1 MPGQTKYFIS
11 NTNGFFVNWYSDIT
25 GLESHGQALK
35 ASGNSGD
42 DAVYVGQGTKVDATG
57 LTSTGGNDSIY
68 LTGTFN
74 NYEQTLDGNTYTFK
88 RTVNINGTE
97 YQEEVS
103 FTASNGDRV
112 YFADGFVKIDI
123 TGNDGLLNLNT
134 GAFKRIESTDID
146 NSESTPG
153 LGIGL
158 RITDDKSDTA
168 KVGEV
173 ITYTFTFDEAVTD
186 FDINDIT
193 VTGGTKGT
201 FTSVNGSESVY
212 TLELTPPA
220 NSKGIINL
228 TVAVDAATSKVN
240 TALKSVAASNNQSF
254 DTQAPTLI
262 ISDDKADTLTLKTG
276 DTITYTFTFSE
287 AVTGFDKS
295 VINISNG
302 AIKTGTDLIASTTPA
317 DAGKVYTLTVVPS
330 SDLDVGSNLTV
341 SVSANPAIT
350 DSAGNA
356 YSTTAANNEQA
367 IDTKAPVA
375 ELSGNMAPNENLT
388 MTFLEAVT
396 INTAGSIVIYD
407 KANSDTLI
415 TIDIANQVSLDST
428 NKIITINPGSDLIVN
443 KNYYVKIDAGTFK
456 DTAGNNYEGIDSNS
470 GWGFLVYS
478 FTTTAQWVDAS
489 GNSVSD
495 NGINASESSTLAIQG
510 TLTNS
515 GGAAGVVISAITFKA
530 ASGTTANDRVVET
543 SNLPTFASADG
554 TEWTLANSKIPA
566 LVSGET
572 YTIEINLSSTGGG
585 TSTGGN
591 TTPVL
596 IDTAA
601 PIITSWAVNS
611 PTDGQSGF
619 KVDDVIEL
627 TMTTNEALSLSNAT
641 SSKVT
646 IGNKEF
652 TLDTGKGAAKAGASV
667 DELKQLFFTYTVK
680 VDDSINK
687 ADFEITNESA
697 ITLTGVTDVAGNIVA
712 TTGTYP
718 VELDRNVDGV
728 VPTIGDITLNWGDIL
743 NAIEDNSNGT
753 VTVATTGVENNQEVS
768 LVINQKT
775 YTGTVTSNSA
785 TITVAATDLQAL
797 THGQTYSYK
806 VNIKDTAGNPAIEK
820 IGDFKVDTVAP
831 TLTITDNEDATAKA
845 GEEIIFTF
853 TFNEVV
859 TEFTKEDIVITNG
872 TIKGG
877 ADLVLVT
884 TGVNANKAYTLVVV
898 PNTDTQGNLEVS
910 VAADKFVDIAGN
922 RNMVAANDIQVI
934 DTLAPNALTATAL
947 ISAESND
954 VVVDNTAP
962 ILTTQASAE
971 LGETSDLILDF
982 NEDIQAGSTGSIVI
996 KGSDDGVIATINI
1009 TETTKFS
1016 IAGDKLTIDVSA
1028 LGLTDNK
1035 LTQGSYYITMD
1046 AGTVTDIAGNDAA
1059 AITKDTNQWAFETK
1073 ALFTT
1078 IAWIG
1083 ADDNYINDSEKDAT
1097 ALSGKVTGIGTLTIT
1112 KIEFFEGSNTVGTAI
1127 TSGLPAVAADGTW
1140 ALAHSAMPSELADGK
1155 TYTAVVTLS
1164 DGTNSAISTSTA
1176 VTYDTINPTP
1186 ITTNPW
1192 TLSDIPAGQSAFKTG
1207 DVISLTLTMSE
1218 TLKLNNTTGSKVV
1231 IAGKDFVLDKTAS
1244 TTAGDKKLV
1253 FKYSVQAGD
1262 SIAATDF
1269 DIDNPTS
1276 DITLNNIT
1284 DVAGNAPVFTADRVV
1299 LAKTKLEYIEKIGL
1313 GNNPFEGIDVGK
1325 ASAPTLADIDGDGDL
1340 DLVVGEN
1347 DGTLKYYQNTG
1358 TTSSPAYEA
1367 KTGGNNPFNGI
1378 NAGFFPK
1385 PTLADIDGDGDL
1397 DLVVGENDGTLKYYQ
1412 NTGTTSNPTY
1422 EAKTGD
1428 SNPFDGIDVRDFSSP
1443 SLADIDGDGDLDLVV
1458 GEFYGTLKYYQNTGT
1473 TSNPAYEVKTGDSN
1487 PFNGIDVGYYST
1499 PTLADIDG
1507 DGDLDLVVGESA
1519 GTLKYYQ
1526 NTGTTSNPAYEAK
1539 TGDSNPFNGIDVGY
1553 SAKPTLADID
1563 GDGDLDLVVGKY
1575 DGTLK
1580 YYYNQQPSSVD
1591 GQAPTPTATNS
1602 WTLSNI
1608 PAGQSAFK
1616 AGDVIS
1622 LTLTMSE
1629 TLKLNNTTGSKVVI
1643 AGKDF
1648 VLDKTAS
1655 TTAGDKKLV
1664 FKYSV
1669 QAGDSIAATDFDIDN
1684 PTSDITLNNIT
1695 DVAGN
1700 APVFTADRVVLT
1712 KLEYIEKIGSGN
1724 NPFEGIDVGNASAP
1738 TLADI
1743 DGDGDL
1749 DLVVGEENRTLKY
1762 YQNTG
1767 TTSNPAYEAK
1777 TGGSNPF
1784 NGINAGFFPKPT
1796 LADIDGDGD
1805 LDLVVGENDGTL
1817 KYYQNTGTTSNPAY
1831 EAKTGDDNPFNGIDV
1846 GYYSTP
1852 TLADIDGDGDLD
1864 LVMGEAYGT
1873 LKYYQNT
1880 GTTSNPAYEAKTGDD
1895 NPFNGIDVGD
1905 SSKPT
1910 LADID
1915 GDGDLD
1921 LVVGESDGT
1930 LKYYQNTG
1938 TTSNPAYEAKI
1949 GDGNPFNGIDVGRYS
1964 APVLADIDGD
1974 GDLDL
1979 VVGEQNGTLKYYYN
1993 QQPSSVDGQ
2002 APTLTTQASVILEET
2017 SDLVLDFSENIKAGT
2032 GSILIKNNSD
2042 VTVATI
2048 NIASDTNKFSIANDK
2063 LTIDV
2068 SALGLTNNKLTVG
2081 SYYLEMNS
2089 GAITDMSG
2097 NDALGIA
2104 KNSNQWAFETT
2115 VLTTDIVWAGAD
2127 DNYINNNEK
2136 DATTLSGKA
2145 TGIGTLTITKIEFFE
2160 GSNTVGTA
2168 ITSGLPAVAADGT
2181 WALAHSAMPSELADG
2196 KTYTAV
2202 VTLSDGTNSAIS
2214 TSTAVT
2220 YDTINPIP
2228 ITTNPWTLSDIPAG
2242 QSAFKAGDVISLTL
2256 TMSETLKLNNT
2267 TGSKV
2272 VIAGKDFVLDKTA
2285 STTAGDKKLVFKYSV
2300 QAGDSIAATDFDID
2314 NPTSDITLNNI
2325 TDVAGNAP
2333 VFTAD
2338 RVVLAKLEY
2347 IEKIGSG
2354 NNPFEGIDVGNVSVP
2369 TLADIDGDGDL
2380 DLVVGEGNGTLKY
2393 YQNTGTT
2400 SNPAYEVKTGGSNP
2414 FNGIDV
2420 GNAASPILVDID
2432 GDGDLDLVVGEKN
2445 GTLKYY
2451 QNTGTTSNPAYE
2463 AKTGD
2468 DNPFNGIDVGYYS
2481 TPTLADID
2489 GDGDLD
2495 LVMGEVYG
2503 TLKYY
2508 QNTGTTSNP
2517 AYEAKTGDDNPFN
2530 GIDVGLYSTPTL
2542 ADIDGDGDL
2551 DLVVGEVYGTLKYYQ
2566 NTGTTS
2572 NPAYEAK
2579 TGGSNPFNGIDVGE
2593 FFAPTLADIDGD
2605 GDLDLVVGKN
2615 DGTLKYY
2622 YNQQPSSVDGQAPTL
2637 TTQASVILEETSDL
2651 VLDFSENIKAGT
2663 GSILIKNSSDVTVA
2677 TINIASDTN
2686 KFSITNDKLT
2696 IDVSALGLT
2705 NNKLTVGSYYLEM
2718 NSGAI
2723 TDMSG
2728 NDALG
2733 IAKNSNQWAFKTTVL
2748 TTDIVWAGADDNY
2761 INNNEKDATTLS
2773 GKATGIGTLT
2783 ITKIEFFEGSN
2794 TVGTAI
2800 TSGLPVVAADGTWAL
2815 AHSAMPSELVDG
2827 KTYTAVVTL
2836 SDGTNSAISTSTAV
2850 TYDTINP
2857 TPITTNPWTLS
2868 DIPAGQS
2875 AFKVGDVISL
2885 TLTMSETLKLNNTTG
2900 SKVVIAGKDF
2910 VLDKT
2915 ASTTAGDKKLVF
2927 KYSVQA
2933 GDSIAATD
2941 FDIDNPTSDITLN
2954 NITDVAGNAPV
2965 FTADRVV
2972 LTKLE
2977 YIEKT
2982 GSGNNPFEGIDVGNA
2997 SAPTLADIDGDGDL
3011 DLVVG
3016 EGNGTLKY
3024 YQNTGTTSNPAY
3036 EVKTGGSNP
3045 FNGID
3050 VGNAASPILVD
3061 IDGDG
3066 DLDLVVGERNGTL
3079 KYYQNTGTTSNPA
3092 YEAKTGD
3099 DNPFNGIDVGY
3110 YSTPTLADIDGDGD
3124 LDLVMGEVYGTLKYY
3139 QNTGTTSNPAYEAK
3153 TGDDNPFNGIDVGLY
3168 STPTLA
3174 DIDGDGDLDLV
3185 VGEVY
3190 GTLKYY
3196 QNTGT
3201 TSNPAYEAKTGDS
3214 NPFNG
3219 IDVGEF
3225 FAPTLADIDGDGDLD
3240 LVVGKNDGT
3249 LKYYYNQQP
3258 SSVDG
3263 QAPTL
3268 TTQASVI
3275 LEETSDLVLDFSEN
3289 IKAGTGSILIKNSSD
3304 VTVATINIA
3313 SDTNK
3318 FSITNDKLTIDVSAL
3333 GLTNNKLTVGSYY
3346 LEMNSGAITD
3356 MSGNDA
3362 LGIAKNSNQWAFK
3375 TTVLTTDIVWAG
3387 ADDNYINNNEKDA
3400 TTLSGKATG
3409 IGTLT
3414 ITKIEF
3420 FEGSNTVG
3428 TAITSGLPVVAADG
3442 TWALAHSAMPSEL
3455 ADGKTYTAVVTLSDG
3470 TNSAISTSTAVTY
3483 DTINPTPIT
3492 TNPWTLSDIPA
3503 GQSAFKVGDVI
3514 SLTLTM
3520 SETLKLNNT
3529 TGSKVVIAG
3538 KDFVLDK
3545 TASTTAGDKKLVFK
3559 YSVQAGDSIAA
3570 TDFDID
3576 NPTSDITL
3584 NNITDVAGNAPV
3596 FTADRVVLAKAK
3608 LEYIEK
3614 TGSGNNPFEGI
3625 DVGYVSV
3632 PILADIDGD
3641 GDLDLV
3647 VGENDGTLKYYQN
3660 TGTTSNPAYEAKTG
3674 DDNPFNSI
3682 NVGIYS
3688 GPTLADIDG
3697 DGDLDLVMGEAY
3709 GTLKYYQ
3716 NTGTTSNPAYEVK
3729 TGGSNPF
3736 NSIDVGDFSKPTLAD
3751 IDGDGDLD
3759 LVVGEKY
3766 GTLKYYQNTGTTSN
3780 PAYEA
3785 KTGGSN
3791 PFNSIDVGD
3800 FATPTLADIDG
3811 DGDLDLVVGEYYGT
3825 LKYYQNTGTTS
3836 NPAYEV
3842 KTGGSNP
3849 FNSIDVGDFSKPTLA
3864 DIDGDGDL
3872 DLVVGENNGTLKYYY
3887 NQQSFFVDGQAPTLT
3902 TQASVILEE
3911 TSDLVLDFS
3920 ENIKAGTGSILIKNN
3935 SDVTVA
3941 TINIASDT
3949 NKFSI
3954 TNDKLTIDVSAL
3966 GLTNNKLTVGS
3977 YYLEM
3982 NPGAVTDMSGNDALG
3997 IAKDTN
4003 QWAFEIIVLT
4013 TDIVWAGADDN
4024 YINNNE
4030 KDATT
4035 LSGTVAGAG
4044 TLSITKIEFFEGSNS
4059 VATVSSL
4066 PTIADDKTWTL
4077 AHANMPSELADG
4089 KTYTAVVTLSDGTNS
4104 AISTSTAVTYD
4115 TINPTPITTNPWTLS
4130 DIPAGQSAFKT
4141 GDVISLTLTMS
4152 ETLKLNNTTGSK
4164 VVIVGKDFVL
4174 DKTASTTAGDKKL
4187 VFKYSVQAGDS
4198 IAATD
4203 FDIDNPTRD
4212 ITLNNITDVAG
4223 NAPVFTADR
4232 VVLAKLGYIEKIGL
4246 GNNPFNGI
4254 DVGNAS
4260 APTLAD
4266 IDGDGDL
4273 DLVVGEENH
4282 TLKYYQNTGTTSN
4295 PAYEAKTGG
4304 SNPFNGINA
4313 GFFPK
4318 PTLADID
4325 GDGDL
4330 DLVVGEN
4337 DGTLKYYQNTGTTSN
4352 PAYEAKTGDDN
4363 PFNGIYAGYSSS
4375 PILVDIDGDGDLDL
4389 VMGEA
4394 YGTLKYYQNT
4404 GTTSNPAYEVKTG
4417 GSNPFNSIDVG
4428 DSSKPTLA
4436 DIDGDGD
4443 LDLVVGESDGTLKY
4457 YQNTG
4462 TTSNPAYEAKIGDDN
4477 PFNGIDVGRYSAPVL
4492 ADIDGDGDLDLV
4504 VGEQNGT
4511 LKYYYNQQPSSVD
4524 GQAPTLTTQA
4534 SVTLGETSDLVL
4546 DFSENIKAGTGSI
4559 LIKNSSDV
4567 TVATINIASDTNKFS
4582 ITNDKLT
4589 IDVSALG
4596 LTNNKLTVGSYYLE
4610 MNSGAITDMSG
4621 NDALGIAKNSN
4632 QWAFKTIVLTT
4643 DIVWAGADDNYINN
4657 NEKDATTLSGTVAG
4671 AGTLSITK
4679 IEFFEGSNSV
4689 ATVSSLPTI
4698 ADDKTWTLAHANM
4711 PSELAD
4717 GKTYTAVVTLSDGT
4731 NSTISTSTAVTY
4743 DIINPTPITTN
4754 PWTLSNIPAGQSAFK
4769 VGDVISLTLT
4779 MSETLKLNNTT
4790 GSKVVIA
4797 GKDFVLDKTASTTA
4811 GDKKL
4816 VFKYSVQAGDSIAAT
4831 DFDID
4836 NPTSDITLNNI
4847 TDVAGNAPVFTAD
4860 RVVLAKFEY
4869 IEKTGLGNNPFEGID
4884 VGDRSKP
4891 TLADIDGDGDLD
4903 LVVGENN
4910 GTLKYYQNTGT
4921 TSNPAYEAKTGDSN
4935 PFNGIDVGN
4944 AASPTLA
4951 DIDGDGDLDLVV
4963 GENYGTL
4970 KYYQN
4975 TGTTSNPAYEAKT
4988 GDDNPFNGI
4997 DVGYVSVPNLADID
5011 GDGDLDLVVG
5021 ENDGTLKY
5029 FQNTGTTSSPAY
5041 EVKTGDDNPFNGID
5055 VGDYSK
5061 PTLAD
5066 IDGDGDLDLMVGK
5079 NDGTLKYYQN
5089 TGTTSNPAYEAKTG
5103 GDNPFNGIKMGYS
5116 SSPTLADIDGD
5127 GDLDL
5132 VVGKDDG
5139 TLKYYYNQQSFF
5151 VDTQAPTPIT
5161 TNPWTLSD
5169 IPAGQSAFKTGD
5181 VISLTL
5187 TMSETLKLNN
5197 TTGSKVV
5204 IAGKDF
5210 VLDKTAS
5217 TTAGD
5222 KKLVFKYS
5230 VQAGDSIAATDFD
5243 IDNPTSD
5250 ITLNN
5255 ITDVA
5260 GNAPVFTADR
5270 VVLAKTKLEY
5280 IEKTGSGNNP
5290 FEGIDVGNA
5299 SAPTL
5304 ADIDGD
5310 GDLDLVVGEK
5320 NGTLKYYQN
5329 TGTTSSPAYEAK
5341 TGGNNPFNGI
5351 DVGGY
5356 SSPTLADIDGDG
5368 NLDLVVGER
5377 DGTLKY
5383 YQNTGT
5389 TSNPAY
5395 EAKTGDDNPFNG
5407 IDVGHYSTPNLADID
5422 GDGDLDLVVGEVYG
5436 TLKYYQN
5443 TSSTS
5448 NPAYEA
5454 KTGDDNPFNGIDVGY
5469 SSKPTL
5475 ADIDGDGDLD
5485 LVMGEAYGTLKYYQN
5500 TGTTSNPAYEAKIGD
5515 DNPFNGIDVGD
5526 YSSPVGDYSSPV
5538 LADIDGDGDLDLV
5551 VGEQNGTLKY
5561 YYNQQPSSV
5570 DTQAPTPITTNPWTL
5585 SDIPAGQSAFKTG
5598 DVISLTLTMSET
5610 LKLNNT
5616 TDSKVVIAGKD
5627 FVLDKTAS
5635 TTAGD
5640 KKLVF
5645 KYSVQ
5650 AGDSIAATDFDI
5662 DNPTSDITLN
5672 NITDVAGNAPVFT
5685 ADRVVLAKTKLEY
5698 IEKIGSGNNPFEGI
5712 DVGNVSVPILADID
5726 GDGDL
5731 DLVVGEGNGT
5741 LKYYQNTGTTSS
5753 PAYEAKTVGSNP
5765 FNGIDVVFFPKPTL
5779 ADIDGDGDLDL
5790 VVGEN
5795 DGTLKYYQNTGTTSN
5810 PAYEAKTGDSNPFNG
5825 IDAGYSSSPILVDID
5840 GDGDLDLVVGENNG
5854 TLKYYQNKG
5863 TTSNPAYEAKTGD
5876 SNPFNGIDAGYS
5888 SSPILADIDG
5898 DGDLDLV
5905 VGEFNGTLK
5914 HYQNTGTTSNPAY
5927 EVKTG
5932 GSNPFNSIDVG
5943 RYSAPVLADIDGD
5956 GDLDLVVGGQ
5966 SGKLKYYYNQQPSS
5980 VDGQVPTFT
5989 EKTSDTNVL
5998 GEPSNLVIEF
6008 SENIKTNGG
6017 IVEIWNSAEK
6027 VATISITNA
6036 NISDTTLTLNP
6047 NSLTSGVYYIK
6058 MASGVITDTSGNDF
6072 AGIDNTSGKT
6082 WAFAYNFYIGTDN
6095 ADTITG
6101 SAGDDTINGGAGNDT
6116 INGGSGS
6123 DIFVYANTDN
6133 GEDTITGFIF
6143 GAGGDK
6149 LDLKDFITASGNQAT
6164 LFANI
6169 DKYITVSDT
6178 GTAGSAKLTIDADGT
6193 VTDDVADLVINLQGV
6208 SGIGGSST
6216 PDTVA
6221 LGHFITDNLILV

>member
-112 YFADGFVKIDI
+112 YFANGFVKIDI

-158 RITDDKSDTA
+158 SITDDKSDTA

-212 TLELTPPA
+212 TLALTPPA
-220 NSKGIINL
+220 NSKGIISL

-330 SDLDVGSNLTV
+330 SDLDAGSNLTV

-375 ELSGNMAPNENLT
+375 ELSGNMTPNANLT

-495 NGINASESSTLAIQG
+495 NGINASEFSTLAIQG

-515 GGAAGVVISAITFKA
+515 SGATGVVISAITFKA
-530 ASGTTANDRVVET
+530 ASGTANDRVVET
-543 SNLPTFASADG
+543 SNLPTFASANG

-572 YTIEINLSSTGGG
+572 YTIEINLSSAGGG

-591 TTPVL
+591 TAPVL

-601 PIITSWAVNS
+601 PIITGWAVNS

-619 KVDDVIEL
+619 KVGDVIEL

-687 ADFEITNESA
+687 ADFEITNASA

-718 VELDRNVDGV
+718 IELDRNVDGV

-785 TITVAATDLQAL
+785 TITVTATDLQAL

-831 TLTITDNEDATAKA
+831 TLTITDNEDATTKA

-859 TEFTKEDIVITNG
+859 TEFTKDDIVITNG
-872 TIKGG
+872 AIKNG

-971 LGETSDLILDF
+971 LGETSDLMLDF

-1059 AITKDTNQWAFETK
+1059 AITKDTNQWVFATK

-1097 ALSGKVTGIGTLTIT
+1097 ALSGTVAGAGTLSIT

-1140 ALAHSAMPSELADGK
+1140 TLAHSAMPSELADGK

-1164 DGTNSAISTSTA
+1164 DGTNSTIITSTA
-1176 VTYDTINPTP
+1176 VTYDIINPTP

-1299 LAKTKLEYIEKIGL
+1299 LTKTKFEYIEKTGS
-1313 GNNPFEGIDVGK
+1313 GNNPFEGIDVGN

-1340 DLVVGEN
+1340 DLVVGERN
-1347 DGTLKYYQNTG
+1347 GTLKYYQNTG

-1367 KTGGNNPFNGI
+1367 KTGGDNPFNGI
-1378 NAGFFPK
+1378 DVGYSSSPTLADIDGDGDLDLVVGEYNGTLKYYQNTGTTSNPAYEAKTGGDNPFNGIDVAYYSK

-1397 DLVVGENDGTLKYYQ
+1397 DLVVGEYYGTLKYYQNTGTTSNPAYEVKTGDSNPFNGIDVWRYSTPTLADIDGDGDLDLVVGEENHTLKYYQNTGTTSNPAYEAKTGDDNPFNGIDVGYSSKPTLADIDGDGDLDLVVGEVYGTLKYYYNQQSFFVDGQAPTLTTQASVILEEASDLVLDFSENIKAGTGSILIKNSSDVTVATINIASDTNKFSITNDKLTIDVSALGLTNNKLTVGSYYLEMNPGVVTDMSGNDALGIAKNSNQWAFETIVLTTDIVWAGADDNYINNNEKDATTLSGTVAGAGTLSITKIEFFEGSNSVATVSSLPTIANDKTWTLAHANMPTALVGGKTYTAVVTLSNGTNSAISTSTAVTYDIINPTPITTNPWTLSDTPAGQSAFKTGDVISLTLTMSETLKLNNTTGSKVVIAGKDFVLDKTASTTAGDKKLVFKYSVQAGDSIAATDFDIDNPTSDITLNNITDVAGNAPVFTADRVVLAKTKLEYIEKTGSGNNPFEGIDVGNVSVPILVDINGDGDLDLVVGEEYGTLKYYQNTGTTSNPAYEVKTGDSNPFNGIDAGYSSKPTLADIDGDGDLDLVVGESDGTLKYYQ
-1412 NTGTTSNPTY
+1412 NTGTTSNPAYEVKTGGSNPFNSIDVGDSSKPTLADIDGDGDLDLVVGEQNGTLKYYQNTGTTSNPAY

-1428 SNPFDGIDVRDFSSP
+1428 DNPFNGIDVGDYSTP
-1443 SLADIDGDGDLDLVV
+1443 VLADIDGDGDLDLVV

-1473 TSNPAYEVKTGDSN
+1473 TSNPAYEEKTGDDN
-1487 PFNGIDVGYYST
+1487 PFNGIDVEYSSS

-1507 DGDLDLVVGESA
+1507 DGDLDLVVGEADGTLKYYYNQQPFSVDEQVPTLTTQASVTLGETSDLVLDFSENIKAGTGSILIKNSSDVTVATINIASDTNKFSITNDKLTIDVSA
-1519 GTLKYYQ
+1519 LGLTNDKLTAGSYYLEMNSGAITDMTGNDALGITKNSNQWAFEIIVLATNIAWAGADDNYINNNEKDATTLSGKATGIGTLTITKIEFFEGSNTVGTAITSGLPAVAADGTWALAHSAMPSELADGKTYTAVVTLSDGTNSAISTSTAVTYDTINPTPITTNPWTLSDIPAGQSAFKAGDVISLTLTMSETLKLNNTTGSKVVIAGKDFVLDKTASTTAGDKKLVFKYSVQAGDSIAATDFDIDNPTSDITLNNITDVAGNAPVFTADRVVLTKTKLEYIEKTGSGNNPFEGVNVKGYVSVPTLADIDGDGDLDLVVGKSDGTLKYYQ

-1553 SAKPTLADID
+1553 SSSPTLADIDGDGDLDLVVGEDQNGTLKYYRNTGTTSNPTYEAKTGDSNPFNGIDVGRSSKPTLADID
-1563 GDGDLDLVVGKY
+1563 GDGDLDLVVGGDGTLKY
-1575 DGTLK
+1575 YQNTGTTSNPAYEAKTGDDNPFNGIDVGNLSAPTLADIDGDGDLDLVVGEAYGTLKYYQNTGTTSNPAYEAKTGDSNPFNGIDVGYSSSPTLADIDGDGDLDLVVGEVDGTLK
-1580 YYYNQQPSSVD
+1580 YYYNQQPSVD

-1724 NPFEGIDVGNASAP
+1724 NPFNGIDVGLYSTP

-1749 DLVVGEENRTLKY
+1749 DLVVGENNGTLKY

-1777 TGGSNPF
+1777 TGDDNPF
-1784 NGINAGFFPKPT
+1784 NGIDVGGYSTPN

-1805 LDLVVGENDGTL
+1805 LDLVVGKYDGALKYYQNTGTTSNPAYEAKTGDDNPFNGIDVGNLSAPTLADIDGDDDLDLVVGESDGTL

-1864 LVMGEAYGT
+1864 LV
-1873 LKYYQNT
+1873 
-1880 GTTSNPAYEAKTGDD
+1880 
-1895 NPFNGIDVGD
+1895 V
-1905 SSKPT
+1905 
-1910 LADID
+1910 
-1915 GDGDLD
+1915 
-1921 LVVGESDGT
+1921 
-1930 LKYYQNTG
+1930 
-1938 TTSNPAYEAKI
+1938 
-1949 GDGNPFNGIDVGRYS
+1949 
-1964 APVLADIDGD
+1964 
-1974 GDLDL
+1974 
-1979 VVGEQNGTLKYYYN
+1979 
-1993 QQPSSVDGQ
+1993 
-2002 APTLTTQASVILEET
+2002 
-2017 SDLVLDFSENIKAGT
+2017 
-2032 GSILIKNNSD
+2032 
-2042 VTVATI
+2042 
-2048 NIASDTNKFSIANDK
+2048 
-2063 LTIDV
+2063 
-2068 SALGLTNNKLTVG
+2068 
-2081 SYYLEMNS
+2081 
-2089 GAITDMSG
+2089 
-2097 NDALGIA
+2097 
-2104 KNSNQWAFETT
+2104 
-2115 VLTTDIVWAGAD
+2115 
-2127 DNYINNNEK
+2127 
-2136 DATTLSGKA
+2136 
-2145 TGIGTLTITKIEFFE
+2145 
-2160 GSNTVGTA
+2160 
-2168 ITSGLPAVAADGT
+2168 
-2181 WALAHSAMPSELADG
+2181 
-2196 KTYTAV
+2196 
-2202 VTLSDGTNSAIS
+2202 
-2214 TSTAVT
+2214 
-2220 YDTINPIP
+2220 
-2228 ITTNPWTLSDIPAG
+2228 
-2242 QSAFKAGDVISLTL
+2242 
-2256 TMSETLKLNNT
+2256 
-2267 TGSKV
+2267 
-2272 VIAGKDFVLDKTA
+2272 
-2285 STTAGDKKLVFKYSV
+2285 
-2300 QAGDSIAATDFDID
+2300 
-2314 NPTSDITLNNI
+2314 
-2325 TDVAGNAP
+2325 
-2333 VFTAD
+2333 
-2338 RVVLAKLEY
+2338 
-2347 IEKIGSG
+2347 
-2354 NNPFEGIDVGNVSVP
+2354 
-2369 TLADIDGDGDL
+2369 
-2380 DLVVGEGNGTLKY
+2380 
-2393 YQNTGTT
+2393 
-2400 SNPAYEVKTGGSNP
+2400 
-2414 FNGIDV
+2414 
-2420 GNAASPILVDID
+2420 
-2432 GDGDLDLVVGEKN
+2432 
-2445 GTLKYY
+2445 
-2451 QNTGTTSNPAYE
+2451 
-2463 AKTGD
+2463 
-2468 DNPFNGIDVGYYS
+2468 
-2481 TPTLADID
+2481 
-2489 GDGDLD
+2489 
-2495 LVMGEVYG
+2495 GEVYG

-2530 GIDVGLYSTPTL
+2530 GIDVGYSSSPTL

-2551 DLVVGEVYGTLKYYQ
+2551 DLVVGEV
-2566 NTGTTS
+2566 
-2572 NPAYEAK
+2572 
-2579 TGGSNPFNGIDVGE
+2579 
-2593 FFAPTLADIDGD
+2593 
-2605 GDLDLVVGKN
+2605 

-2705 NNKLTVGSYYLEM
+2705 NDKLTAGSYYLEM

-2723 TDMSG
+2723 TDMTG

-2733 IAKNSNQWAFKTTVL
+2733 ITKNSNQWAFEIIVL
-2748 TTDIVWAGADDNY
+2748 ATNIAWAGADDNY
-2761 INNNEKDATTLS
+2761 INNNEKDATALS
-2773 GKATGIGTLT
+2773 GKVTGIGTLT

-2800 TSGLPVVAADGTWAL
+2800 TSGLPAVAADGTWAL
-2815 AHSAMPSELVDG
+2815 AHSAMPSELADG

-2868 DIPAGQS
+2868 DTPAGQS
-2875 AFKVGDVISL
+2875 AFKAGDVISL

-2982 GSGNNPFEGIDVGNA
+2982 GSGNNPFEGIDVGLY
-2997 SAPTLADIDGDGDL
+2997 STPTLADIDGDGDL

-3016 EGNGTLKY
+3016 ESNGTLKY

-3036 EVKTGGSNP
+3036 EAKTGDDNP

-3050 VGNAASPILVD
+3050 AGYSAKPTLAD

-3066 DLDLVVGERNGTL
+3066 VLDLVVGGNDGTL

-3099 DNPFNGIDVGY
+3099 DNPFNGIDVGNL
-3110 YSTPTLADIDGDGD
+3110 SAPTLADIDGDGD
-3124 LDLVMGEVYGTLKYY
+3124 LDLVVGEAYGTLKYYQNTGTTSNPAYEAKTGDSNPFNGIDVGLYSAPTLADIDGDGDLDLVVGEEYGTLKYY

-3153 TGDDNPFNGIDVGLY
+3153 TGDDNPFNGIDVGNAA
-3168 STPTLA
+3168 SPTLA

-3185 VGEVY
+3185 
-3190 GTLKYY
+3190 
-3196 QNTGT
+3196 
-3201 TSNPAYEAKTGDS
+3201 A
-3214 NPFNG
+3214 
-3219 IDVGEF
+3219 
-3225 FAPTLADIDGDGDLD
+3225 
-3240 LVVGKNDGT
+3240 GKNDGT

-3258 SSVDG
+3258 SSVD
-3263 QAPTL
+3263 
-3268 TTQASVI
+3268 TQA
-3275 LEETSDLVLDFSEN
+3275 
-3289 IKAGTGSILIKNSSD
+3289 
-3304 VTVATINIA
+3304 
-3313 SDTNK
+3313 
-3318 FSITNDKLTIDVSAL
+3318 
-3333 GLTNNKLTVGSYY
+3333 
-3346 LEMNSGAITD
+3346 
-3356 MSGNDA
+3356 
-3362 LGIAKNSNQWAFK
+3362 
-3375 TTVLTTDIVWAG
+3375 
-3387 ADDNYINNNEKDA
+3387 
-3400 TTLSGKATG
+3400 
-3409 IGTLT
+3409 
-3414 ITKIEF
+3414 
-3420 FEGSNTVG
+3420 
-3428 TAITSGLPVVAADG
+3428 
-3442 TWALAHSAMPSEL
+3442 
-3455 ADGKTYTAVVTLSDG
+3455 
-3470 TNSAISTSTAVTY
+3470 
-3483 DTINPTPIT
+3483 PTPIT
-3492 TNPWTLSDIPA
+3492 TNPWTLSNIPA
-3503 GQSAFKVGDVI
+3503 GQSAFKAGDVI

-3596 FTADRVVLAKAK
+3596 FTADRVVLTK

-3614 TGSGNNPFEGI
+3614 IGS
-3625 DVGYVSV
+3625 
-3632 PILADIDGD
+3632 
-3641 GDLDLV
+3641 
-3647 VGENDGTLKYYQN
+3647 
-3660 TGTTSNPAYEAKTG
+3660 
-3674 DDNPFNSI
+3674 
-3682 NVGIYS
+3682 
-3688 GPTLADIDG
+3688 
-3697 DGDLDLVMGEAY
+3697 
-3709 GTLKYYQ
+3709 
-3716 NTGTTSNPAYEVK
+3716 
-3729 TGGSNPF
+3729 
-3736 NSIDVGDFSKPTLAD
+3736 
-3751 IDGDGDLD
+3751 
-3759 LVVGEKY
+3759 
-3766 GTLKYYQNTGTTSN
+3766 
-3780 PAYEA
+3780 
-3785 KTGGSN
+3785 
-3791 PFNSIDVGD
+3791 
-3800 FATPTLADIDG
+3800 
-3811 DGDLDLVVGEYYGT
+3811 
-3825 LKYYQNTGTTS
+3825 
-3836 NPAYEV
+3836 
-3842 KTGGSNP
+3842 
-3849 FNSIDVGDFSKPTLA
+3849 
-3864 DIDGDGDL
+3864 
-3872 DLVVGENNGTLKYYY
+3872 
-3887 NQQSFFVDGQAPTLT
+3887 
-3902 TQASVILEE
+3902 
-3911 TSDLVLDFS
+3911 
-3920 ENIKAGTGSILIKNN
+3920 
-3935 SDVTVA
+3935 
-3941 TINIASDT
+3941 
-3949 NKFSI
+3949 
-3954 TNDKLTIDVSAL
+3954 
-3966 GLTNNKLTVGS
+3966 
-3977 YYLEM
+3977 
-3982 NPGAVTDMSGNDALG
+3982 
-3997 IAKDTN
+3997 
-4003 QWAFEIIVLT
+4003 
-4013 TDIVWAGADDN
+4013 
-4024 YINNNE
+4024 
-4030 KDATT
+4030 
-4035 LSGTVAGAG
+4035 
-4044 TLSITKIEFFEGSNS
+4044 
-4059 VATVSSL
+4059 
-4066 PTIADDKTWTL
+4066 
-4077 AHANMPSELADG
+4077 
-4089 KTYTAVVTLSDGTNS
+4089 
-4104 AISTSTAVTYD
+4104 
-4115 TINPTPITTNPWTLS
+4115 
-4130 DIPAGQSAFKT
+4130 
-4141 GDVISLTLTMS
+4141 
-4152 ETLKLNNTTGSK
+4152 
-4164 VVIVGKDFVL
+4164 
-4174 DKTASTTAGDKKL
+4174 
-4187 VFKYSVQAGDS
+4187 
-4198 IAATD
+4198 
-4203 FDIDNPTRD
+4203 
-4212 ITLNNITDVAG
+4212 
-4223 NAPVFTADR
+4223 
-4232 VVLAKLGYIEKIGL
+4232 

-4254 DVGNAS
+4254 DVGN
-4260 APTLAD
+4260 
-4266 IDGDGDL
+4266 
-4273 DLVVGEENH
+4273 
-4282 TLKYYQNTGTTSN
+4282 
-4295 PAYEAKTGG
+4295 
-4304 SNPFNGINA
+4304 
-4313 GFFPK
+4313 
-4318 PTLADID
+4318 
-4325 GDGDL
+4325 
-4330 DLVVGEN
+4330 
-4337 DGTLKYYQNTGTTSN
+4337 
-4352 PAYEAKTGDDN
+4352 
-4363 PFNGIYAGYSSS
+4363 
-4375 PILVDIDGDGDLDL
+4375 
-4389 VMGEA
+4389 
-4394 YGTLKYYQNT
+4394 
-4404 GTTSNPAYEVKTG
+4404 
-4417 GSNPFNSIDVG
+4417 
-4428 DSSKPTLA
+4428 
-4436 DIDGDGD
+4436 
-4443 LDLVVGESDGTLKY
+4443 
-4457 YQNTG
+4457 
-4462 TTSNPAYEAKIGDDN
+4462 
-4477 PFNGIDVGRYSAPVL
+4477 YSA
-4492 ADIDGDGDLDLV
+4492 
-4504 VGEQNGT
+4504 
-4511 LKYYYNQQPSSVD
+4511 
-4524 GQAPTLTTQA
+4524 
-4534 SVTLGETSDLVL
+4534 
-4546 DFSENIKAGTGSI
+4546 
-4559 LIKNSSDV
+4559 
-4567 TVATINIASDTNKFS
+4567 
-4582 ITNDKLT
+4582 
-4589 IDVSALG
+4589 
-4596 LTNNKLTVGSYYLE
+4596 
-4610 MNSGAITDMSG
+4610 
-4621 NDALGIAKNSN
+4621 
-4632 QWAFKTIVLTT
+4632 
-4643 DIVWAGADDNYINN
+4643 
-4657 NEKDATTLSGTVAG
+4657 
-4671 AGTLSITK
+4671 
-4679 IEFFEGSNSV
+4679 
-4689 ATVSSLPTI
+4689 
-4698 ADDKTWTLAHANM
+4698 
-4711 PSELAD
+4711 
-4717 GKTYTAVVTLSDGT
+4717 
-4731 NSTISTSTAVTY
+4731 
-4743 DIINPTPITTN
+4743 
-4754 PWTLSNIPAGQSAFK
+4754 
-4769 VGDVISLTLT
+4769 
-4779 MSETLKLNNTT
+4779 
-4790 GSKVVIA
+4790 
-4797 GKDFVLDKTASTTA
+4797 
-4811 GDKKL
+4811 
-4816 VFKYSVQAGDSIAAT
+4816 
-4831 DFDID
+4831 
-4836 NPTSDITLNNI
+4836 
-4847 TDVAGNAPVFTAD
+4847 
-4860 RVVLAKFEY
+4860 
-4869 IEKTGLGNNPFEGID
+4869 
-4884 VGDRSKP
+4884 P

-4921 TSNPAYEAKTGDSN
+4921 TSNPAYEAKTGDDN
-4935 PFNGIDVGN
+4935 PFNGIDVGHH
-4944 AASPTLA
+4944 SKPTLA

-4963 GENYGTL
+4963 GEFNGTLKYYQNTGTTSNPAYEAKTGGSNPFNGIDVGYFSTPLVDIDGDGDLDLVVGEGNRTL

-4997 DVGYVSVPNLADID
+4997 DVGY
-5011 GDGDLDLVVG
+5011 
-5021 ENDGTLKY
+5021 
-5029 FQNTGTTSSPAY
+5029 
-5041 EVKTGDDNPFNGID
+5041 
-5055 VGDYSK
+5055 YS
-5061 PTLAD
+5061 T
-5066 IDGDGDLDLMVGK
+5066 
-5079 NDGTLKYYQN
+5079 
-5089 TGTTSNPAYEAKTG
+5089 
-5103 GDNPFNGIKMGYS
+5103 
-5116 SSPTLADIDGD
+5116 PTLADIDGD

-5132 VVGKDDG
+5132 VV
-5139 TLKYYYNQQSFF
+5139 
-5151 VDTQAPTPIT
+5151 
-5161 TNPWTLSD
+5161 
-5169 IPAGQSAFKTGD
+5169 
-5181 VISLTL
+5181 
-5187 TMSETLKLNN
+5187 SE
-5197 TTGSKVV
+5197 V
-5204 IAGKDF
+5204 
-5210 VLDKTAS
+5210 
-5217 TTAGD
+5217 
-5222 KKLVFKYS
+5222 Y
-5230 VQAGDSIAATDFD
+5230 
-5243 IDNPTSD
+5243 
-5250 ITLNN
+5250 
-5255 ITDVA
+5255 
-5260 GNAPVFTADR
+5260 
-5270 VVLAKTKLEY
+5270 
-5280 IEKTGSGNNP
+5280 
-5290 FEGIDVGNA
+5290 
-5299 SAPTL
+5299 
-5304 ADIDGD
+5304 
-5310 GDLDLVVGEK
+5310 
-5320 NGTLKYYQN
+5320 
-5329 TGTTSSPAYEAK
+5329 
-5341 TGGNNPFNGI
+5341 
-5351 DVGGY
+5351 
-5356 SSPTLADIDGDG
+5356 
-5368 NLDLVVGER
+5368 
-5377 DGTLKY
+5377 GTLKY

-5389 TSNPAY
+5389 TSNP
-5395 EAKTGDDNPFNG
+5395 
-5407 IDVGHYSTPNLADID
+5407 V
-5422 GDGDLDLVVGEVYG
+5422 
-5436 TLKYYQN
+5436 
-5443 TSSTS
+5443 
-5448 NPAYEA
+5448 YEA

-5469 SSKPTL
+5469 SSRPTL

-5485 LVMGEAYGTLKYYQN
+5485 LVAGKN
-5500 TGTTSNPAYEAKIGD
+5500 D
-5515 DNPFNGIDVGD
+5515 
-5526 YSSPVGDYSSPV
+5526 
-5538 LADIDGDGDLDLV
+5538 
-5551 VGEQNGTLKY
+5551 GTLKY
-5561 YYNQQPSSV
+5561 YYNQQP
-5570 DTQAPTPITTNPWTL
+5570 A
-5585 SDIPAGQSAFKTG
+5585 
-5598 DVISLTLTMSET
+5598 
-5610 LKLNNT
+5610 
-5616 TDSKVVIAGKD
+5616 
-5627 FVLDKTAS
+5627 
-5635 TTAGD
+5635 
-5640 KKLVF
+5640 
-5645 KYSVQ
+5645 
-5650 AGDSIAATDFDI
+5650 
-5662 DNPTSDITLN
+5662 
-5672 NITDVAGNAPVFT
+5672 
-5685 ADRVVLAKTKLEY
+5685 
-5698 IEKIGSGNNPFEGI
+5698 
-5712 DVGNVSVPILADID
+5712 
-5726 GDGDL
+5726 
-5731 DLVVGEGNGT
+5731 
-5741 LKYYQNTGTTSS
+5741 
-5753 PAYEAKTVGSNP
+5753 
-5765 FNGIDVVFFPKPTL
+5765 
-5779 ADIDGDGDLDL
+5779 
-5790 VVGEN
+5790 
-5795 DGTLKYYQNTGTTSN
+5795 
-5810 PAYEAKTGDSNPFNG
+5810 
-5825 IDAGYSSSPILVDID
+5825 
-5840 GDGDLDLVVGENNG
+5840 
-5854 TLKYYQNKG
+5854 
-5863 TTSNPAYEAKTGD
+5863 
-5876 SNPFNGIDAGYS
+5876 
-5888 SSPILADIDG
+5888 
-5898 DGDLDLV
+5898 
-5905 VGEFNGTLK
+5905 
-5914 HYQNTGTTSNPAY
+5914 
-5927 EVKTG
+5927 
-5932 GSNPFNSIDVG
+5932 
-5943 RYSAPVLADIDGD
+5943 
-5956 GDLDLVVGGQ
+5956 
-5966 SGKLKYYYNQQPSS
+5966 S
-5980 VDGQVPTFT
+5980 VDGQAQQLLSVDEQVPTFT

-6047 NSLTSGVYYIK
+6047 SSLTSGVYYIK

-6116 INGGSGS
+6116 INGGAGS

-6208 SGIGGSST
+6208 SGIGGSPT

-6221 LGHFITDNLILV
+6221 LGHFITDNLILA

>member
-88 RTVNINGTE
+88 RTVTIGGTDYQEEVSFTASNGDRVYFANGFFKIDITGNDGLSNAGVFQKIKFADIDSSSSTPTDPLTTQPAIDKGTASEVGATKVFISDNNGEHITPGVKGSVFKISGNSGNDTVYVAKGTKVDATGLTSTGGNDVVYLTGTFSEYTKQTVVDSTYTFERTVNINGTE

-123 TGNDGLLNLNT
+123 TGDDGLLEA

-146 NSESTPG
+146 GSESTPG

-158 RITDDKSDTA
+158 SITDDKSDTA

-220 NSKGIINL
+220 NSKGIISL

-240 TALKSVAASNNQSF
+240 TALKSAAASNNQSF

-262 ISDDKADTLTLKTG
+262 ISDDKADALTLKTG

-330 SDLDVGSNLTV
+330 SDLDVGSKLTV
-341 SVSANPAIT
+341 SVSANTAIT
-350 DSAGNA
+350 DSVGNA

-407 KANSDTLI
+407 KVNPSTLI

-428 NKIITINPGSDLIVN
+428 KKIITINPGSDLIVN
-443 KNYYVKIDAGTFK
+443 KNYYVKIDAGTFE
-456 DTAGNNYEGIDSNS
+456 DTAGNDYEGIDSDS

-495 NGINASESSTLAIQG
+495 NGINASEFSTLAIQG

-515 GGAAGVVISAITFKA
+515 GGATGVTISAITFKA
-530 ASGTTANDRVVET
+530 ASGTANDKIVDT
-543 SNLPTFASADG
+543 SNLPTFASANG
-554 TEWTLANSKIPA
+554 TEWTLANSKIPT

-572 YTIEINLSSTGGG
+572 YTIEINLSSAGGD

-601 PIITSWAVNS
+601 PIITGWAVNS

-619 KVDDVIEL
+619 KVGDVIEL

-680 VDDSINK
+680 VDDSVSK
-687 ADFEITNESA
+687 ADFEITNASA
-697 ITLTGVTDVAGNIVA
+697 ITLTGVTDVAGNNIVA

-718 VELDRNVDGV
+718 IELDRNVDGV

-785 TITVAATDLQAL
+785 TITVTATDLQAL

-831 TLTITDNEDATAKA
+831 TLTITDNEDATTKA

-853 TFNEVV
+853 AFNEVV

-872 TIKGG
+872 AIKNG

-898 PNTDTQGNLEVS
+898 PNTDTEGNLEVS

-922 RNMVAANDIQVI
+922 RNTVAASDTQVI
-934 DTLAPNALTATAL
+934 DTIAPVALTVTATLISNTDSDITVTSTDSSVGYLVHNSLSGDAINTVAKLEAL
-947 ISAESND
+947 VAGNKVNKVTGLGGDARSFNPHDLIEGTYNWYLADQAGNISAESND
-954 VVVDNTAP
+954 VVMDNTAP

-1059 AITKDTNQWAFETK
+1059 AITKDTNQWVFATK
-1073 ALFTT
+1073 AFSTT

-1097 ALSGKVTGIGTLTIT
+1097 TLSGKVTGIGTLTIT

-1155 TYTAVVTLS
+1155 TYTAVVMLS

-1192 TLSDIPAGQSAFKTG
+1192 TLSNIPAGQSAFKTG

-1299 LAKTKLEYIEKIGL
+1299 LTKTKLEYIEKIGS
-1313 GNNPFEGIDVGK
+1313 GNNPFEGIDVG
-1325 ASAPTLADIDGDGDL
+1325 SYSTPNLADIDGDGDL

-1347 DGTLKYYQNTG
+1347 D
-1358 TTSSPAYEA
+1358 
-1367 KTGGNNPFNGI
+1367 
-1378 NAGFFPK
+1378 
-1385 PTLADIDGDGDL
+1385 
-1397 DLVVGENDGTLKYYQ
+1397 
-1412 NTGTTSNPTY
+1412 
-1422 EAKTGD
+1422 
-1428 SNPFDGIDVRDFSSP
+1428 
-1443 SLADIDGDGDLDLVV
+1443 
-1458 GEFYGTLKYYQNTGT
+1458 GTLKYYQNTGT

-1487 PFNGIDVGYYST
+1487 PFNGIDVGY
-1499 PTLADIDG
+1499 
-1507 DGDLDLVVGESA
+1507 
-1519 GTLKYYQ
+1519 
-1526 NTGTTSNPAYEAK
+1526 
-1539 TGDSNPFNGIDVGY
+1539 
-1553 SAKPTLADID
+1553 
-1563 GDGDLDLVVGKY
+1563 
-1575 DGTLK
+1575 
-1580 YYYNQQPSSVD
+1580 SS
-1591 GQAPTPTATNS
+1591 
-1602 WTLSNI
+1602 
-1608 PAGQSAFK
+1608 
-1616 AGDVIS
+1616 
-1622 LTLTMSE
+1622 
-1629 TLKLNNTTGSKVVI
+1629 
-1643 AGKDF
+1643 
-1648 VLDKTAS
+1648 
-1655 TTAGDKKLV
+1655 
-1664 FKYSV
+1664 
-1669 QAGDSIAATDFDIDN
+1669 
-1684 PTSDITLNNIT
+1684 
-1695 DVAGN
+1695 
-1700 APVFTADRVVLT
+1700 
-1712 KLEYIEKIGSGN
+1712 
-1724 NPFEGIDVGNASAP
+1724 
-1738 TLADI
+1738 
-1743 DGDGDL
+1743 
-1749 DLVVGEENRTLKY
+1749 
-1762 YQNTG
+1762 
-1767 TTSNPAYEAK
+1767 
-1777 TGGSNPF
+1777 
-1784 NGINAGFFPKPT
+1784 KPT

-1831 EAKTGDDNPFNGIDV
+1831 EAKTGGSNPFNGIDV
-1846 GYYSTP
+1846 GLY
-1852 TLADIDGDGDLD
+1852 
-1864 LVMGEAYGT
+1864 
-1873 LKYYQNT
+1873 
-1880 GTTSNPAYEAKTGDD
+1880 
-1895 NPFNGIDVGD
+1895 
-1905 SSKPT
+1905 SKPT

-1921 LVVGESDGT
+1921 LVVGES
-1930 LKYYQNTG
+1930 
-1938 TTSNPAYEAKI
+1938 
-1949 GDGNPFNGIDVGRYS
+1949 
-1964 APVLADIDGD
+1964 
-1974 GDLDL
+1974 
-1979 VVGEQNGTLKYYYN
+1979 
-1993 QQPSSVDGQ
+1993 
-2002 APTLTTQASVILEET
+2002 
-2017 SDLVLDFSENIKAGT
+2017 
-2032 GSILIKNNSD
+2032 
-2042 VTVATI
+2042 
-2048 NIASDTNKFSIANDK
+2048 
-2063 LTIDV
+2063 
-2068 SALGLTNNKLTVG
+2068 
-2081 SYYLEMNS
+2081 
-2089 GAITDMSG
+2089 
-2097 NDALGIA
+2097 
-2104 KNSNQWAFETT
+2104 
-2115 VLTTDIVWAGAD
+2115 
-2127 DNYINNNEK
+2127 
-2136 DATTLSGKA
+2136 
-2145 TGIGTLTITKIEFFE
+2145 
-2160 GSNTVGTA
+2160 
-2168 ITSGLPAVAADGT
+2168 
-2181 WALAHSAMPSELADG
+2181 
-2196 KTYTAV
+2196 
-2202 VTLSDGTNSAIS
+2202 
-2214 TSTAVT
+2214 
-2220 YDTINPIP
+2220 
-2228 ITTNPWTLSDIPAG
+2228 
-2242 QSAFKAGDVISLTL
+2242 
-2256 TMSETLKLNNT
+2256 
-2267 TGSKV
+2267 
-2272 VIAGKDFVLDKTA
+2272 
-2285 STTAGDKKLVFKYSV
+2285 
-2300 QAGDSIAATDFDID
+2300 
-2314 NPTSDITLNNI
+2314 
-2325 TDVAGNAP
+2325 
-2333 VFTAD
+2333 
-2338 RVVLAKLEY
+2338 
-2347 IEKIGSG
+2347 
-2354 NNPFEGIDVGNVSVP
+2354 
-2369 TLADIDGDGDL
+2369 
-2380 DLVVGEGNGTLKY
+2380 
-2393 YQNTGTT
+2393 
-2400 SNPAYEVKTGGSNP
+2400 
-2414 FNGIDV
+2414 
-2420 GNAASPILVDID
+2420 
-2432 GDGDLDLVVGEKN
+2432 N

-2468 DNPFNGIDVGYYS
+2468 DNPFNGIDAGYS
-2481 TPTLADID
+2481 SSPILVDID

-2495 LVMGEVYG
+2495 LVVGEFHG

-2517 AYEAKTGDDNPFN
+2517 AYEVKTGDSNPFN
-2530 GIDVGLYSTPTL
+2530 GIDVVYYSTPVL

-2551 DLVVGEVYGTLKYYQ
+2551 DLVVGGQ
-2566 NTGTTS
+2566 S
-2572 NPAYEAK
+2572 
-2579 TGGSNPFNGIDVGE
+2579 
-2593 FFAPTLADIDGD
+2593 
-2605 GDLDLVVGKN
+2605 GK
-2615 DGTLKYY
+2615 LKYY
-2622 YNQQPSSVDGQAPTL
+2622 YNQQPSSVDGQVPTL

-2686 KFSITNDKLT
+2686 KFSIAGDKLT

-2705 NNKLTVGSYYLEM
+2705 DNKLTQGSYY
-2718 NSGAI
+2718 I
-2723 TDMSG
+2723 TMDAGTVTDIVG
-2728 NDALG
+2728 NDAAA
-2733 IAKNSNQWAFKTTVL
+2733 ITKDTNQWVFATKALFTT
-2748 TTDIVWAGADDNY
+2748 IAWIGADDNY
-2761 INNNEKDATTLS
+2761 INDSEKDATALSGTVAGAGTLS
-2773 GKATGIGTLT
+2773 

-2800 TSGLPVVAADGTWAL
+2800 TSGLPAVAADGTWTL
-2815 AHSAMPSELVDG
+2815 AHSAMPSELADG

-2850 TYDTINP
+2850 TYDIINP

-2933 GDSIAATD
+2933 GDNIAATD

-2972 LTKLE
+2972 LTKIK

-2982 GSGNNPFEGIDVGNA
+2982 G
-2997 SAPTLADIDGDGDL
+2997 L
-3011 DLVVG
+3011 
-3016 EGNGTLKY
+3016 
-3024 YQNTGTTSNPAY
+3024 
-3036 EVKTGGSNP
+3036 
-3045 FNGID
+3045 
-3050 VGNAASPILVD
+3050 
-3061 IDGDG
+3061 
-3066 DLDLVVGERNGTL
+3066 
-3079 KYYQNTGTTSNPA
+3079 
-3092 YEAKTGD
+3092 
-3099 DNPFNGIDVGY
+3099 
-3110 YSTPTLADIDGDGD
+3110 
-3124 LDLVMGEVYGTLKYY
+3124 
-3139 QNTGTTSNPAYEAK
+3139 
-3153 TGDDNPFNGIDVGLY
+3153 
-3168 STPTLA
+3168 
-3174 DIDGDGDLDLV
+3174 
-3185 VGEVY
+3185 
-3190 GTLKYY
+3190 
-3196 QNTGT
+3196 
-3201 TSNPAYEAKTGDS
+3201 
-3214 NPFNG
+3214 
-3219 IDVGEF
+3219 
-3225 FAPTLADIDGDGDLD
+3225 
-3240 LVVGKNDGT
+3240 
-3249 LKYYYNQQP
+3249 
-3258 SSVDG
+3258 
-3263 QAPTL
+3263 
-3268 TTQASVI
+3268 
-3275 LEETSDLVLDFSEN
+3275 
-3289 IKAGTGSILIKNSSD
+3289 
-3304 VTVATINIA
+3304 
-3313 SDTNK
+3313 
-3318 FSITNDKLTIDVSAL
+3318 
-3333 GLTNNKLTVGSYY
+3333 
-3346 LEMNSGAITD
+3346 
-3356 MSGNDA
+3356 
-3362 LGIAKNSNQWAFK
+3362 
-3375 TTVLTTDIVWAG
+3375 
-3387 ADDNYINNNEKDA
+3387 
-3400 TTLSGKATG
+3400 
-3409 IGTLT
+3409 
-3414 ITKIEF
+3414 
-3420 FEGSNTVG
+3420 
-3428 TAITSGLPVVAADG
+3428 
-3442 TWALAHSAMPSEL
+3442 
-3455 ADGKTYTAVVTLSDG
+3455 
-3470 TNSAISTSTAVTY
+3470 
-3483 DTINPTPIT
+3483 
-3492 TNPWTLSDIPA
+3492 
-3503 GQSAFKVGDVI
+3503 
-3514 SLTLTM
+3514 
-3520 SETLKLNNT
+3520 
-3529 TGSKVVIAG
+3529 
-3538 KDFVLDK
+3538 
-3545 TASTTAGDKKLVFK
+3545 
-3559 YSVQAGDSIAA
+3559 
-3570 TDFDID
+3570 
-3576 NPTSDITL
+3576 
-3584 NNITDVAGNAPV
+3584 
-3596 FTADRVVLAKAK
+3596 
-3608 LEYIEK
+3608 
-3614 TGSGNNPFEGI
+3614 GNNPFEGI

-3674 DDNPFNSI
+3674 DDNPFNGI

-3849 FNSIDVGDFSKPTLA
+3849 FNGIDVGDFSKPTLA

-3872 DLVVGENNGTLKYYY
+3872 DLVVGENDGTLKYYY
-3887 NQQSFFVDGQAPTLT
+3887 NQQSFSVDGQAPTLT

-3920 ENIKAGTGSILIKNN
+3920 ENIKAGTGSILIKNS

-3954 TNDKLTIDVSAL
+3954 TGDKLTIDVSAL
-3966 GLTNNKLTVGS
+3966 GLTDNKLTQGS
-3977 YYLEM
+3977 YYITM
-3982 NPGAVTDMSGNDALG
+3982 DAGTVTDIAGNDAAA
-3997 IAKDTN
+3997 ITKDTN
-4003 QWAFEIIVLT
+4003 QWVFATKALFTIIAW
-4013 TDIVWAGADDN
+4013 IGADDN
-4024 YINNNE
+4024 YINDSE
-4030 KDATT
+4030 KDATA

-4044 TLSITKIEFFEGSNS
+4044 TLSITKIEFFEGSNTVGTAITS
-4059 VATVSSL
+4059 GLPAVA
-4066 PTIADDKTWTL
+4066 ADGTWTL
-4077 AHANMPSELADG
+4077 AHSAMPSELADG

-4130 DIPAGQSAFKT
+4130 DIPAGQSAFK
-4141 GDVISLTLTMS
+4141 
-4152 ETLKLNNTTGSK
+4152 
-4164 VVIVGKDFVL
+4164 
-4174 DKTASTTAGDKKL
+4174 A
-4187 VFKYSVQAGDS
+4187 
-4198 IAATD
+4198 
-4203 FDIDNPTRD
+4203 
-4212 ITLNNITDVAG
+4212 
-4223 NAPVFTADR
+4223 
-4232 VVLAKLGYIEKIGL
+4232 
-4246 GNNPFNGI
+4246 
-4254 DVGNAS
+4254 
-4260 APTLAD
+4260 
-4266 IDGDGDL
+4266 
-4273 DLVVGEENH
+4273 
-4282 TLKYYQNTGTTSN
+4282 
-4295 PAYEAKTGG
+4295 
-4304 SNPFNGINA
+4304 
-4313 GFFPK
+4313 
-4318 PTLADID
+4318 
-4325 GDGDL
+4325 
-4330 DLVVGEN
+4330 
-4337 DGTLKYYQNTGTTSN
+4337 
-4352 PAYEAKTGDDN
+4352 
-4363 PFNGIYAGYSSS
+4363 
-4375 PILVDIDGDGDLDL
+4375 
-4389 VMGEA
+4389 
-4394 YGTLKYYQNT
+4394 
-4404 GTTSNPAYEVKTG
+4404 
-4417 GSNPFNSIDVG
+4417 
-4428 DSSKPTLA
+4428 
-4436 DIDGDGD
+4436 
-4443 LDLVVGESDGTLKY
+4443 
-4457 YQNTG
+4457 
-4462 TTSNPAYEAKIGDDN
+4462 
-4477 PFNGIDVGRYSAPVL
+4477 
-4492 ADIDGDGDLDLV
+4492 
-4504 VGEQNGT
+4504 
-4511 LKYYYNQQPSSVD
+4511 
-4524 GQAPTLTTQA
+4524 
-4534 SVTLGETSDLVL
+4534 
-4546 DFSENIKAGTGSI
+4546 
-4559 LIKNSSDV
+4559 
-4567 TVATINIASDTNKFS
+4567 
-4582 ITNDKLT
+4582 
-4589 IDVSALG
+4589 
-4596 LTNNKLTVGSYYLE
+4596 
-4610 MNSGAITDMSG
+4610 
-4621 NDALGIAKNSN
+4621 
-4632 QWAFKTIVLTT
+4632 
-4643 DIVWAGADDNYINN
+4643 
-4657 NEKDATTLSGTVAG
+4657 
-4671 AGTLSITK
+4671 
-4679 IEFFEGSNSV
+4679 
-4689 ATVSSLPTI
+4689 
-4698 ADDKTWTLAHANM
+4698 
-4711 PSELAD
+4711 
-4717 GKTYTAVVTLSDGT
+4717 
-4731 NSTISTSTAVTY
+4731 
-4743 DIINPTPITTN
+4743 
-4754 PWTLSNIPAGQSAFK
+4754 
-4769 VGDVISLTLT
+4769 GDVISLTLT

-4797 GKDFVLDKTASTTA
+4797 GKDFVLDKTASITA

-4816 VFKYSVQAGDSIAAT
+4816 VFKYSVQAGDSIAVT

-4860 RVVLAKFEY
+4860 RVVLAKTKLEY
-4869 IEKTGLGNNPFEGID
+4869 IEKIGLGNNPFNGID
-4884 VGDRSKP
+4884 VGGYSTPILADIDGDGDLDLVVGERNGTLKYYQNTGTTSSPAYEAKTGGNNPFNGIDVGGYSSP

-4910 GTLKYYQNTGT
+4910 GTLKYYQNTSS

-4935 PFNGIDVGN
+4935 PFNGIDVGYSS
-4944 AASPTLA
+4944 SPTLA

-4997 DVGYVSVPNLADID
+4997 DVGY
-5011 GDGDLDLVVG
+5011 
-5021 ENDGTLKY
+5021 
-5029 FQNTGTTSSPAY
+5029 SS
-5041 EVKTGDDNPFNGID
+5041 K
-5055 VGDYSK
+5055 
-5061 PTLAD
+5061 
-5066 IDGDGDLDLMVGK
+5066 
-5079 NDGTLKYYQN
+5079 
-5089 TGTTSNPAYEAKTG
+5089 
-5103 GDNPFNGIKMGYS
+5103 
-5116 SSPTLADIDGD
+5116 
-5127 GDLDL
+5127 
-5132 VVGKDDG
+5132 
-5139 TLKYYYNQQSFF
+5139 
-5151 VDTQAPTPIT
+5151 
-5161 TNPWTLSD
+5161 
-5169 IPAGQSAFKTGD
+5169 
-5181 VISLTL
+5181 
-5187 TMSETLKLNN
+5187 
-5197 TTGSKVV
+5197 
-5204 IAGKDF
+5204 
-5210 VLDKTAS
+5210 
-5217 TTAGD
+5217 
-5222 KKLVFKYS
+5222 
-5230 VQAGDSIAATDFD
+5230 
-5243 IDNPTSD
+5243 
-5250 ITLNN
+5250 
-5255 ITDVA
+5255 
-5260 GNAPVFTADR
+5260 
-5270 VVLAKTKLEY
+5270 
-5280 IEKTGSGNNP
+5280 
-5290 FEGIDVGNA
+5290 
-5299 SAPTL
+5299 PTL

-5310 GDLDLVVGEK
+5310 GDLDLVVGEF
-5320 NGTLKYYQN
+5320 
-5329 TGTTSSPAYEAK
+5329 S
-5341 TGGNNPFNGI
+5341 
-5351 DVGGY
+5351 
-5356 SSPTLADIDGDG
+5356 
-5368 NLDLVVGER
+5368 
-5377 DGTLKY
+5377 GTLKY

-5407 IDVGHYSTPNLADID
+5407 IDVGD
-5422 GDGDLDLVVGEVYG
+5422 
-5436 TLKYYQN
+5436 
-5443 TSSTS
+5443 SS
-5448 NPAYEA
+5448 
-5454 KTGDDNPFNGIDVGY
+5454 
-5469 SSKPTL
+5469 
-5475 ADIDGDGDLD
+5475 
-5485 LVMGEAYGTLKYYQN
+5485 
-5500 TGTTSNPAYEAKIGD
+5500 
-5515 DNPFNGIDVGD
+5515 
-5526 YSSPVGDYSSPV
+5526 
-5538 LADIDGDGDLDLV
+5538 
-5551 VGEQNGTLKY
+5551 
-5561 YYNQQPSSV
+5561 
-5570 DTQAPTPITTNPWTL
+5570 
-5585 SDIPAGQSAFKTG
+5585 
-5598 DVISLTLTMSET
+5598 
-5610 LKLNNT
+5610 
-5616 TDSKVVIAGKD
+5616 
-5627 FVLDKTAS
+5627 
-5635 TTAGD
+5635 
-5640 KKLVF
+5640 
-5645 KYSVQ
+5645 
-5650 AGDSIAATDFDI
+5650 
-5662 DNPTSDITLN
+5662 
-5672 NITDVAGNAPVFT
+5672 
-5685 ADRVVLAKTKLEY
+5685 R
-5698 IEKIGSGNNPFEGI
+5698 
-5712 DVGNVSVPILADID
+5712 
-5726 GDGDL
+5726 
-5731 DLVVGEGNGT
+5731 
-5741 LKYYQNTGTTSS
+5741 
-5753 PAYEAKTVGSNP
+5753 
-5765 FNGIDVVFFPKPTL
+5765 PTL

-5790 VVGEN
+5790 VVGEA
-5795 DGTLKYYQNTGTTSN
+5795 DGT
-5810 PAYEAKTGDSNPFNG
+5810 
-5825 IDAGYSSSPILVDID
+5825 
-5840 GDGDLDLVVGENNG
+5840 
-5854 TLKYYQNKG
+5854 
-5863 TTSNPAYEAKTGD
+5863 
-5876 SNPFNGIDAGYS
+5876 
-5888 SSPILADIDG
+5888 
-5898 DGDLDLV
+5898 
-5905 VGEFNGTLK
+5905 
-5914 HYQNTGTTSNPAY
+5914 
-5927 EVKTG
+5927 
-5932 GSNPFNSIDVG
+5932 
-5943 RYSAPVLADIDGD
+5943 
-5956 GDLDLVVGGQ
+5956 
-5966 SGKLKYYYNQQPSS
+5966 LKYYYNQQPFS
-5980 VDGQVPTFT
+5980 VDGQAPTFT

-5998 GEPSNLVIEF
+5998 GKPSNLVIEF

-6017 IVEIWNSAEK
+6017 TVEIWNSAEK

-6047 NSLTSGVYYIK
+6047 SSLTSGVYYIK

-6082 WAFAYNFYIGTDN
+6082 WAFAYNFYIGTNN

-6116 INGGSGS
+6116 INGGAGS
-6123 DIFVYANTDN
+6123 DIFVYASTDN

>member
-25 GLESHGQALK
+25 GVESHGQALK

-112 YFADGFVKIDI
+112 YFANGFVKIDI

-158 RITDDKSDTA
+158 SITDDKSDTA

-212 TLELTPPA
+212 TLALTPPA
-220 NSKGIINL
+220 NSKGTISL

-262 ISDDKADTLTLKTG
+262 ISDDKADALTLKTG

-317 DAGKVYTLTVVPS
+317 DAGKVYTLTVVPG
-330 SDLDVGSNLTV
+330 SDLDVGSKLTV

-356 YSTTAANNEQA
+356 YSTAAANNEQA

-375 ELSGNMAPNENLT
+375 TLSGNMVPNANLT

-407 KANSDTLI
+407 KANPSTLI

-456 DTAGNNYEGIDSNS
+456 DTAGNDYEGIDSDS
-470 GWGFLVYS
+470 GWGFLVSS

-530 ASGTTANDRVVET
+530 ASGTANDKIVDT

-572 YTIEINLSSTGGG
+572 YTIEINLSSAGGG

-652 TLDTGKGAAKAGASV
+652 TLDTRKGAAKAGASV

-712 TTGTYP
+712 TKGTYP

-743 NAIEDNSNGT
+743 NAVEDNNNGT

-831 TLTITDNEDATAKA
+831 TVTITDNEDATTKA

-859 TEFTKEDIVITNG
+859 IEFTKEDIVITNG
-872 TIKGG
+872 AIKNG
-877 ADLVLVT
+877 ADLVLIT
-884 TGVNANKAYTLVVV
+884 TGVNANKAYTLIVV

-922 RNMVAANDIQVI
+922 RNTVAANDIQVI

-1059 AITKDTNQWAFETK
+1059 AITKDTNQWVFATK

-1097 ALSGKVTGIGTLTIT
+1097 ALSGTVAGAGTLSIT

-1140 ALAHSAMPSELADGK
+1140 ALAHSAMPSELAGGK

-1299 LAKTKLEYIEKIGL
+1299 LAKTKLEYIEKIGS
-1313 GNNPFEGIDVGK
+1313 GN
-1325 ASAPTLADIDGDGDL
+1325 
-1340 DLVVGEN
+1340 
-1347 DGTLKYYQNTG
+1347 
-1358 TTSSPAYEA
+1358 
-1367 KTGGNNPFNGI
+1367 
-1378 NAGFFPK
+1378 
-1385 PTLADIDGDGDL
+1385 
-1397 DLVVGENDGTLKYYQ
+1397 
-1412 NTGTTSNPTY
+1412 
-1422 EAKTGD
+1422 
-1428 SNPFDGIDVRDFSSP
+1428 
-1443 SLADIDGDGDLDLVV
+1443 
-1458 GEFYGTLKYYQNTGT
+1458 
-1473 TSNPAYEVKTGDSN
+1473 N
-1487 PFNGIDVGYYST
+1487 PFNGIDVGGYST
-1499 PTLADIDG
+1499 
-1507 DGDLDLVVGESA
+1507 
-1519 GTLKYYQ
+1519 
-1526 NTGTTSNPAYEAK
+1526 
-1539 TGDSNPFNGIDVGY
+1539 
-1553 SAKPTLADID
+1553 
-1563 GDGDLDLVVGKY
+1563 
-1575 DGTLK
+1575 
-1580 YYYNQQPSSVD
+1580 
-1591 GQAPTPTATNS
+1591 
-1602 WTLSNI
+1602 
-1608 PAGQSAFK
+1608 
-1616 AGDVIS
+1616 
-1622 LTLTMSE
+1622 
-1629 TLKLNNTTGSKVVI
+1629 
-1643 AGKDF
+1643 
-1648 VLDKTAS
+1648 
-1655 TTAGDKKLV
+1655 
-1664 FKYSV
+1664 
-1669 QAGDSIAATDFDIDN
+1669 
-1684 PTSDITLNNIT
+1684 
-1695 DVAGN
+1695 
-1700 APVFTADRVVLT
+1700 
-1712 KLEYIEKIGSGN
+1712 
-1724 NPFEGIDVGNASAP
+1724 
-1738 TLADI
+1738 
-1743 DGDGDL
+1743 
-1749 DLVVGEENRTLKY
+1749 
-1762 YQNTG
+1762 
-1767 TTSNPAYEAK
+1767 
-1777 TGGSNPF
+1777 
-1784 NGINAGFFPKPT
+1784 
-1796 LADIDGDGD
+1796 
-1805 LDLVVGENDGTL
+1805 
-1817 KYYQNTGTTSNPAY
+1817 
-1831 EAKTGDDNPFNGIDV
+1831 
-1846 GYYSTP
+1846 
-1852 TLADIDGDGDLD
+1852 
-1864 LVMGEAYGT
+1864 
-1873 LKYYQNT
+1873 
-1880 GTTSNPAYEAKTGDD
+1880 
-1895 NPFNGIDVGD
+1895 
-1905 SSKPT
+1905 
-1910 LADID
+1910 
-1915 GDGDLD
+1915 
-1921 LVVGESDGT
+1921 
-1930 LKYYQNTG
+1930 
-1938 TTSNPAYEAKI
+1938 
-1949 GDGNPFNGIDVGRYS
+1949 
-1964 APVLADIDGD
+1964 
-1974 GDLDL
+1974 
-1979 VVGEQNGTLKYYYN
+1979 
-1993 QQPSSVDGQ
+1993 
-2002 APTLTTQASVILEET
+2002 
-2017 SDLVLDFSENIKAGT
+2017 
-2032 GSILIKNNSD
+2032 
-2042 VTVATI
+2042 
-2048 NIASDTNKFSIANDK
+2048 
-2063 LTIDV
+2063 
-2068 SALGLTNNKLTVG
+2068 
-2081 SYYLEMNS
+2081 
-2089 GAITDMSG
+2089 
-2097 NDALGIA
+2097 
-2104 KNSNQWAFETT
+2104 
-2115 VLTTDIVWAGAD
+2115 
-2127 DNYINNNEK
+2127 
-2136 DATTLSGKA
+2136 
-2145 TGIGTLTITKIEFFE
+2145 
-2160 GSNTVGTA
+2160 
-2168 ITSGLPAVAADGT
+2168 
-2181 WALAHSAMPSELADG
+2181 
-2196 KTYTAV
+2196 
-2202 VTLSDGTNSAIS
+2202 
-2214 TSTAVT
+2214 
-2220 YDTINPIP
+2220 
-2228 ITTNPWTLSDIPAG
+2228 
-2242 QSAFKAGDVISLTL
+2242 
-2256 TMSETLKLNNT
+2256 
-2267 TGSKV
+2267 
-2272 VIAGKDFVLDKTA
+2272 
-2285 STTAGDKKLVFKYSV
+2285 
-2300 QAGDSIAATDFDID
+2300 
-2314 NPTSDITLNNI
+2314 
-2325 TDVAGNAP
+2325 
-2333 VFTAD
+2333 
-2338 RVVLAKLEY
+2338 
-2347 IEKIGSG
+2347 
-2354 NNPFEGIDVGNVSVP
+2354 
-2369 TLADIDGDGDL
+2369 
-2380 DLVVGEGNGTLKY
+2380 
-2393 YQNTGTT
+2393 
-2400 SNPAYEVKTGGSNP
+2400 
-2414 FNGIDV
+2414 
-2420 GNAASPILVDID
+2420 
-2432 GDGDLDLVVGEKN
+2432 
-2445 GTLKYY
+2445 
-2451 QNTGTTSNPAYE
+2451 
-2463 AKTGD
+2463 
-2468 DNPFNGIDVGYYS
+2468 
-2481 TPTLADID
+2481 
-2489 GDGDLD
+2489 
-2495 LVMGEVYG
+2495 
-2503 TLKYY
+2503 
-2508 QNTGTTSNP
+2508 
-2517 AYEAKTGDDNPFN
+2517 
-2530 GIDVGLYSTPTL
+2530 
-2542 ADIDGDGDL
+2542 
-2551 DLVVGEVYGTLKYYQ
+2551 
-2566 NTGTTS
+2566 
-2572 NPAYEAK
+2572 
-2579 TGGSNPFNGIDVGE
+2579 
-2593 FFAPTLADIDGD
+2593 
-2605 GDLDLVVGKN
+2605 
-2615 DGTLKYY
+2615 
-2622 YNQQPSSVDGQAPTL
+2622 
-2637 TTQASVILEETSDL
+2637 
-2651 VLDFSENIKAGT
+2651 
-2663 GSILIKNSSDVTVA
+2663 
-2677 TINIASDTN
+2677 
-2686 KFSITNDKLT
+2686 
-2696 IDVSALGLT
+2696 
-2705 NNKLTVGSYYLEM
+2705 
-2718 NSGAI
+2718 
-2723 TDMSG
+2723 
-2728 NDALG
+2728 
-2733 IAKNSNQWAFKTTVL
+2733 
-2748 TTDIVWAGADDNY
+2748 
-2761 INNNEKDATTLS
+2761 
-2773 GKATGIGTLT
+2773 
-2783 ITKIEFFEGSN
+2783 
-2794 TVGTAI
+2794 
-2800 TSGLPVVAADGTWAL
+2800 
-2815 AHSAMPSELVDG
+2815 
-2827 KTYTAVVTL
+2827 
-2836 SDGTNSAISTSTAV
+2836 
-2850 TYDTINP
+2850 
-2857 TPITTNPWTLS
+2857 
-2868 DIPAGQS
+2868 
-2875 AFKVGDVISL
+2875 
-2885 TLTMSETLKLNNTTG
+2885 
-2900 SKVVIAGKDF
+2900 
-2910 VLDKT
+2910 
-2915 ASTTAGDKKLVF
+2915 
-2927 KYSVQA
+2927 
-2933 GDSIAATD
+2933 
-2941 FDIDNPTSDITLN
+2941 
-2954 NITDVAGNAPV
+2954 
-2965 FTADRVV
+2965 
-2972 LTKLE
+2972 
-2977 YIEKT
+2977 
-2982 GSGNNPFEGIDVGNA
+2982 
-2997 SAPTLADIDGDGDL
+2997 
-3011 DLVVG
+3011 
-3016 EGNGTLKY
+3016 
-3024 YQNTGTTSNPAY
+3024 
-3036 EVKTGGSNP
+3036 
-3045 FNGID
+3045 
-3050 VGNAASPILVD
+3050 
-3061 IDGDG
+3061 
-3066 DLDLVVGERNGTL
+3066 
-3079 KYYQNTGTTSNPA
+3079 
-3092 YEAKTGD
+3092 
-3099 DNPFNGIDVGY
+3099 
-3110 YSTPTLADIDGDGD
+3110 
-3124 LDLVMGEVYGTLKYY
+3124 
-3139 QNTGTTSNPAYEAK
+3139 
-3153 TGDDNPFNGIDVGLY
+3153 
-3168 STPTLA
+3168 
-3174 DIDGDGDLDLV
+3174 
-3185 VGEVY
+3185 
-3190 GTLKYY
+3190 
-3196 QNTGT
+3196 
-3201 TSNPAYEAKTGDS
+3201 
-3214 NPFNG
+3214 
-3219 IDVGEF
+3219 
-3225 FAPTLADIDGDGDLD
+3225 
-3240 LVVGKNDGT
+3240 
-3249 LKYYYNQQP
+3249 
-3258 SSVDG
+3258 
-3263 QAPTL
+3263 
-3268 TTQASVI
+3268 
-3275 LEETSDLVLDFSEN
+3275 
-3289 IKAGTGSILIKNSSD
+3289 
-3304 VTVATINIA
+3304 
-3313 SDTNK
+3313 
-3318 FSITNDKLTIDVSAL
+3318 
-3333 GLTNNKLTVGSYY
+3333 
-3346 LEMNSGAITD
+3346 
-3356 MSGNDA
+3356 
-3362 LGIAKNSNQWAFK
+3362 
-3375 TTVLTTDIVWAG
+3375 
-3387 ADDNYINNNEKDA
+3387 
-3400 TTLSGKATG
+3400 
-3409 IGTLT
+3409 
-3414 ITKIEF
+3414 
-3420 FEGSNTVG
+3420 
-3428 TAITSGLPVVAADG
+3428 
-3442 TWALAHSAMPSEL
+3442 
-3455 ADGKTYTAVVTLSDG
+3455 
-3470 TNSAISTSTAVTY
+3470 
-3483 DTINPTPIT
+3483 
-3492 TNPWTLSDIPA
+3492 
-3503 GQSAFKVGDVI
+3503 
-3514 SLTLTM
+3514 
-3520 SETLKLNNT
+3520 
-3529 TGSKVVIAG
+3529 
-3538 KDFVLDK
+3538 
-3545 TASTTAGDKKLVFK
+3545 
-3559 YSVQAGDSIAA
+3559 
-3570 TDFDID
+3570 
-3576 NPTSDITL
+3576 
-3584 NNITDVAGNAPV
+3584 
-3596 FTADRVVLAKAK
+3596 
-3608 LEYIEK
+3608 
-3614 TGSGNNPFEGI
+3614 
-3625 DVGYVSV
+3625 

-3647 VGENDGTLKYYQN
+3647 VGEKYGTLKYYQN

-3759 LVVGEKY
+3759 LVMGEGNGTLKYYQNTGTTSNPAYEAKTGDDNPFNGIDVGYYSTPTLADIDGDGDLDLVVGEVY

-3785 KTGGSN
+3785 KTGDSN
-3791 PFNSIDVGD
+3791 PFNGIDVGEF
-3800 FATPTLADIDG
+3800 FAPTLADIDG
-3811 DGDLDLVVGEYYGT
+3811 DGDLDLVVG
-3825 LKYYQNTGTTS
+3825 KN
-3836 NPAYEV
+3836 
-3842 KTGGSNP
+3842 
-3849 FNSIDVGDFSKPTLA
+3849 D
-3864 DIDGDGDL
+3864 
-3872 DLVVGENNGTLKYYY
+3872 GTLKYYY

-3920 ENIKAGTGSILIKNN
+3920 ENIKAGTGNILIKNS

-3982 NPGAVTDMSGNDALG
+3982 NSGAITDMSGNDALG
-3997 IAKDTN
+3997 IAKNSN

-4130 DIPAGQSAFKT
+4130 DIPAGQSAFK
-4141 GDVISLTLTMS
+4141 L
-4152 ETLKLNNTTGSK
+4152 
-4164 VVIVGKDFVL
+4164 
-4174 DKTASTTAGDKKL
+4174 
-4187 VFKYSVQAGDS
+4187 
-4198 IAATD
+4198 
-4203 FDIDNPTRD
+4203 
-4212 ITLNNITDVAG
+4212 
-4223 NAPVFTADR
+4223 
-4232 VVLAKLGYIEKIGL
+4232 
-4246 GNNPFNGI
+4246 
-4254 DVGNAS
+4254 
-4260 APTLAD
+4260 
-4266 IDGDGDL
+4266 
-4273 DLVVGEENH
+4273 
-4282 TLKYYQNTGTTSN
+4282 
-4295 PAYEAKTGG
+4295 
-4304 SNPFNGINA
+4304 
-4313 GFFPK
+4313 
-4318 PTLADID
+4318 
-4325 GDGDL
+4325 
-4330 DLVVGEN
+4330 
-4337 DGTLKYYQNTGTTSN
+4337 
-4352 PAYEAKTGDDN
+4352 
-4363 PFNGIYAGYSSS
+4363 
-4375 PILVDIDGDGDLDL
+4375 
-4389 VMGEA
+4389 
-4394 YGTLKYYQNT
+4394 
-4404 GTTSNPAYEVKTG
+4404 
-4417 GSNPFNSIDVG
+4417 
-4428 DSSKPTLA
+4428 
-4436 DIDGDGD
+4436 
-4443 LDLVVGESDGTLKY
+4443 
-4457 YQNTG
+4457 
-4462 TTSNPAYEAKIGDDN
+4462 
-4477 PFNGIDVGRYSAPVL
+4477 
-4492 ADIDGDGDLDLV
+4492 
-4504 VGEQNGT
+4504 
-4511 LKYYYNQQPSSVD
+4511 
-4524 GQAPTLTTQA
+4524 
-4534 SVTLGETSDLVL
+4534 
-4546 DFSENIKAGTGSI
+4546 
-4559 LIKNSSDV
+4559 
-4567 TVATINIASDTNKFS
+4567 
-4582 ITNDKLT
+4582 
-4589 IDVSALG
+4589 
-4596 LTNNKLTVGSYYLE
+4596 
-4610 MNSGAITDMSG
+4610 
-4621 NDALGIAKNSN
+4621 
-4632 QWAFKTIVLTT
+4632 
-4643 DIVWAGADDNYINN
+4643 
-4657 NEKDATTLSGTVAG
+4657 
-4671 AGTLSITK
+4671 
-4679 IEFFEGSNSV
+4679 
-4689 ATVSSLPTI
+4689 
-4698 ADDKTWTLAHANM
+4698 
-4711 PSELAD
+4711 
-4717 GKTYTAVVTLSDGT
+4717 
-4731 NSTISTSTAVTY
+4731 
-4743 DIINPTPITTN
+4743 
-4754 PWTLSNIPAGQSAFK
+4754 
-4769 VGDVISLTLT
+4769 GDVISLTLT

-4860 RVVLAKFEY
+4860 RVVLTKLEY
-4869 IEKTGLGNNPFEGID
+4869 IEKIGSGNNPFEGID
-4884 VGDRSKP
+4884 VGNASAP

-4903 LVVGENN
+4903 LVMGEGNATLKYYQNTGTTSNPAYEAKTGDDNPFNGINAGYSSSPILVDIDGDGDLDLVVGEGN

-4921 TSNPAYEAKTGDSN
+4921 TSNPAYEAKTGDDN
-4935 PFNGIDVGN
+4935 PFNGIDVGYVSAPN
-4944 AASPTLA
+4944 LADIDGDGDLDLVVGEGNGTLKYYQNTGTTSSPAYEVKTGGSNPFNSIDVGNSSKPTLADIDGDGDLDLVVGERNGTLKYYQNTGTTSSPAYEVKTGGNNPFNGIDVGGYSSPTLADIDGDGDLDLVVGKDDGTLKYYYNQQPSSVDEQAPTPTATNSWTLSNIPAGQSAFKTGDVISLTLTMSETLKLNNTTGSKVVIAGKDFVLDKTASRTAGDKKLVFKYSVQAGDSIAATDFDIDNPTSDITLNNITDVAGNAPVFTADRVVLAKVGYTEKTGSGNNPFNGIDVGGYSTPILA

-4975 TGTTSNPAYEAKT
+4975 TGTTSNPAYEVKT
-4988 GDDNPFNGI
+4988 GDSNPFNGI
-4997 DVGYVSVPNLADID
+4997 DVGYSSKPTLADID

-5021 ENDGTLKY
+5021 EFY
-5029 FQNTGTTSSPAY
+5029 
-5041 EVKTGDDNPFNGID
+5041 
-5055 VGDYSK
+5055 
-5061 PTLAD
+5061 
-5066 IDGDGDLDLMVGK
+5066 
-5079 NDGTLKYYQN
+5079 GTLKYYQN

-5103 GDNPFNGIKMGYS
+5103 DDNPFNGIDVGYYSTPTLADIDGDSDLDLVVGEMYGTLKYYQNTGTTSNPAYEAKTGDDNPFNGIDVGYFSSPTLADIDGDGDLDLVMGEVYGTLKYYQNTGTTSNPTYEAKTGDDNPFNGIDAGYS
-5116 SSPTLADIDGD
+5116 SKPTLADIDGDGDLDLVVGNGGGTFKYYYNQQSFFVDGQAPTPTATNSWTLSNIPAGQSAFKAGDVISLTLTMSETLKLNNTTGSKVVIAGKDFVLDKTASTTAGDKKLVFKYSVQAGDNIAATDFDIDNPTSDITLNNITDVAGNAPVFTADRVVLTKLEYIEKTGLGNNPFEGIDVGYYSTPTLADIDGD

-5139 TLKYYYNQQSFF
+5139 TLKYYQNTGSTSSPAYEAKTGGNNPFNGIDVGIYSAPTLADIDSDGDLDLVVGENDGTLKYYQNTGTTSNPAYEAKTGDDNPFNGINAGYSSSPILVDIDGDGDLDLVVGERNGTLKYYQNTGTTSSPAYEAKTGDDNPFNGIDVGYSSSPTLADIDGDGDLDLVMGEAYGTLKYYQNTGTTSNPAYEAKTGDSNPFDGIDVGDYSAPVLADIDGDGDLDLVVGGQSGKLKYYYNQQPSS

-5280 IEKTGSGNNP
+5280 IEKTGLGNNP
-5290 FEGIDVGNA
+5290 FNGIDVGLYSTPTLADIDGDGDLDLVMGEAYGALKYYQNTGTTFNPA
-5299 SAPTL
+5299 YEVKTGGSNPFNSIDVGDFSAPTL

-5310 GDLDLVVGEK
+5310 GDLDLVVGEYYGTLK
-5320 NGTLKYYQN
+5320 YYQNTGTTFNPAYEVKTGDSNPFDGIDVGDYSAPTLADIDGDGDLDLVVGEYYGTLKYYQN
-5329 TGTTSSPAYEAK
+5329 TGTTSNPAYEAK
-5341 TGGNNPFNGI
+5341 TGDDNPFNGI
-5351 DVGGY
+5351 NVGY
-5356 SSPTLADIDGDG
+5356 SSLPILVDIDGDG
-5368 NLDLVVGER
+5368 DLDLVVGEYY
-5377 DGTLKY
+5377 GTLKY

-5407 IDVGHYSTPNLADID
+5407 IDVGYSSSPTLADID
-5422 GDGDLDLVVGEVYG
+5422 GDGDLDLVVGEV
-5436 TLKYYQN
+5436 
-5443 TSSTS
+5443 
-5448 NPAYEA
+5448 
-5454 KTGDDNPFNGIDVGY
+5454 D
-5469 SSKPTL
+5469 
-5475 ADIDGDGDLD
+5475 
-5485 LVMGEAYGTLKYYQN
+5485 
-5500 TGTTSNPAYEAKIGD
+5500 
-5515 DNPFNGIDVGD
+5515 
-5526 YSSPVGDYSSPV
+5526 
-5538 LADIDGDGDLDLV
+5538 
-5551 VGEQNGTLKY
+5551 GTLKY
-5561 YYNQQPSSV
+5561 YYNQQPFSV
-5570 DTQAPTPITTNPWTL
+5570 DGQVPTLTTQASVTLGETSDLVLDFSENIKAGTGSILIKNSSDVTVATINIASDTNKFSITNDKLTIDVSALGLTNNKLTVGSYYLEMNSGAITDMVGNDALGIAKNSNQWAFKTIVLTTDIVWAGADDNYINNNEKDATTLSGTVAGAGTLSITKIEFFEGSNSVATVSSLPTIADDKTWTLAHANMPSELADGKTYTAVVTLSDGTNSTISTSTAVTYDTINPTPITTNPWTL

-5616 TDSKVVIAGKD
+5616 TGSKVVIAGKD

-5698 IEKIGSGNNPFEGI
+5698 IEKTGLGNNPFEGI
-5712 DVGNVSVPILADID
+5712 DVGIVSAPTLADID

-5731 DLVVGEGNGT
+5731 DLVVGEFYGT
-5741 LKYYQNTGTTSS
+5741 LKYYQNTGTTSN
-5753 PAYEAKTVGSNP
+5753 PAYEVKTGNSNP
-5765 FNGIDVVFFPKPTL
+5765 FNGIDVGNAASPTL

-5795 DGTLKYYQNTGTTSN
+5795 NGTLKYYQNTGTTSN

-5825 IDAGYSSSPILVDID
+5825 IDVGYSSSPILVDIDGDGDLDLIVGGNDGTLKYYQNTGTTSNPAYEAKTGDDNPFNGIDAGYSSSPILVDID
-5840 GDGDLDLVVGENNG
+5840 GDGDLDLVVGEFYG
-5854 TLKYYQNKG
+5854 TIKYYQNTG

-5876 SNPFNGIDAGYS
+5876 DNPFNGIDVGDS
-5888 SSPILADIDG
+5888 SKPALADIDG

-5905 VGEFNGTLK
+5905 VGEVYGT
-5914 HYQNTGTTSNPAY
+5914 
-5927 EVKTG
+5927 
-5932 GSNPFNSIDVG
+5932 
-5943 RYSAPVLADIDGD
+5943 
-5956 GDLDLVVGGQ
+5956 
-5966 SGKLKYYYNQQPSS
+5966 LKYYYNQQPAS
-5980 VDGQVPTFT
+5980 VDGQAQRPLSVDEQVPTFT

-5998 GEPSNLVIEF
+5998 GEPSSLVIEF

-6047 NSLTSGVYYIK
+6047 SSLTSGVYYIK

-6116 INGGSGS
+6116 INGGAGS
-6123 DIFVYANTDN
+6123 DIFVYASTDN

-6208 SGIGGSST
+6208 SGIGGSPT

-6221 LGHFITDNLILV
+6221 LGHFITDNLILA

>member
-11 NTNGFFVNWYSDIT
+11 NTNGFFINWYSDIT
-25 GLESHGQALK
+25 GVESHGQALK

-112 YFADGFVKIDI
+112 YFANGFVKIDI

-146 NSESTPG
+146 NSKSTPG

-158 RITDDKSDTA
+158 SITDDKSDTA

-220 NSKGIINL
+220 NSKGIISL

-240 TALKSVAASNNQSF
+240 TALKSAAASNNQSF

-262 ISDDKADTLTLKTG
+262 ISDDKADALTLKTG

-341 SVSANPAIT
+341 SVSANTAIT

-375 ELSGNMAPNENLT
+375 ALSGNMAPNENLT

-407 KANSDTLI
+407 KANPSTLI

-443 KNYYVKIDAGTFK
+443 KNYYVKIDAGTFE
-456 DTAGNNYEGIDSNS
+456 DTAGNDYEGIDSDS

-495 NGINASESSTLAIQG
+495 NGINASEFSTLAIQG

-515 GGAAGVVISAITFKA
+515 SGAAGVVISAITFKA
-530 ASGTTANDRVVET
+530 ASGATANDRVVET
-543 SNLPTFASADG
+543 SNLPTFASANG

-601 PIITSWAVNS
+601 PIITGWAVNS

-687 ADFEITNESA
+687 ADFEITNVSA
-697 ITLTGVTDVAGNIVA
+697 IALTGVTDVAGNIVA
-712 TTGTYP
+712 TTVTYP
-718 VELDRNVDGV
+718 IELDRNVDGV
-728 VPTIGDITLNWGDIL
+728 VPTIGDITLNWGDVL

-775 YTGTVTSNSA
+775 YTGTVTNNSA
-785 TITVAATDLQAL
+785 TITVTATDLQAL

-831 TLTITDNEDATAKA
+831 TVTITDNEDATA
-845 GEEIIFTF
+845 E
-853 TFNEVV
+853 
-859 TEFTKEDIVITNG
+859 
-872 TIKGG
+872 
-877 ADLVLVT
+877 
-884 TGVNANKAYTLVVV
+884 
-898 PNTDTQGNLEVS
+898 
-910 VAADKFVDIAGN
+910 
-922 RNMVAANDIQVI
+922 
-934 DTLAPNALTATAL
+934 AL
-947 ISAESND
+947 S
-954 VVVDNTAP
+954 
-962 ILTTQASAE
+962 
-971 LGETSDLILDF
+971 
-982 NEDIQAGSTGSIVI
+982 
-996 KGSDDGVIATINI
+996 
-1009 TETTKFS
+1009 
-1016 IAGDKLTIDVSA
+1016 
-1028 LGLTDNK
+1028 
-1035 LTQGSYYITMD
+1035 
-1046 AGTVTDIAGNDAA
+1046 
-1059 AITKDTNQWAFETK
+1059 
-1073 ALFTT
+1073 TT

-1140 ALAHSAMPSELADGK
+1140 ALTHSAMPSELADGK

-1192 TLSDIPAGQSAFKTG
+1192 TLSNIPAGQSAFKAG
-1207 DVISLTLTMSE
+1207 DIISLTLTMSE

-1299 LAKTKLEYIEKIGL
+1299 LAKTKFEYIEKIGL
-1313 GNNPFEGIDVGK
+1313 GNNPFEGIDVGDL
-1325 ASAPTLADIDGDGDL
+1325 SPPTLADIDGDGDL
-1340 DLVVGEN
+1340 DLVM
-1347 DGTLKYYQNTG
+1347 
-1358 TTSSPAYEA
+1358 
-1367 KTGGNNPFNGI
+1367 
-1378 NAGFFPK
+1378 
-1385 PTLADIDGDGDL
+1385 
-1397 DLVVGENDGTLKYYQ
+1397 
-1412 NTGTTSNPTY
+1412 
-1422 EAKTGD
+1422 
-1428 SNPFDGIDVRDFSSP
+1428 
-1443 SLADIDGDGDLDLVV
+1443 

-1473 TSNPAYEVKTGDSN
+1473 TSNPAYEVKTGNSNPFDGIDVGRYSAPILVDIDGDGDLDLVVGEIYGTLKYYQNTGTTSNPTYEAKTGGSN
-1487 PFNGIDVGYYST
+1487 PFNGIDVGYYSK

-1507 DGDLDLVVGESA
+1507 DGDLDLVVGEKY

-1539 TGDSNPFNGIDVGY
+1539 TGDSNPFDGIDVGY
-1553 SAKPTLADID
+1553 RSKPTLADID
-1563 GDGDLDLVVGKY
+1563 GDGDLDLVVGEKN
-1575 DGTLK
+1575 GTLKYYQNTGTTSNPAYEAKTGDDNPFNGIDVGDSSSPTLADIDGDGDLDLVVGNGGGTFK
-1580 YYYNQQPSSVD
+1580 YYYNQQSFFVD

-1616 AGDVIS
+1616 VGDVIS

-1669 QAGDSIAATDFDIDN
+1669 QAGDSIAATDFYIDN
-1684 PTSDITLNNIT
+1684 PTRDITLNNIT
-1695 DVAGN
+1695 NVAGN
-1700 APVFTADRVVLT
+1700 APVFTADRVVLAKT
-1712 KLEYIEKIGSGN
+1712 KFEYIEKTGSGN
-1724 NPFEGIDVGNASAP
+1724 NPFEGIDVGDLSPP

-1749 DLVVGEENRTLKY
+1749 DLVMGEFYGTLKY

-1767 TTSNPAYEAK
+1767 TTSNPAYEVKTGNSNPFDGIDVGRYSAPILVDIDGDGDLDLVVGEIYGTLKYYQNTGTTSNPTYEAK

-1784 NGINAGFFPKPT
+1784 NGIDVGYYSKPT

-1805 LDLVVGENDGTL
+1805 LDLVVGEKYGTL

-1831 EAKTGDDNPFNGIDV
+1831 EAKTGDSNPFDGIDV
-1846 GYYSTP
+1846 GYRSKP

-1864 LVMGEAYGT
+1864 LVVGENNGT

-1905 SSKPT
+1905 SSSPT

-1921 LVVGESDGT
+1921 LVVG
-1930 LKYYQNTG
+1930 KY
-1938 TTSNPAYEAKI
+1938 
-1949 GDGNPFNGIDVGRYS
+1949 D
-1964 APVLADIDGD
+1964 
-1974 GDLDL
+1974 
-1979 VVGEQNGTLKYYYN
+1979 GTLKYYYN

-2002 APTLTTQASVILEET
+2002 APTP
-2017 SDLVLDFSENIKAGT
+2017 
-2032 GSILIKNNSD
+2032 
-2042 VTVATI
+2042 
-2048 NIASDTNKFSIANDK
+2048 
-2063 LTIDV
+2063 
-2068 SALGLTNNKLTVG
+2068 
-2081 SYYLEMNS
+2081 
-2089 GAITDMSG
+2089 
-2097 NDALGIA
+2097 
-2104 KNSNQWAFETT
+2104 
-2115 VLTTDIVWAGAD
+2115 
-2127 DNYINNNEK
+2127 
-2136 DATTLSGKA
+2136 
-2145 TGIGTLTITKIEFFE
+2145 
-2160 GSNTVGTA
+2160 TA
-2168 ITSGLPAVAADGT
+2168 
-2181 WALAHSAMPSELADG
+2181 
-2196 KTYTAV
+2196 
-2202 VTLSDGTNSAIS
+2202 TNS
-2214 TSTAVT
+2214 
-2220 YDTINPIP
+2220 
-2228 ITTNPWTLSDIPAG
+2228 WTLSNIPAG
-2242 QSAFKAGDVISLTL
+2242 QSAFKTGDVISLTL

-2272 VIAGKDFVLDKTA
+2272 VIAGKDFVLDKTT
-2285 STTAGDKKLVFKYSV
+2285 SITAGDKKLVFKYSV

-2338 RVVLAKLEY
+2338 RVVLTKLEY
-2347 IEKIGSG
+2347 IEKTGSG
-2354 NNPFEGIDVGNVSVP
+2354 NNPFNGIDVGKFSAPTLADIDGDGDLDLVVGKNDGLKYYQNTSSTSNPAYEVKTGDSNPFNGIDVGYSSKP

-2380 DLVVGEGNGTLKY
+2380 DLVVGEY
-2393 YQNTGTT
+2393 
-2400 SNPAYEVKTGGSNP
+2400 
-2414 FNGIDV
+2414 
-2420 GNAASPILVDID
+2420 
-2432 GDGDLDLVVGEKN
+2432 N

-2468 DNPFNGIDVGYYS
+2468 DNPFNGINAGYS
-2481 TPTLADID
+2481 SSPTLADID

-2495 LVMGEVYG
+2495 LVMGEG
-2503 TLKYY
+2503 
-2508 QNTGTTSNP
+2508 N
-2517 AYEAKTGDDNPFN
+2517 
-2530 GIDVGLYSTPTL
+2530 
-2542 ADIDGDGDL
+2542 
-2551 DLVVGEVYGTLKYYQ
+2551 GTLKYYQ

-2579 TGGSNPFNGIDVGE
+2579 TGGSNPFNGIDVGDFATPTLADIDGDGDLDLVVGE
-2593 FFAPTLADIDGD
+2593 RYGTLKYYQNIGTTSNPAYEVKTGDSNPFDGIDVGIYSAPTLADIDGD
-2605 GDLDLVVGKN
+2605 GDLDLVVGEFG
-2615 DGTLKYY
+2615 GTLKYY

-2723 TDMSG
+2723 TDM
-2728 NDALG
+2728 
-2733 IAKNSNQWAFKTTVL
+2733 V
-2748 TTDIVWAGADDNY
+2748 
-2761 INNNEKDATTLS
+2761 
-2773 GKATGIGTLT
+2773 
-2783 ITKIEFFEGSN
+2783 
-2794 TVGTAI
+2794 
-2800 TSGLPVVAADGTWAL
+2800 
-2815 AHSAMPSELVDG
+2815 
-2827 KTYTAVVTL
+2827 
-2836 SDGTNSAISTSTAV
+2836 
-2850 TYDTINP
+2850 
-2857 TPITTNPWTLS
+2857 
-2868 DIPAGQS
+2868 
-2875 AFKVGDVISL
+2875 
-2885 TLTMSETLKLNNTTG
+2885 
-2900 SKVVIAGKDF
+2900 
-2910 VLDKT
+2910 
-2915 ASTTAGDKKLVF
+2915 
-2927 KYSVQA
+2927 
-2933 GDSIAATD
+2933 
-2941 FDIDNPTSDITLN
+2941 
-2954 NITDVAGNAPV
+2954 
-2965 FTADRVV
+2965 
-2972 LTKLE
+2972 
-2977 YIEKT
+2977 
-2982 GSGNNPFEGIDVGNA
+2982 
-2997 SAPTLADIDGDGDL
+2997 
-3011 DLVVG
+3011 
-3016 EGNGTLKY
+3016 
-3024 YQNTGTTSNPAY
+3024 
-3036 EVKTGGSNP
+3036 
-3045 FNGID
+3045 
-3050 VGNAASPILVD
+3050 
-3061 IDGDG
+3061 
-3066 DLDLVVGERNGTL
+3066 
-3079 KYYQNTGTTSNPA
+3079 
-3092 YEAKTGD
+3092 
-3099 DNPFNGIDVGY
+3099 
-3110 YSTPTLADIDGDGD
+3110 
-3124 LDLVMGEVYGTLKYY
+3124 
-3139 QNTGTTSNPAYEAK
+3139 
-3153 TGDDNPFNGIDVGLY
+3153 
-3168 STPTLA
+3168 
-3174 DIDGDGDLDLV
+3174 
-3185 VGEVY
+3185 
-3190 GTLKYY
+3190 
-3196 QNTGT
+3196 
-3201 TSNPAYEAKTGDS
+3201 
-3214 NPFNG
+3214 
-3219 IDVGEF
+3219 
-3225 FAPTLADIDGDGDLD
+3225 
-3240 LVVGKNDGT
+3240 
-3249 LKYYYNQQP
+3249 
-3258 SSVDG
+3258 
-3263 QAPTL
+3263 
-3268 TTQASVI
+3268 
-3275 LEETSDLVLDFSEN
+3275 
-3289 IKAGTGSILIKNSSD
+3289 
-3304 VTVATINIA
+3304 
-3313 SDTNK
+3313 
-3318 FSITNDKLTIDVSAL
+3318 
-3333 GLTNNKLTVGSYY
+3333 
-3346 LEMNSGAITD
+3346 
-3356 MSGNDA
+3356 
-3362 LGIAKNSNQWAFK
+3362 
-3375 TTVLTTDIVWAG
+3375 
-3387 ADDNYINNNEKDA
+3387 
-3400 TTLSGKATG
+3400 
-3409 IGTLT
+3409 
-3414 ITKIEF
+3414 
-3420 FEGSNTVG
+3420 
-3428 TAITSGLPVVAADG
+3428 
-3442 TWALAHSAMPSEL
+3442 
-3455 ADGKTYTAVVTLSDG
+3455 
-3470 TNSAISTSTAVTY
+3470 
-3483 DTINPTPIT
+3483 
-3492 TNPWTLSDIPA
+3492 
-3503 GQSAFKVGDVI
+3503 
-3514 SLTLTM
+3514 
-3520 SETLKLNNT
+3520 
-3529 TGSKVVIAG
+3529 
-3538 KDFVLDK
+3538 
-3545 TASTTAGDKKLVFK
+3545 
-3559 YSVQAGDSIAA
+3559 
-3570 TDFDID
+3570 
-3576 NPTSDITL
+3576 
-3584 NNITDVAGNAPV
+3584 
-3596 FTADRVVLAKAK
+3596 
-3608 LEYIEK
+3608 
-3614 TGSGNNPFEGI
+3614 
-3625 DVGYVSV
+3625 
-3632 PILADIDGD
+3632 
-3641 GDLDLV
+3641 
-3647 VGENDGTLKYYQN
+3647 
-3660 TGTTSNPAYEAKTG
+3660 
-3674 DDNPFNSI
+3674 
-3682 NVGIYS
+3682 
-3688 GPTLADIDG
+3688 
-3697 DGDLDLVMGEAY
+3697 
-3709 GTLKYYQ
+3709 
-3716 NTGTTSNPAYEVK
+3716 
-3729 TGGSNPF
+3729 
-3736 NSIDVGDFSKPTLAD
+3736 
-3751 IDGDGDLD
+3751 
-3759 LVVGEKY
+3759 
-3766 GTLKYYQNTGTTSN
+3766 
-3780 PAYEA
+3780 
-3785 KTGGSN
+3785 
-3791 PFNSIDVGD
+3791 
-3800 FATPTLADIDG
+3800 
-3811 DGDLDLVVGEYYGT
+3811 
-3825 LKYYQNTGTTS
+3825 
-3836 NPAYEV
+3836 
-3842 KTGGSNP
+3842 
-3849 FNSIDVGDFSKPTLA
+3849 
-3864 DIDGDGDL
+3864 
-3872 DLVVGENNGTLKYYY
+3872 
-3887 NQQSFFVDGQAPTLT
+3887 
-3902 TQASVILEE
+3902 
-3911 TSDLVLDFS
+3911 
-3920 ENIKAGTGSILIKNN
+3920 
-3935 SDVTVA
+3935 
-3941 TINIASDT
+3941 
-3949 NKFSI
+3949 
-3954 TNDKLTIDVSAL
+3954 
-3966 GLTNNKLTVGS
+3966 
-3977 YYLEM
+3977 
-3982 NPGAVTDMSGNDALG
+3982 
-3997 IAKDTN
+3997 
-4003 QWAFEIIVLT
+4003 
-4013 TDIVWAGADDN
+4013 
-4024 YINNNE
+4024 
-4030 KDATT
+4030 
-4035 LSGTVAGAG
+4035 
-4044 TLSITKIEFFEGSNS
+4044 
-4059 VATVSSL
+4059 
-4066 PTIADDKTWTL
+4066 
-4077 AHANMPSELADG
+4077 
-4089 KTYTAVVTLSDGTNS
+4089 
-4104 AISTSTAVTYD
+4104 
-4115 TINPTPITTNPWTLS
+4115 
-4130 DIPAGQSAFKT
+4130 
-4141 GDVISLTLTMS
+4141 
-4152 ETLKLNNTTGSK
+4152 
-4164 VVIVGKDFVL
+4164 
-4174 DKTASTTAGDKKL
+4174 
-4187 VFKYSVQAGDS
+4187 
-4198 IAATD
+4198 
-4203 FDIDNPTRD
+4203 
-4212 ITLNNITDVAG
+4212 
-4223 NAPVFTADR
+4223 
-4232 VVLAKLGYIEKIGL
+4232 
-4246 GNNPFNGI
+4246 
-4254 DVGNAS
+4254 
-4260 APTLAD
+4260 
-4266 IDGDGDL
+4266 
-4273 DLVVGEENH
+4273 
-4282 TLKYYQNTGTTSN
+4282 
-4295 PAYEAKTGG
+4295 
-4304 SNPFNGINA
+4304 
-4313 GFFPK
+4313 
-4318 PTLADID
+4318 
-4325 GDGDL
+4325 
-4330 DLVVGEN
+4330 
-4337 DGTLKYYQNTGTTSN
+4337 
-4352 PAYEAKTGDDN
+4352 
-4363 PFNGIYAGYSSS
+4363 
-4375 PILVDIDGDGDLDL
+4375 
-4389 VMGEA
+4389 
-4394 YGTLKYYQNT
+4394 
-4404 GTTSNPAYEVKTG
+4404 
-4417 GSNPFNSIDVG
+4417 
-4428 DSSKPTLA
+4428 
-4436 DIDGDGD
+4436 
-4443 LDLVVGESDGTLKY
+4443 
-4457 YQNTG
+4457 
-4462 TTSNPAYEAKIGDDN
+4462 
-4477 PFNGIDVGRYSAPVL
+4477 
-4492 ADIDGDGDLDLV
+4492 
-4504 VGEQNGT
+4504 
-4511 LKYYYNQQPSSVD
+4511 
-4524 GQAPTLTTQA
+4524 
-4534 SVTLGETSDLVL
+4534 
-4546 DFSENIKAGTGSI
+4546 
-4559 LIKNSSDV
+4559 
-4567 TVATINIASDTNKFS
+4567 
-4582 ITNDKLT
+4582 
-4589 IDVSALG
+4589 
-4596 LTNNKLTVGSYYLE
+4596 
-4610 MNSGAITDMSG
+4610 G

-4743 DIINPTPITTN
+4743 DTINPTPTATN
-4754 PWTLSNIPAGQSAFK
+4754 SWTLSNIPAGQSAFK
-4769 VGDVISLTLT
+4769 TGDVISLTLT

-4847 TDVAGNAPVFTAD
+4847 TDVAGNAPVFTTD
-4860 RVVLAKFEY
+4860 RVVLSKIEY
-4869 IEKTGLGNNPFEGID
+4869 IEKIGSGNNPFEGID
-4884 VGDRSKP
+4884 VGYYSTP

-4903 LVVGENN
+4903 LVVGEINGTLKYYQNTGTTSNPAYTAKTDNPFNGINTGYYSSPTLADIDGDGDLDLVVGEIN

-4921 TSNPAYEAKTGDSN
+4921 TSNPAYEVKTGNSN
-4935 PFNGIDVGN
+4935 PFDGIDVGIY
-4944 AASPTLA
+4944 SGPTLA
-4951 DIDGDGDLDLVV
+4951 DIDGDGDLDLVM
-4963 GENYGTL
+4963 GESAGTL

-4997 DVGYVSVPNLADID
+4997 DVGYSSKPTLADID

-5021 ENDGTLKY
+5021 E
-5029 FQNTGTTSSPAY
+5029 QN
-5041 EVKTGDDNPFNGID
+5041 
-5055 VGDYSK
+5055 
-5061 PTLAD
+5061 
-5066 IDGDGDLDLMVGK
+5066 
-5079 NDGTLKYYQN
+5079 GTLKYYQN
-5089 TGTTSNPAYEAKTG
+5089 TGTTSNPAYEVKTG
-5103 GDNPFNGIKMGYS
+5103 GNNPFNGIDVGGY

-5139 TLKYYYNQQSFF
+5139 TLKYYYNQQPAS
-5151 VDTQAPTPIT
+5151 VDGQAPTPT
-5161 TNPWTLSD
+5161 ATNSWTLSN

-5270 VVLAKTKLEY
+5270 VVLTKTKLGY
-5280 IEKTGSGNNP
+5280 IEKTGLGNNP
-5290 FEGIDVGNA
+5290 FNGIDVGDF
-5299 SAPTL
+5299 SKPTL

-5310 GDLDLVVGEK
+5310 GDLDLVVGE
-5320 NGTLKYYQN
+5320 G
-5329 TGTTSSPAYEAK
+5329 A
-5341 TGGNNPFNGI
+5341 
-5351 DVGGY
+5351 
-5356 SSPTLADIDGDG
+5356 
-5368 NLDLVVGER
+5368 
-5377 DGTLKY
+5377 GTLKY

-5395 EAKTGDDNPFNG
+5395 EAKTGGNNPFNG
-5407 IDVGHYSTPNLADID
+5407 IDVGYSSSPTLADID
-5422 GDGDLDLVVGEVYG
+5422 GDGDLDLVVGESNG

-5443 TSSTS
+5443 TGTTS
-5448 NPAYEA
+5448 NPAYTA
-5454 KTGDDNPFNGIDVGY
+5454 KTGGSNPFNGIDAGD
-5469 SSKPTL
+5469 SPSPTL

-5500 TGTTSNPAYEAKIGD
+5500 TGTTSNPAYEVKTGGS
-5515 DNPFNGIDVGD
+5515 NPFNSIDVGD
-5526 YSSPVGDYSSPV
+5526 FSAPT

-5551 VGEQNGTLKY
+5551 VGKDDGTLKYYQNTGTTSNPTYEAKTGDDNPFNGIDVGRYSAPVLADIDGDGDLDLMVGESDGTLKY

-5570 DTQAPTPITTNPWTL
+5570 DGQAPTLTTQASVILEETSDLVLDFSENIKAGTGSILIKNSSDVTVATINIASDTTKFSIAGDKLTIDVSALGLTDNKLTQGSYYITMDAGTVTDIAGNDAAAITKDTNQWVFATKALFTTIAWIGADDNYINDSEKDATALSGTVAGAGTLSITKIEFFEGSNTVGTAITSGLPAVAADGTWTLAHSAMPSELADGKTYTAVVTLSDGTNSAISTSTAVTYDIINPTPITTNPWTL
-5585 SDIPAGQSAFKTG
+5585 SDIPAGQSAFKAG

-5616 TDSKVVIAGKD
+5616 TGSKVVIAGKD

-5635 TTAGD
+5635 ITAGD

-5650 AGDSIAATDFDI
+5650 AGDSIAVTDFDI

-5685 ADRVVLAKTKLEY
+5685 ADRVVLSKLEY
-5698 IEKIGSGNNPFEGI
+5698 IEKIGSGNNPFNGI
-5712 DVGNVSVPILADID
+5712 DVGGCSTPILADID

-5731 DLVVGEGNGT
+5731 DLVVGE
-5741 LKYYQNTGTTSS
+5741 
-5753 PAYEAKTVGSNP
+5753 
-5765 FNGIDVVFFPKPTL
+5765 F
-5779 ADIDGDGDLDL
+5779 
-5790 VVGEN
+5790 

-5810 PAYEAKTGDSNPFNG
+5810 PAYEAKTGGDNPFNG
-5825 IDAGYSSSPILVDID
+5825 IDVGYYSTPTLADID
-5840 GDGDLDLVVGENNG
+5840 GDGDLDLVVGESDG
-5854 TLKYYQNKG
+5854 TLKYYQN
-5863 TTSNPAYEAKTGD
+5863 TSSTSNPAYEAKTGD
-5876 SNPFNGIDAGYS
+5876 DNPFNGIDVGDSSKPALADIDGDGDLDLVVGEYYGTLKYYQNTGTTSNPAYEVKTGDSNPFNGIDVGSYS
-5888 SSPILADIDG
+5888 TPILADIDG

-5905 VGEFNGTLK
+5905 VGKYDGILK
-5914 HYQNTGTTSNPAY
+5914 YYQNTGTTSNPAY
-5927 EVKTG
+5927 EAKTG
-5932 GSNPFNSIDVG
+5932 DDNPFNGIDVG
-5943 RYSAPVLADIDGD
+5943 YYSAPTLADIDGD
-5956 GDLDLVVGGQ
+5956 GDLDLVVGEVYGT
-5966 SGKLKYYYNQQPSS
+5966 LKYYYNQQPAS
-5980 VDGQVPTFT
+5980 VDGQAQRPLSVDEQVPTFT

-6047 NSLTSGVYYIK
+6047 SSLTSGVYYIK

-6116 INGGSGS
+6116 INGCEGS

>member
-1 MPGQTKYFIS
+1 MKDGVLMIIHIYAKVSMYNNPNYNKNERAMPGQTKYFIS

-88 RTVNINGTE
+88 RTVTIGGTDYQEEVSFTASNGDRVYFANGFFKIDITGNDGLSNAGVFQKIKFADIDSSSSTPTDPLTTQPAIDKGTASEVGATKVFISDNNGEHITPGVKGSVFKISGNSGNDTVYVAKGTKVDATGLTSTGGNDVVYLTGTFSEYTKQTVVDSTYTFERTVNINGTE

-123 TGNDGLLNLNT
+123 TGDDGLLEA

-146 NSESTPG
+146 GSESTPG

-158 RITDDKSDTA
+158 SITDDKSDTA

-220 NSKGIINL
+220 NSKGIISL

-240 TALKSVAASNNQSF
+240 TALKSAAASNNQSF

-262 ISDDKADTLTLKTG
+262 ISDDKADALTLKTG

-330 SDLDVGSNLTV
+330 SDLDVGSKLTV
-341 SVSANPAIT
+341 SVSANTAIT
-350 DSAGNA
+350 DSVGNA

-407 KANSDTLI
+407 KVNPSTLI

-428 NKIITINPGSDLIVN
+428 KKIITINPGSDLIVN
-443 KNYYVKIDAGTFK
+443 KNYYVKIDAGTFE
-456 DTAGNNYEGIDSNS
+456 DTAGNDYEGIDSDS

-495 NGINASESSTLAIQG
+495 NGINASEFSTLAIQG

-515 GGAAGVVISAITFKA
+515 GGATGVTISAITFKA
-530 ASGTTANDRVVET
+530 ASGTANDKIVDT
-543 SNLPTFASADG
+543 SNLPTFASANG
-554 TEWTLANSKIPA
+554 TEWTLANSKIPT

-572 YTIEINLSSTGGG
+572 YTIEINLSSAGGD

-601 PIITSWAVNS
+601 PIITGWAVNS

-619 KVDDVIEL
+619 KVGDVIEL

-680 VDDSINK
+680 VDDSVSK
-687 ADFEITNESA
+687 ADFEITNASA
-697 ITLTGVTDVAGNIVA
+697 ITLTGVTDVAGNNIVA

-718 VELDRNVDGV
+718 IELDRNVDGV

-785 TITVAATDLQAL
+785 TITVTATDLQAL

-831 TLTITDNEDATAKA
+831 TLTITDNEDATTKA

-853 TFNEVV
+853 AFNEVV

-872 TIKGG
+872 AIKNG

-898 PNTDTQGNLEVS
+898 PNTDTEGNLEVS

-922 RNMVAANDIQVI
+922 RNTVAASDTQVI
-934 DTLAPNALTATAL
+934 DTIAPVALTVTATLISNTDSDITVTSTDSSVGYLVHNSLSGDAINTVAKLEAL
-947 ISAESND
+947 VAGNKVNKVTGLGGDARSFNPHDLIEGTYNWYLADQAGNISAESND
-954 VVVDNTAP
+954 VVMDNTAP

-1059 AITKDTNQWAFETK
+1059 AITKDTNQWVFATK
-1073 ALFTT
+1073 AFSTT

-1097 ALSGKVTGIGTLTIT
+1097 TLSGKVTGIGTLTIT

-1155 TYTAVVTLS
+1155 TYTAVVMLS

-1192 TLSDIPAGQSAFKTG
+1192 TLSNIPAGQSAFKTG

-1299 LAKTKLEYIEKIGL
+1299 LTKTKLEYIEKIGS
-1313 GNNPFEGIDVGK
+1313 GNNPFEGIDVG
-1325 ASAPTLADIDGDGDL
+1325 SYSTPNLADIDGDGDL

-1347 DGTLKYYQNTG
+1347 D
-1358 TTSSPAYEA
+1358 
-1367 KTGGNNPFNGI
+1367 
-1378 NAGFFPK
+1378 
-1385 PTLADIDGDGDL
+1385 
-1397 DLVVGENDGTLKYYQ
+1397 
-1412 NTGTTSNPTY
+1412 
-1422 EAKTGD
+1422 
-1428 SNPFDGIDVRDFSSP
+1428 
-1443 SLADIDGDGDLDLVV
+1443 
-1458 GEFYGTLKYYQNTGT
+1458 GTLKYYQNTGT

-1487 PFNGIDVGYYST
+1487 PFNGIDVGY
-1499 PTLADIDG
+1499 
-1507 DGDLDLVVGESA
+1507 
-1519 GTLKYYQ
+1519 
-1526 NTGTTSNPAYEAK
+1526 
-1539 TGDSNPFNGIDVGY
+1539 
-1553 SAKPTLADID
+1553 
-1563 GDGDLDLVVGKY
+1563 
-1575 DGTLK
+1575 
-1580 YYYNQQPSSVD
+1580 SS
-1591 GQAPTPTATNS
+1591 
-1602 WTLSNI
+1602 
-1608 PAGQSAFK
+1608 
-1616 AGDVIS
+1616 
-1622 LTLTMSE
+1622 
-1629 TLKLNNTTGSKVVI
+1629 
-1643 AGKDF
+1643 
-1648 VLDKTAS
+1648 
-1655 TTAGDKKLV
+1655 
-1664 FKYSV
+1664 
-1669 QAGDSIAATDFDIDN
+1669 
-1684 PTSDITLNNIT
+1684 
-1695 DVAGN
+1695 
-1700 APVFTADRVVLT
+1700 
-1712 KLEYIEKIGSGN
+1712 
-1724 NPFEGIDVGNASAP
+1724 
-1738 TLADI
+1738 
-1743 DGDGDL
+1743 
-1749 DLVVGEENRTLKY
+1749 
-1762 YQNTG
+1762 
-1767 TTSNPAYEAK
+1767 
-1777 TGGSNPF
+1777 
-1784 NGINAGFFPKPT
+1784 KPT

-1831 EAKTGDDNPFNGIDV
+1831 EAKTGGSNPFNGIDV
-1846 GYYSTP
+1846 GLY
-1852 TLADIDGDGDLD
+1852 
-1864 LVMGEAYGT
+1864 
-1873 LKYYQNT
+1873 
-1880 GTTSNPAYEAKTGDD
+1880 
-1895 NPFNGIDVGD
+1895 
-1905 SSKPT
+1905 SKPT

-1921 LVVGESDGT
+1921 LVVGES
-1930 LKYYQNTG
+1930 
-1938 TTSNPAYEAKI
+1938 
-1949 GDGNPFNGIDVGRYS
+1949 
-1964 APVLADIDGD
+1964 
-1974 GDLDL
+1974 
-1979 VVGEQNGTLKYYYN
+1979 
-1993 QQPSSVDGQ
+1993 
-2002 APTLTTQASVILEET
+2002 
-2017 SDLVLDFSENIKAGT
+2017 
-2032 GSILIKNNSD
+2032 
-2042 VTVATI
+2042 
-2048 NIASDTNKFSIANDK
+2048 
-2063 LTIDV
+2063 
-2068 SALGLTNNKLTVG
+2068 
-2081 SYYLEMNS
+2081 
-2089 GAITDMSG
+2089 
-2097 NDALGIA
+2097 
-2104 KNSNQWAFETT
+2104 
-2115 VLTTDIVWAGAD
+2115 
-2127 DNYINNNEK
+2127 
-2136 DATTLSGKA
+2136 
-2145 TGIGTLTITKIEFFE
+2145 
-2160 GSNTVGTA
+2160 
-2168 ITSGLPAVAADGT
+2168 
-2181 WALAHSAMPSELADG
+2181 
-2196 KTYTAV
+2196 
-2202 VTLSDGTNSAIS
+2202 
-2214 TSTAVT
+2214 
-2220 YDTINPIP
+2220 
-2228 ITTNPWTLSDIPAG
+2228 
-2242 QSAFKAGDVISLTL
+2242 
-2256 TMSETLKLNNT
+2256 
-2267 TGSKV
+2267 
-2272 VIAGKDFVLDKTA
+2272 
-2285 STTAGDKKLVFKYSV
+2285 
-2300 QAGDSIAATDFDID
+2300 
-2314 NPTSDITLNNI
+2314 
-2325 TDVAGNAP
+2325 
-2333 VFTAD
+2333 
-2338 RVVLAKLEY
+2338 
-2347 IEKIGSG
+2347 
-2354 NNPFEGIDVGNVSVP
+2354 
-2369 TLADIDGDGDL
+2369 
-2380 DLVVGEGNGTLKY
+2380 
-2393 YQNTGTT
+2393 
-2400 SNPAYEVKTGGSNP
+2400 
-2414 FNGIDV
+2414 
-2420 GNAASPILVDID
+2420 
-2432 GDGDLDLVVGEKN
+2432 N

-2468 DNPFNGIDVGYYS
+2468 DNPFNGIDAGYS
-2481 TPTLADID
+2481 SSPILVDID

-2495 LVMGEVYG
+2495 LVVGEFHG

-2517 AYEAKTGDDNPFN
+2517 AYEVKTGDSNPFN
-2530 GIDVGLYSTPTL
+2530 GIDVVYYSTPVL

-2551 DLVVGEVYGTLKYYQ
+2551 DLVVGGQ
-2566 NTGTTS
+2566 S
-2572 NPAYEAK
+2572 
-2579 TGGSNPFNGIDVGE
+2579 
-2593 FFAPTLADIDGD
+2593 
-2605 GDLDLVVGKN
+2605 GK
-2615 DGTLKYY
+2615 LKYY
-2622 YNQQPSSVDGQAPTL
+2622 YNQQPSSVDGQVPTL

-2686 KFSITNDKLT
+2686 KFSIAGDKLT

-2705 NNKLTVGSYYLEM
+2705 DNKLTQGSYY
-2718 NSGAI
+2718 I
-2723 TDMSG
+2723 TMDAGTVTDIVG
-2728 NDALG
+2728 NDAAA
-2733 IAKNSNQWAFKTTVL
+2733 ITKDTNQWVFATKALFTT
-2748 TTDIVWAGADDNY
+2748 IAWIGADDNY
-2761 INNNEKDATTLS
+2761 INDSEKDATALSGTVAGAGTLS
-2773 GKATGIGTLT
+2773 

-2800 TSGLPVVAADGTWAL
+2800 TSGLPAVAADGTWTL
-2815 AHSAMPSELVDG
+2815 AHSAMPSELADG

-2850 TYDTINP
+2850 TYDIINP

-2933 GDSIAATD
+2933 GDNIAATD

-2972 LTKLE
+2972 LTKIK

-2982 GSGNNPFEGIDVGNA
+2982 G
-2997 SAPTLADIDGDGDL
+2997 L
-3011 DLVVG
+3011 
-3016 EGNGTLKY
+3016 
-3024 YQNTGTTSNPAY
+3024 
-3036 EVKTGGSNP
+3036 
-3045 FNGID
+3045 
-3050 VGNAASPILVD
+3050 
-3061 IDGDG
+3061 
-3066 DLDLVVGERNGTL
+3066 
-3079 KYYQNTGTTSNPA
+3079 
-3092 YEAKTGD
+3092 
-3099 DNPFNGIDVGY
+3099 
-3110 YSTPTLADIDGDGD
+3110 
-3124 LDLVMGEVYGTLKYY
+3124 
-3139 QNTGTTSNPAYEAK
+3139 
-3153 TGDDNPFNGIDVGLY
+3153 
-3168 STPTLA
+3168 
-3174 DIDGDGDLDLV
+3174 
-3185 VGEVY
+3185 
-3190 GTLKYY
+3190 
-3196 QNTGT
+3196 
-3201 TSNPAYEAKTGDS
+3201 
-3214 NPFNG
+3214 
-3219 IDVGEF
+3219 
-3225 FAPTLADIDGDGDLD
+3225 
-3240 LVVGKNDGT
+3240 
-3249 LKYYYNQQP
+3249 
-3258 SSVDG
+3258 
-3263 QAPTL
+3263 
-3268 TTQASVI
+3268 
-3275 LEETSDLVLDFSEN
+3275 
-3289 IKAGTGSILIKNSSD
+3289 
-3304 VTVATINIA
+3304 
-3313 SDTNK
+3313 
-3318 FSITNDKLTIDVSAL
+3318 
-3333 GLTNNKLTVGSYY
+3333 
-3346 LEMNSGAITD
+3346 
-3356 MSGNDA
+3356 
-3362 LGIAKNSNQWAFK
+3362 
-3375 TTVLTTDIVWAG
+3375 
-3387 ADDNYINNNEKDA
+3387 
-3400 TTLSGKATG
+3400 
-3409 IGTLT
+3409 
-3414 ITKIEF
+3414 
-3420 FEGSNTVG
+3420 
-3428 TAITSGLPVVAADG
+3428 
-3442 TWALAHSAMPSEL
+3442 
-3455 ADGKTYTAVVTLSDG
+3455 
-3470 TNSAISTSTAVTY
+3470 
-3483 DTINPTPIT
+3483 
-3492 TNPWTLSDIPA
+3492 
-3503 GQSAFKVGDVI
+3503 
-3514 SLTLTM
+3514 
-3520 SETLKLNNT
+3520 
-3529 TGSKVVIAG
+3529 
-3538 KDFVLDK
+3538 
-3545 TASTTAGDKKLVFK
+3545 
-3559 YSVQAGDSIAA
+3559 
-3570 TDFDID
+3570 
-3576 NPTSDITL
+3576 
-3584 NNITDVAGNAPV
+3584 
-3596 FTADRVVLAKAK
+3596 
-3608 LEYIEK
+3608 
-3614 TGSGNNPFEGI
+3614 GNNPFEGI

-3674 DDNPFNSI
+3674 DDNPFNGI

-3849 FNSIDVGDFSKPTLA
+3849 FNGIDVGDFSKPTLA

-3872 DLVVGENNGTLKYYY
+3872 DLVVGENDGTLKYYY
-3887 NQQSFFVDGQAPTLT
+3887 NQQSFSVDGQAPTLT

-3920 ENIKAGTGSILIKNN
+3920 ENIKAGTGSILIKNS

-3954 TNDKLTIDVSAL
+3954 TGDKLTIDVSAL
-3966 GLTNNKLTVGS
+3966 GLTDNKLTQGS
-3977 YYLEM
+3977 YYITM
-3982 NPGAVTDMSGNDALG
+3982 DAGTVTDIAGNDAAA
-3997 IAKDTN
+3997 ITKDTN
-4003 QWAFEIIVLT
+4003 QWVFATKALFTIIAW
-4013 TDIVWAGADDN
+4013 IGADDN
-4024 YINNNE
+4024 YINDSE
-4030 KDATT
+4030 KDATA

-4044 TLSITKIEFFEGSNS
+4044 TLSITKIEFFEGSNTVGTAITS
-4059 VATVSSL
+4059 GLPAVA
-4066 PTIADDKTWTL
+4066 ADGTWTL
-4077 AHANMPSELADG
+4077 AHSAMPSELADG

-4130 DIPAGQSAFKT
+4130 DIPAGQSAFK
-4141 GDVISLTLTMS
+4141 
-4152 ETLKLNNTTGSK
+4152 
-4164 VVIVGKDFVL
+4164 
-4174 DKTASTTAGDKKL
+4174 A
-4187 VFKYSVQAGDS
+4187 
-4198 IAATD
+4198 
-4203 FDIDNPTRD
+4203 
-4212 ITLNNITDVAG
+4212 
-4223 NAPVFTADR
+4223 
-4232 VVLAKLGYIEKIGL
+4232 
-4246 GNNPFNGI
+4246 
-4254 DVGNAS
+4254 
-4260 APTLAD
+4260 
-4266 IDGDGDL
+4266 
-4273 DLVVGEENH
+4273 
-4282 TLKYYQNTGTTSN
+4282 
-4295 PAYEAKTGG
+4295 
-4304 SNPFNGINA
+4304 
-4313 GFFPK
+4313 
-4318 PTLADID
+4318 
-4325 GDGDL
+4325 
-4330 DLVVGEN
+4330 
-4337 DGTLKYYQNTGTTSN
+4337 
-4352 PAYEAKTGDDN
+4352 
-4363 PFNGIYAGYSSS
+4363 
-4375 PILVDIDGDGDLDL
+4375 
-4389 VMGEA
+4389 
-4394 YGTLKYYQNT
+4394 
-4404 GTTSNPAYEVKTG
+4404 
-4417 GSNPFNSIDVG
+4417 
-4428 DSSKPTLA
+4428 
-4436 DIDGDGD
+4436 
-4443 LDLVVGESDGTLKY
+4443 
-4457 YQNTG
+4457 
-4462 TTSNPAYEAKIGDDN
+4462 
-4477 PFNGIDVGRYSAPVL
+4477 
-4492 ADIDGDGDLDLV
+4492 
-4504 VGEQNGT
+4504 
-4511 LKYYYNQQPSSVD
+4511 
-4524 GQAPTLTTQA
+4524 
-4534 SVTLGETSDLVL
+4534 
-4546 DFSENIKAGTGSI
+4546 
-4559 LIKNSSDV
+4559 
-4567 TVATINIASDTNKFS
+4567 
-4582 ITNDKLT
+4582 
-4589 IDVSALG
+4589 
-4596 LTNNKLTVGSYYLE
+4596 
-4610 MNSGAITDMSG
+4610 
-4621 NDALGIAKNSN
+4621 
-4632 QWAFKTIVLTT
+4632 
-4643 DIVWAGADDNYINN
+4643 
-4657 NEKDATTLSGTVAG
+4657 
-4671 AGTLSITK
+4671 
-4679 IEFFEGSNSV
+4679 
-4689 ATVSSLPTI
+4689 
-4698 ADDKTWTLAHANM
+4698 
-4711 PSELAD
+4711 
-4717 GKTYTAVVTLSDGT
+4717 
-4731 NSTISTSTAVTY
+4731 
-4743 DIINPTPITTN
+4743 
-4754 PWTLSNIPAGQSAFK
+4754 
-4769 VGDVISLTLT
+4769 GDVISLTLT

-4797 GKDFVLDKTASTTA
+4797 GKDFVLDKTASITA

-4816 VFKYSVQAGDSIAAT
+4816 VFKYSVQAGDSIAVT

-4860 RVVLAKFEY
+4860 RVVLAKTKLEY
-4869 IEKTGLGNNPFEGID
+4869 IEKIGLGNNPFNGID
-4884 VGDRSKP
+4884 VGGYSTPILADIDGDGDLDLVVGERNGTLKYYQNTGTTSSPAYEAKTGGNNPFNGIDVGGYSSP

-4910 GTLKYYQNTGT
+4910 GTLKYYQNTSS

-4935 PFNGIDVGN
+4935 PFNGIDVGYSS
-4944 AASPTLA
+4944 SPTLA

-4997 DVGYVSVPNLADID
+4997 DVGY
-5011 GDGDLDLVVG
+5011 
-5021 ENDGTLKY
+5021 
-5029 FQNTGTTSSPAY
+5029 SS
-5041 EVKTGDDNPFNGID
+5041 K
-5055 VGDYSK
+5055 
-5061 PTLAD
+5061 
-5066 IDGDGDLDLMVGK
+5066 
-5079 NDGTLKYYQN
+5079 
-5089 TGTTSNPAYEAKTG
+5089 
-5103 GDNPFNGIKMGYS
+5103 
-5116 SSPTLADIDGD
+5116 
-5127 GDLDL
+5127 
-5132 VVGKDDG
+5132 
-5139 TLKYYYNQQSFF
+5139 
-5151 VDTQAPTPIT
+5151 
-5161 TNPWTLSD
+5161 
-5169 IPAGQSAFKTGD
+5169 
-5181 VISLTL
+5181 
-5187 TMSETLKLNN
+5187 
-5197 TTGSKVV
+5197 
-5204 IAGKDF
+5204 
-5210 VLDKTAS
+5210 
-5217 TTAGD
+5217 
-5222 KKLVFKYS
+5222 
-5230 VQAGDSIAATDFD
+5230 
-5243 IDNPTSD
+5243 
-5250 ITLNN
+5250 
-5255 ITDVA
+5255 
-5260 GNAPVFTADR
+5260 
-5270 VVLAKTKLEY
+5270 
-5280 IEKTGSGNNP
+5280 
-5290 FEGIDVGNA
+5290 
-5299 SAPTL
+5299 PTL

-5310 GDLDLVVGEK
+5310 GDLDLVVGEF
-5320 NGTLKYYQN
+5320 
-5329 TGTTSSPAYEAK
+5329 S
-5341 TGGNNPFNGI
+5341 
-5351 DVGGY
+5351 
-5356 SSPTLADIDGDG
+5356 
-5368 NLDLVVGER
+5368 
-5377 DGTLKY
+5377 GTLKY

-5407 IDVGHYSTPNLADID
+5407 IDVGD
-5422 GDGDLDLVVGEVYG
+5422 
-5436 TLKYYQN
+5436 
-5443 TSSTS
+5443 SS
-5448 NPAYEA
+5448 
-5454 KTGDDNPFNGIDVGY
+5454 
-5469 SSKPTL
+5469 
-5475 ADIDGDGDLD
+5475 
-5485 LVMGEAYGTLKYYQN
+5485 
-5500 TGTTSNPAYEAKIGD
+5500 
-5515 DNPFNGIDVGD
+5515 
-5526 YSSPVGDYSSPV
+5526 
-5538 LADIDGDGDLDLV
+5538 
-5551 VGEQNGTLKY
+5551 
-5561 YYNQQPSSV
+5561 
-5570 DTQAPTPITTNPWTL
+5570 
-5585 SDIPAGQSAFKTG
+5585 
-5598 DVISLTLTMSET
+5598 
-5610 LKLNNT
+5610 
-5616 TDSKVVIAGKD
+5616 
-5627 FVLDKTAS
+5627 
-5635 TTAGD
+5635 
-5640 KKLVF
+5640 
-5645 KYSVQ
+5645 
-5650 AGDSIAATDFDI
+5650 
-5662 DNPTSDITLN
+5662 
-5672 NITDVAGNAPVFT
+5672 
-5685 ADRVVLAKTKLEY
+5685 R
-5698 IEKIGSGNNPFEGI
+5698 
-5712 DVGNVSVPILADID
+5712 
-5726 GDGDL
+5726 
-5731 DLVVGEGNGT
+5731 
-5741 LKYYQNTGTTSS
+5741 
-5753 PAYEAKTVGSNP
+5753 
-5765 FNGIDVVFFPKPTL
+5765 PTL

-5790 VVGEN
+5790 VVGEA
-5795 DGTLKYYQNTGTTSN
+5795 DGT
-5810 PAYEAKTGDSNPFNG
+5810 
-5825 IDAGYSSSPILVDID
+5825 
-5840 GDGDLDLVVGENNG
+5840 
-5854 TLKYYQNKG
+5854 
-5863 TTSNPAYEAKTGD
+5863 
-5876 SNPFNGIDAGYS
+5876 
-5888 SSPILADIDG
+5888 
-5898 DGDLDLV
+5898 
-5905 VGEFNGTLK
+5905 
-5914 HYQNTGTTSNPAY
+5914 
-5927 EVKTG
+5927 
-5932 GSNPFNSIDVG
+5932 
-5943 RYSAPVLADIDGD
+5943 
-5956 GDLDLVVGGQ
+5956 
-5966 SGKLKYYYNQQPSS
+5966 LKYYYNQQPFS
-5980 VDGQVPTFT
+5980 VDGQAPTFT

-5998 GEPSNLVIEF
+5998 GKPSNLVIEF

-6017 IVEIWNSAEK
+6017 TVEIWNSAEK

-6047 NSLTSGVYYIK
+6047 SSLTSGVYYIK

-6082 WAFAYNFYIGTDN
+6082 WAFAYNFYIGTNN

-6116 INGGSGS
+6116 INGGAGS
-6123 DIFVYANTDN
+6123 DIFVYASTDN

>member
-112 YFADGFVKIDI
+112 YFANGFVKIDI
-123 TGNDGLLNLNT
+123 SGTDGLLGSN
-134 GAFKRIESTDID
+134 GFKKITSSDID

-158 RITDDKSDTA
+158 SITDDKSDTA

-201 FTSVNGSESVY
+201 FAPVDGSESVY
-212 TLELTPPA
+212 TLALTPPA
-220 NSKGIINL
+220 NSKGIISL

-240 TALKSVAASNNQSF
+240 TALKSAAASNNQSF

-276 DTITYTFTFSE
+276 DTITYTFTFSK

-330 SDLDVGSNLTV
+330 SDLDVGSKLTV

-356 YSTTAANNEQA
+356 YSAAAANNEQA

-375 ELSGNMAPNENLT
+375 TLSGNMAPNANLT

-407 KANSDTLI
+407 KANPSTLI

-470 GWGFLVYS
+470 GWGFLVSS

-495 NGINASESSTLAIQG
+495 NGINASEFSTLAIQG

-530 ASGTTANDRVVET
+530 ASGTAANDRVVET
-543 SNLPTFASADG
+543 SNLPTFASANG
-554 TEWTLANSKIPA
+554 AEWTLANSKIPT

-591 TTPVL
+591 ATPVL
-596 IDTAA
+596 IDTIA
-601 PIITSWAVNS
+601 PTITDWAVNS

-619 KVDDVIEL
+619 KVGDVIEL

-652 TLDTGKGAAKAGASV
+652 TLNTGKGAAKAGASA

-687 ADFEITNESA
+687 ADFEITNASA
-697 ITLTGVTDVAGNIVA
+697 IALTGVTDVAGNIVA

-718 VELDRNVDGV
+718 IELDRNVDDV

-743 NAIEDNSNGT
+743 NAIEDNRNGT

-785 TITVAATDLQAL
+785 TITVTATDLQAL

-806 VNIKDTAGNPAIEK
+806 VNIKDTASNPAIEK

-831 TLTITDNEDATAKA
+831 TLTITDNEDATTKA

-859 TEFTKEDIVITNG
+859 TEFTKDDIVITNG
-872 TIKGG
+872 AIKNG

-884 TGVNANKAYTLVVV
+884 TGVNANKAYTLIVV

-922 RNMVAANDIQVI
+922 RNMVAANDVQVI

-1009 TETTKFS
+1009 TETTKFR

-1059 AITKDTNQWAFETK
+1059 AITKDTNQWVFATK

-1083 ADDNYINDSEKDAT
+1083 ADDNYINDGEKDAT
-1097 ALSGKVTGIGTLTIT
+1097 ALSGTVAGAGTLSIT

-1299 LAKTKLEYIEKIGL
+1299 LTKTKLEYIEKIGS
-1313 GNNPFEGIDVGK
+1313 GNNPFEGIDVG
-1325 ASAPTLADIDGDGDL
+1325 SYSTPILADIDGDGDL
-1340 DLVVGEN
+1340 DLVVGEQN
-1347 DGTLKYYQNTG
+1347 GTLKYYQNTGTTSNPAYEAKTGDDNPFNGIDAGYSSSPILVDIDGDGDLDLVVGERNGTLKYYQNTG

-1378 NAGFFPK
+1378 
-1385 PTLADIDGDGDL
+1385 
-1397 DLVVGENDGTLKYYQ
+1397 
-1412 NTGTTSNPTY
+1412 
-1422 EAKTGD
+1422 
-1428 SNPFDGIDVRDFSSP
+1428 
-1443 SLADIDGDGDLDLVV
+1443 
-1458 GEFYGTLKYYQNTGT
+1458 
-1473 TSNPAYEVKTGDSN
+1473 
-1487 PFNGIDVGYYST
+1487 DVGYYST

-1507 DGDLDLVVGESA
+1507 DGDLDLVMGE
-1519 GTLKYYQ
+1519 
-1526 NTGTTSNPAYEAK
+1526 
-1539 TGDSNPFNGIDVGY
+1539 
-1553 SAKPTLADID
+1553 
-1563 GDGDLDLVVGKY
+1563 
-1575 DGTLK
+1575 
-1580 YYYNQQPSSVD
+1580 
-1591 GQAPTPTATNS
+1591 
-1602 WTLSNI
+1602 
-1608 PAGQSAFK
+1608 
-1616 AGDVIS
+1616 
-1622 LTLTMSE
+1622 
-1629 TLKLNNTTGSKVVI
+1629 
-1643 AGKDF
+1643 
-1648 VLDKTAS
+1648 
-1655 TTAGDKKLV
+1655 
-1664 FKYSV
+1664 
-1669 QAGDSIAATDFDIDN
+1669 
-1684 PTSDITLNNIT
+1684 
-1695 DVAGN
+1695 GN
-1700 APVFTADRVVLT
+1700 
-1712 KLEYIEKIGSGN
+1712 
-1724 NPFEGIDVGNASAP
+1724 
-1738 TLADI
+1738 
-1743 DGDGDL
+1743 
-1749 DLVVGEENRTLKY
+1749 
-1762 YQNTG
+1762 
-1767 TTSNPAYEAK
+1767 
-1777 TGGSNPF
+1777 
-1784 NGINAGFFPKPT
+1784 
-1796 LADIDGDGD
+1796 
-1805 LDLVVGENDGTL
+1805 GTL

-1864 LVMGEAYGT
+1864 LAVGEVYGT

-1880 GTTSNPAYEAKTGDD
+1880 GTTSNPAYEAKTGDS
-1895 NPFNGIDVGD
+1895 NPFNGISVGEFFA
-1905 SSKPT
+1905 PT

-1921 LVVGESDGT
+1921 LVVGKND
-1930 LKYYQNTG
+1930 
-1938 TTSNPAYEAKI
+1938 
-1949 GDGNPFNGIDVGRYS
+1949 
-1964 APVLADIDGD
+1964 
-1974 GDLDL
+1974 
-1979 VVGEQNGTLKYYYN
+1979 GTLKYYYN

-2017 SDLVLDFSENIKAGT
+2017 SDLVLDFSENIKTGT
-2032 GSILIKNNSD
+2032 GSILIKNSSD

-2048 NIASDTNKFSIANDK
+2048 NIASDTNKFSITNDK

-2068 SALGLTNNKLTVG
+2068 SALGLTNNKLTAG

-2104 KNSNQWAFETT
+2104 KNSNQWAFKTI

-2136 DATTLSGKA
+2136 DATTLSGTVA
-2145 TGIGTLTITKIEFFE
+2145 GAGTLSITKIEFFE
-2160 GSNTVGTA
+2160 GSNSVATV
-2168 ITSGLPAVAADGT
+2168 SSLPTIANDKT
-2181 WALAHSAMPSELADG
+2181 WTLAHANMPSELADG

-2202 VTLSDGTNSAIS
+2202 VTLSDGTNSTIS

-2220 YDTINPIP
+2220 YDTINPTP

-2300 QAGDSIAATDFDID
+2300 QAGDNIAATDFDIDNPTSDITLNNITDVAGNAPVFTADRVVLTKLEYIEKTGSGNNPFEGIDVGNASAPTLADIDGDGDLDLVMGEGNATLKYYQNTGTTSNPAYEAKTGDDNPFNGINAGYSSSPALADIDGDGDLDLVVGEGNGTLKYYQNTGTTSNPAYEAKTGDDNPFNGIDVGYVSAPNLADIDGDGDLDLVVGEDDGTLKYYQNTGTTSNPAYEAKTGGSNPFNSIDVGDSSKPTLADIDGDGDLDLVVGERNGTLKYYQNTGTTSSPAYEVKTGGNNPFNGIDVGGYSSPTLADIDGDGDLDLVVGKDDGTLKYYYNQQPSSVDTQAPTPTPITTNPWTLSDIPAGQSAFKAGDVISLTLTMSETLKLNNTTGSKVVIAGKDFVLDKTASTTAGDKKLVFKYSVQAGDNIAATDFDIDNPTSDITLNNITNVAGNAPVFTADRVVLTKLEYIEKIGLGNNPFEGIDVGYYSTPTLADIDGDGDLDLVAGKDDGTLKYYQNTGSTSSPAYEAKTGGNNPFNGIDVGIYSAPTLADIDSDGDLDLVVGENDGTLKYYQNTGTTSNPAYEAKTGDDNPFNGINAGYSSSPILVDIDGDGDLDLVVGERNGTLKYYQNTGTTSSPAYEVKTGDDNPFNGIDVGYSSSPTLADIDGDGDLDLVMGEAYGTLKYYQNTGTTSNPAYEAKTGDSNPFDGIDVGDYSAPVLADIDGDGDLDLVVGGQSGKLKYYYNQQPSSVDTQAPTPVTTNPWTLSDIPAGQSAFKTGDVISLTLTMSETLKLNNTTGSKVVIASKDFVLDKTASTTAGDKKLVFKYSVQAGDSIAATDFDID

-2338 RVVLAKLEY
+2338 RVVLAKTKLEY
-2347 IEKIGSG
+2347 IEKTGLG
-2354 NNPFEGIDVGNVSVP
+2354 NNPFNGIDVGSYSTPILADIDGDGDLDLVVGEFYGTLKYYQNTGTIFNPAYEVKTGGSNPFNSIDVGYFSAP

-2380 DLVVGEGNGTLKY
+2380 DLVVGENDGTLKY

-2414 FNGIDV
+2414 FNSIDV
-2420 GNAASPILVDID
+2420 GDFSTPTLADIDGDGDLDLVVGESDVTLKYYQNTGTTSNPAYEAKTGDDNPFNGINAGYSSSPILVDID
-2432 GDGDLDLVVGEKN
+2432 GDGDLDLVVGEYYGALKYYQNTGTTSNPAYEAKTGDDNPFNGIDVGRSSSPTLADIDGDGDLDLVVGEVDGTLKYYYNQQPFSVDGQVPTLTTQASVTLGETSDLVLDFSENIKAGTGSILIKN
-2445 GTLKYY
+2445 SSDVTVATINIASDTNKFSITNDKLTIDVSALGLTNNKLTVGSYYLEMNPGAITDMVGNDALGIAKNSNQWAFEIIVLTTDIVWAGADDNYINNNEKDATTLSGTVVGAGTLSITKIEFFEGSNSVATVSSLPTIADDKTWTLAHANMPTALVDGKTYTAVVTLSDGTNSAISTSTAVTYDTINPTPTATNSWTLSNIPAGQSAFKTGDVISLTLTMSETLKLNNTTGSKVVIAGKDFVLDKTASTTVGDKKLVFKYSVQAGDSIAATDFDIDNPTSDITLNNITDVAGNAPVFTADRVVLTKLEYIEKTGSGNNPFNGIDVGSYSTPNLADIDGDGDLDLVVGENDGTLKYY

-2468 DNPFNGIDVGYYS
+2468 DNPFNGIDAGYS
-2481 TPTLADID
+2481 SSPILVDID

-2495 LVMGEVYG
+2495 LVMGESYGTLKYYQNTGTTSNPAYEVKTGDSNPFNGIDVGNLSAPTLADIDGDDDLDLVVGESDG

-2530 GIDVGLYSTPTL
+2530 GIDAGYSSSPIL

-2551 DLVVGEVYGTLKYYQ
+2551 DLVVGEYYGTLKYYQ

-2572 NPAYEAK
+2572 NPAYEVK
-2579 TGGSNPFNGIDVGE
+2579 TGDSNPFNGIDVE
-2593 FFAPTLADIDGD
+2593 FYSVPTLADIDGD
-2605 GDLDLVVGKN
+2605 GDLDLVTGEQ

-2622 YNQQPSSVDGQAPTL
+2622 YNQQSFFVDGQAPTL

-2723 TDMSG
+2723 TDM
-2728 NDALG
+2728 
-2733 IAKNSNQWAFKTTVL
+2733 V
-2748 TTDIVWAGADDNY
+2748 
-2761 INNNEKDATTLS
+2761 
-2773 GKATGIGTLT
+2773 
-2783 ITKIEFFEGSN
+2783 
-2794 TVGTAI
+2794 
-2800 TSGLPVVAADGTWAL
+2800 
-2815 AHSAMPSELVDG
+2815 
-2827 KTYTAVVTL
+2827 
-2836 SDGTNSAISTSTAV
+2836 
-2850 TYDTINP
+2850 
-2857 TPITTNPWTLS
+2857 
-2868 DIPAGQS
+2868 
-2875 AFKVGDVISL
+2875 
-2885 TLTMSETLKLNNTTG
+2885 
-2900 SKVVIAGKDF
+2900 
-2910 VLDKT
+2910 
-2915 ASTTAGDKKLVF
+2915 
-2927 KYSVQA
+2927 
-2933 GDSIAATD
+2933 
-2941 FDIDNPTSDITLN
+2941 
-2954 NITDVAGNAPV
+2954 
-2965 FTADRVV
+2965 
-2972 LTKLE
+2972 
-2977 YIEKT
+2977 
-2982 GSGNNPFEGIDVGNA
+2982 
-2997 SAPTLADIDGDGDL
+2997 
-3011 DLVVG
+3011 
-3016 EGNGTLKY
+3016 
-3024 YQNTGTTSNPAY
+3024 
-3036 EVKTGGSNP
+3036 
-3045 FNGID
+3045 
-3050 VGNAASPILVD
+3050 
-3061 IDGDG
+3061 
-3066 DLDLVVGERNGTL
+3066 
-3079 KYYQNTGTTSNPA
+3079 
-3092 YEAKTGD
+3092 
-3099 DNPFNGIDVGY
+3099 
-3110 YSTPTLADIDGDGD
+3110 
-3124 LDLVMGEVYGTLKYY
+3124 
-3139 QNTGTTSNPAYEAK
+3139 
-3153 TGDDNPFNGIDVGLY
+3153 
-3168 STPTLA
+3168 
-3174 DIDGDGDLDLV
+3174 
-3185 VGEVY
+3185 
-3190 GTLKYY
+3190 
-3196 QNTGT
+3196 
-3201 TSNPAYEAKTGDS
+3201 
-3214 NPFNG
+3214 
-3219 IDVGEF
+3219 
-3225 FAPTLADIDGDGDLD
+3225 
-3240 LVVGKNDGT
+3240 
-3249 LKYYYNQQP
+3249 
-3258 SSVDG
+3258 
-3263 QAPTL
+3263 
-3268 TTQASVI
+3268 
-3275 LEETSDLVLDFSEN
+3275 
-3289 IKAGTGSILIKNSSD
+3289 
-3304 VTVATINIA
+3304 
-3313 SDTNK
+3313 
-3318 FSITNDKLTIDVSAL
+3318 
-3333 GLTNNKLTVGSYY
+3333 
-3346 LEMNSGAITD
+3346 
-3356 MSGNDA
+3356 
-3362 LGIAKNSNQWAFK
+3362 
-3375 TTVLTTDIVWAG
+3375 
-3387 ADDNYINNNEKDA
+3387 
-3400 TTLSGKATG
+3400 
-3409 IGTLT
+3409 
-3414 ITKIEF
+3414 
-3420 FEGSNTVG
+3420 
-3428 TAITSGLPVVAADG
+3428 
-3442 TWALAHSAMPSEL
+3442 
-3455 ADGKTYTAVVTLSDG
+3455 
-3470 TNSAISTSTAVTY
+3470 
-3483 DTINPTPIT
+3483 
-3492 TNPWTLSDIPA
+3492 
-3503 GQSAFKVGDVI
+3503 
-3514 SLTLTM
+3514 
-3520 SETLKLNNT
+3520 
-3529 TGSKVVIAG
+3529 
-3538 KDFVLDK
+3538 
-3545 TASTTAGDKKLVFK
+3545 
-3559 YSVQAGDSIAA
+3559 
-3570 TDFDID
+3570 
-3576 NPTSDITL
+3576 
-3584 NNITDVAGNAPV
+3584 
-3596 FTADRVVLAKAK
+3596 
-3608 LEYIEK
+3608 
-3614 TGSGNNPFEGI
+3614 
-3625 DVGYVSV
+3625 
-3632 PILADIDGD
+3632 
-3641 GDLDLV
+3641 
-3647 VGENDGTLKYYQN
+3647 
-3660 TGTTSNPAYEAKTG
+3660 
-3674 DDNPFNSI
+3674 
-3682 NVGIYS
+3682 
-3688 GPTLADIDG
+3688 
-3697 DGDLDLVMGEAY
+3697 
-3709 GTLKYYQ
+3709 
-3716 NTGTTSNPAYEVK
+3716 
-3729 TGGSNPF
+3729 
-3736 NSIDVGDFSKPTLAD
+3736 
-3751 IDGDGDLD
+3751 
-3759 LVVGEKY
+3759 
-3766 GTLKYYQNTGTTSN
+3766 
-3780 PAYEA
+3780 
-3785 KTGGSN
+3785 
-3791 PFNSIDVGD
+3791 
-3800 FATPTLADIDG
+3800 
-3811 DGDLDLVVGEYYGT
+3811 
-3825 LKYYQNTGTTS
+3825 
-3836 NPAYEV
+3836 
-3842 KTGGSNP
+3842 
-3849 FNSIDVGDFSKPTLA
+3849 
-3864 DIDGDGDL
+3864 
-3872 DLVVGENNGTLKYYY
+3872 
-3887 NQQSFFVDGQAPTLT
+3887 
-3902 TQASVILEE
+3902 
-3911 TSDLVLDFS
+3911 
-3920 ENIKAGTGSILIKNN
+3920 
-3935 SDVTVA
+3935 
-3941 TINIASDT
+3941 
-3949 NKFSI
+3949 
-3954 TNDKLTIDVSAL
+3954 
-3966 GLTNNKLTVGS
+3966 
-3977 YYLEM
+3977 
-3982 NPGAVTDMSGNDALG
+3982 
-3997 IAKDTN
+3997 
-4003 QWAFEIIVLT
+4003 
-4013 TDIVWAGADDN
+4013 
-4024 YINNNE
+4024 
-4030 KDATT
+4030 
-4035 LSGTVAGAG
+4035 
-4044 TLSITKIEFFEGSNS
+4044 
-4059 VATVSSL
+4059 
-4066 PTIADDKTWTL
+4066 
-4077 AHANMPSELADG
+4077 
-4089 KTYTAVVTLSDGTNS
+4089 
-4104 AISTSTAVTYD
+4104 
-4115 TINPTPITTNPWTLS
+4115 
-4130 DIPAGQSAFKT
+4130 
-4141 GDVISLTLTMS
+4141 
-4152 ETLKLNNTTGSK
+4152 
-4164 VVIVGKDFVL
+4164 
-4174 DKTASTTAGDKKL
+4174 
-4187 VFKYSVQAGDS
+4187 
-4198 IAATD
+4198 
-4203 FDIDNPTRD
+4203 
-4212 ITLNNITDVAG
+4212 
-4223 NAPVFTADR
+4223 
-4232 VVLAKLGYIEKIGL
+4232 
-4246 GNNPFNGI
+4246 
-4254 DVGNAS
+4254 
-4260 APTLAD
+4260 
-4266 IDGDGDL
+4266 
-4273 DLVVGEENH
+4273 
-4282 TLKYYQNTGTTSN
+4282 
-4295 PAYEAKTGG
+4295 
-4304 SNPFNGINA
+4304 
-4313 GFFPK
+4313 
-4318 PTLADID
+4318 
-4325 GDGDL
+4325 
-4330 DLVVGEN
+4330 
-4337 DGTLKYYQNTGTTSN
+4337 
-4352 PAYEAKTGDDN
+4352 
-4363 PFNGIYAGYSSS
+4363 
-4375 PILVDIDGDGDLDL
+4375 
-4389 VMGEA
+4389 
-4394 YGTLKYYQNT
+4394 
-4404 GTTSNPAYEVKTG
+4404 
-4417 GSNPFNSIDVG
+4417 
-4428 DSSKPTLA
+4428 
-4436 DIDGDGD
+4436 
-4443 LDLVVGESDGTLKY
+4443 
-4457 YQNTG
+4457 
-4462 TTSNPAYEAKIGDDN
+4462 
-4477 PFNGIDVGRYSAPVL
+4477 
-4492 ADIDGDGDLDLV
+4492 
-4504 VGEQNGT
+4504 
-4511 LKYYYNQQPSSVD
+4511 
-4524 GQAPTLTTQA
+4524 
-4534 SVTLGETSDLVL
+4534 
-4546 DFSENIKAGTGSI
+4546 
-4559 LIKNSSDV
+4559 
-4567 TVATINIASDTNKFS
+4567 
-4582 ITNDKLT
+4582 
-4589 IDVSALG
+4589 
-4596 LTNNKLTVGSYYLE
+4596 
-4610 MNSGAITDMSG
+4610 G

-4743 DIINPTPITTN
+4743 DTINPTPITTN
-4754 PWTLSNIPAGQSAFK
+4754 PWTLSN
-4769 VGDVISLTLT
+4769 
-4779 MSETLKLNNTT
+4779 
-4790 GSKVVIA
+4790 
-4797 GKDFVLDKTASTTA
+4797 
-4811 GDKKL
+4811 
-4816 VFKYSVQAGDSIAAT
+4816 
-4831 DFDID
+4831 
-4836 NPTSDITLNNI
+4836 
-4847 TDVAGNAPVFTAD
+4847 
-4860 RVVLAKFEY
+4860 
-4869 IEKTGLGNNPFEGID
+4869 
-4884 VGDRSKP
+4884 
-4891 TLADIDGDGDLD
+4891 
-4903 LVVGENN
+4903 
-4910 GTLKYYQNTGT
+4910 
-4921 TSNPAYEAKTGDSN
+4921 
-4935 PFNGIDVGN
+4935 
-4944 AASPTLA
+4944 
-4951 DIDGDGDLDLVV
+4951 
-4963 GENYGTL
+4963 
-4970 KYYQN
+4970 
-4975 TGTTSNPAYEAKT
+4975 
-4988 GDDNPFNGI
+4988 
-4997 DVGYVSVPNLADID
+4997 
-5011 GDGDLDLVVG
+5011 
-5021 ENDGTLKY
+5021 
-5029 FQNTGTTSSPAY
+5029 
-5041 EVKTGDDNPFNGID
+5041 
-5055 VGDYSK
+5055 
-5061 PTLAD
+5061 
-5066 IDGDGDLDLMVGK
+5066 
-5079 NDGTLKYYQN
+5079 
-5089 TGTTSNPAYEAKTG
+5089 
-5103 GDNPFNGIKMGYS
+5103 
-5116 SSPTLADIDGD
+5116 
-5127 GDLDL
+5127 
-5132 VVGKDDG
+5132 
-5139 TLKYYYNQQSFF
+5139 
-5151 VDTQAPTPIT
+5151 
-5161 TNPWTLSD
+5161 

-5260 GNAPVFTADR
+5260 GNALVFTADR

-5290 FEGIDVGNA
+5290 FEGIDVGIV

-5310 GDLDLVVGEK
+5310 GDLDLVVGEFYGTLK
-5320 NGTLKYYQN
+5320 YYQNTGTTSNPAYEVKTGDSNPFNGIDVGNSASPTLADIDGDGDLDLVVGENNGTLKYYQN
-5329 TGTTSSPAYEAK
+5329 TGTTSNPAYEAK
-5341 TGGNNPFNGI
+5341 TGDDNPFNGI
-5351 DVGGY
+5351 DAGY
-5356 SSPTLADIDGDG
+5356 SSSPILVDIDGDG
-5368 NLDLVVGER
+5368 DLDLVVGGNDGTLKYYQNTGTTSNPAYEAKTG
-5377 DGTLKY
+5377 DDNPFNGIDAGYSSSPILVDIDGDGDLDLVAGEFYGTLKY

-5407 IDVGHYSTPNLADID
+5407 IDVGDSSKPTLADID
-5422 GDGDLDLVVGEVYG
+5422 GDGDLDLVVGEVY
-5436 TLKYYQN
+5436 
-5443 TSSTS
+5443 
-5448 NPAYEA
+5448 
-5454 KTGDDNPFNGIDVGY
+5454 
-5469 SSKPTL
+5469 
-5475 ADIDGDGDLD
+5475 
-5485 LVMGEAYGTLKYYQN
+5485 
-5500 TGTTSNPAYEAKIGD
+5500 
-5515 DNPFNGIDVGD
+5515 
-5526 YSSPVGDYSSPV
+5526 
-5538 LADIDGDGDLDLV
+5538 
-5551 VGEQNGTLKY
+5551 GTLKY

-5585 SDIPAGQSAFKTG
+5585 SDIPAGQSAFKAG

-5685 ADRVVLAKTKLEY
+5685 ADRVVLTKLEY
-5698 IEKIGSGNNPFEGI
+5698 IEKTGSGN
-5712 DVGNVSVPILADID
+5712 
-5726 GDGDL
+5726 
-5731 DLVVGEGNGT
+5731 
-5741 LKYYQNTGTTSS
+5741 
-5753 PAYEAKTVGSNP
+5753 NP
-5765 FNGIDVVFFPKPTL
+5765 FNGIDVGSYSTPNL

-5810 PAYEAKTGDSNPFNG
+5810 PAYEVKTGDSNPFNG
-5825 IDAGYSSSPILVDID
+5825 IDVGYSSKPTLADID
-5840 GDGDLDLVVGENNG
+5840 GDGDLDLVVGEFYG
-5854 TLKYYQNKG
+5854 TLKYYQNTGTTSNPAYEAKTGGSNPFNGIDVGYFSTPLADIDGDGDLDLVVGEGNRTLKYYQNTGTTSNPAYEAKTGDDNPFNGIDVGYYSTPTLADIDGDGDLDLVVSEVYGTLKYYQNTG

-5876 SNPFNGIDAGYS
+5876 SNPFNGIDVGYS
-5888 SSPILADIDG
+5888 SRPTLADIDG

-5905 VGEFNGTLK
+5905 AGKNDGT
-5914 HYQNTGTTSNPAY
+5914 
-5927 EVKTG
+5927 
-5932 GSNPFNSIDVG
+5932 
-5943 RYSAPVLADIDGD
+5943 
-5956 GDLDLVVGGQ
+5956 
-5966 SGKLKYYYNQQPSS
+5966 LKYYYNQQPSS
-5980 VDGQVPTFT
+5980 VDGQAQQPLSVDEQVPTFT

-6047 NSLTSGVYYIK
+6047 SSLTSGVYYIK

-6116 INGGSGS
+6116 INGGAGNDTINGGAGS

-6169 DKYITVSDT
+6169 NKYITVSDT

>member
-25 GLESHGQALK
+25 GVESHGQALK

-88 RTVNINGTE
+88 RTVNINGTG

-158 RITDDKSDTA
+158 SITDDKSDTA

-220 NSKGIINL
+220 NSKGIISL

-240 TALKSVAASNNQSF
+240 TALKSAAASNNQSF

-262 ISDDKADTLTLKTG
+262 ISDDKADALTLKTG

-375 ELSGNMAPNENLT
+375 ALSGNMAPNANLT

-428 NKIITINPGSDLIVN
+428 KKIITINPGSDLIVN

-470 GWGFLVYS
+470 GWGFLVSS

-530 ASGTTANDRVVET
+530 ASGTANDKVVDT
-543 SNLPTFASADG
+543 SNLPTFASANG

-596 IDTAA
+596 IDTIA
-601 PIITSWAVNS
+601 PTITDWAVNS

-619 KVDDVIEL
+619 KVGDVIEL

-652 TLDTGKGAAKAGASV
+652 TLDTGKGAAKAWASA

-680 VDDSINK
+680 VDDSVSK
-687 ADFEITNESA
+687 ADFEITSASA
-697 ITLTGVTDVAGNIVA
+697 IALTGVTDAVGNIVT

-718 VELDRNVDGV
+718 IELDRNVDGV

-831 TLTITDNEDATAKA
+831 TVTITDNEDATA
-845 GEEIIFTF
+845 E
-853 TFNEVV
+853 
-859 TEFTKEDIVITNG
+859 
-872 TIKGG
+872 
-877 ADLVLVT
+877 
-884 TGVNANKAYTLVVV
+884 
-898 PNTDTQGNLEVS
+898 
-910 VAADKFVDIAGN
+910 
-922 RNMVAANDIQVI
+922 
-934 DTLAPNALTATAL
+934 AL
-947 ISAESND
+947 S
-954 VVVDNTAP
+954 
-962 ILTTQASAE
+962 
-971 LGETSDLILDF
+971 
-982 NEDIQAGSTGSIVI
+982 
-996 KGSDDGVIATINI
+996 
-1009 TETTKFS
+1009 
-1016 IAGDKLTIDVSA
+1016 
-1028 LGLTDNK
+1028 
-1035 LTQGSYYITMD
+1035 
-1046 AGTVTDIAGNDAA
+1046 
-1059 AITKDTNQWAFETK
+1059 
-1073 ALFTT
+1073 TT

-1299 LAKTKLEYIEKIGL
+1299 LAKTKLEYIEKTGL
-1313 GNNPFEGIDVGK
+1313 GN
-1325 ASAPTLADIDGDGDL
+1325 
-1340 DLVVGEN
+1340 
-1347 DGTLKYYQNTG
+1347 
-1358 TTSSPAYEA
+1358 
-1367 KTGGNNPFNGI
+1367 
-1378 NAGFFPK
+1378 
-1385 PTLADIDGDGDL
+1385 
-1397 DLVVGENDGTLKYYQ
+1397 
-1412 NTGTTSNPTY
+1412 
-1422 EAKTGD
+1422 
-1428 SNPFDGIDVRDFSSP
+1428 
-1443 SLADIDGDGDLDLVV
+1443 
-1458 GEFYGTLKYYQNTGT
+1458 
-1473 TSNPAYEVKTGDSN
+1473 N
-1487 PFNGIDVGYYST
+1487 PFNGIDVGGYST
-1499 PTLADIDG
+1499 
-1507 DGDLDLVVGESA
+1507 
-1519 GTLKYYQ
+1519 
-1526 NTGTTSNPAYEAK
+1526 
-1539 TGDSNPFNGIDVGY
+1539 
-1553 SAKPTLADID
+1553 
-1563 GDGDLDLVVGKY
+1563 
-1575 DGTLK
+1575 
-1580 YYYNQQPSSVD
+1580 
-1591 GQAPTPTATNS
+1591 
-1602 WTLSNI
+1602 
-1608 PAGQSAFK
+1608 
-1616 AGDVIS
+1616 
-1622 LTLTMSE
+1622 
-1629 TLKLNNTTGSKVVI
+1629 
-1643 AGKDF
+1643 
-1648 VLDKTAS
+1648 
-1655 TTAGDKKLV
+1655 
-1664 FKYSV
+1664 
-1669 QAGDSIAATDFDIDN
+1669 
-1684 PTSDITLNNIT
+1684 
-1695 DVAGN
+1695 
-1700 APVFTADRVVLT
+1700 
-1712 KLEYIEKIGSGN
+1712 
-1724 NPFEGIDVGNASAP
+1724 
-1738 TLADI
+1738 
-1743 DGDGDL
+1743 
-1749 DLVVGEENRTLKY
+1749 
-1762 YQNTG
+1762 
-1767 TTSNPAYEAK
+1767 
-1777 TGGSNPF
+1777 
-1784 NGINAGFFPKPT
+1784 
-1796 LADIDGDGD
+1796 
-1805 LDLVVGENDGTL
+1805 
-1817 KYYQNTGTTSNPAY
+1817 
-1831 EAKTGDDNPFNGIDV
+1831 
-1846 GYYSTP
+1846 
-1852 TLADIDGDGDLD
+1852 
-1864 LVMGEAYGT
+1864 
-1873 LKYYQNT
+1873 
-1880 GTTSNPAYEAKTGDD
+1880 
-1895 NPFNGIDVGD
+1895 
-1905 SSKPT
+1905 
-1910 LADID
+1910 
-1915 GDGDLD
+1915 
-1921 LVVGESDGT
+1921 
-1930 LKYYQNTG
+1930 
-1938 TTSNPAYEAKI
+1938 
-1949 GDGNPFNGIDVGRYS
+1949 
-1964 APVLADIDGD
+1964 
-1974 GDLDL
+1974 
-1979 VVGEQNGTLKYYYN
+1979 
-1993 QQPSSVDGQ
+1993 
-2002 APTLTTQASVILEET
+2002 
-2017 SDLVLDFSENIKAGT
+2017 
-2032 GSILIKNNSD
+2032 
-2042 VTVATI
+2042 
-2048 NIASDTNKFSIANDK
+2048 
-2063 LTIDV
+2063 
-2068 SALGLTNNKLTVG
+2068 
-2081 SYYLEMNS
+2081 
-2089 GAITDMSG
+2089 
-2097 NDALGIA
+2097 
-2104 KNSNQWAFETT
+2104 
-2115 VLTTDIVWAGAD
+2115 
-2127 DNYINNNEK
+2127 
-2136 DATTLSGKA
+2136 
-2145 TGIGTLTITKIEFFE
+2145 
-2160 GSNTVGTA
+2160 
-2168 ITSGLPAVAADGT
+2168 
-2181 WALAHSAMPSELADG
+2181 
-2196 KTYTAV
+2196 
-2202 VTLSDGTNSAIS
+2202 
-2214 TSTAVT
+2214 
-2220 YDTINPIP
+2220 
-2228 ITTNPWTLSDIPAG
+2228 
-2242 QSAFKAGDVISLTL
+2242 
-2256 TMSETLKLNNT
+2256 
-2267 TGSKV
+2267 
-2272 VIAGKDFVLDKTA
+2272 
-2285 STTAGDKKLVFKYSV
+2285 
-2300 QAGDSIAATDFDID
+2300 
-2314 NPTSDITLNNI
+2314 
-2325 TDVAGNAP
+2325 
-2333 VFTAD
+2333 
-2338 RVVLAKLEY
+2338 
-2347 IEKIGSG
+2347 
-2354 NNPFEGIDVGNVSVP
+2354 
-2369 TLADIDGDGDL
+2369 
-2380 DLVVGEGNGTLKY
+2380 
-2393 YQNTGTT
+2393 
-2400 SNPAYEVKTGGSNP
+2400 
-2414 FNGIDV
+2414 
-2420 GNAASPILVDID
+2420 
-2432 GDGDLDLVVGEKN
+2432 
-2445 GTLKYY
+2445 
-2451 QNTGTTSNPAYE
+2451 
-2463 AKTGD
+2463 
-2468 DNPFNGIDVGYYS
+2468 
-2481 TPTLADID
+2481 
-2489 GDGDLD
+2489 
-2495 LVMGEVYG
+2495 
-2503 TLKYY
+2503 
-2508 QNTGTTSNP
+2508 
-2517 AYEAKTGDDNPFN
+2517 
-2530 GIDVGLYSTPTL
+2530 
-2542 ADIDGDGDL
+2542 
-2551 DLVVGEVYGTLKYYQ
+2551 
-2566 NTGTTS
+2566 
-2572 NPAYEAK
+2572 
-2579 TGGSNPFNGIDVGE
+2579 
-2593 FFAPTLADIDGD
+2593 
-2605 GDLDLVVGKN
+2605 
-2615 DGTLKYY
+2615 
-2622 YNQQPSSVDGQAPTL
+2622 
-2637 TTQASVILEETSDL
+2637 
-2651 VLDFSENIKAGT
+2651 
-2663 GSILIKNSSDVTVA
+2663 
-2677 TINIASDTN
+2677 
-2686 KFSITNDKLT
+2686 
-2696 IDVSALGLT
+2696 
-2705 NNKLTVGSYYLEM
+2705 
-2718 NSGAI
+2718 
-2723 TDMSG
+2723 
-2728 NDALG
+2728 
-2733 IAKNSNQWAFKTTVL
+2733 
-2748 TTDIVWAGADDNY
+2748 
-2761 INNNEKDATTLS
+2761 
-2773 GKATGIGTLT
+2773 
-2783 ITKIEFFEGSN
+2783 
-2794 TVGTAI
+2794 
-2800 TSGLPVVAADGTWAL
+2800 
-2815 AHSAMPSELVDG
+2815 
-2827 KTYTAVVTL
+2827 
-2836 SDGTNSAISTSTAV
+2836 
-2850 TYDTINP
+2850 
-2857 TPITTNPWTLS
+2857 
-2868 DIPAGQS
+2868 
-2875 AFKVGDVISL
+2875 
-2885 TLTMSETLKLNNTTG
+2885 
-2900 SKVVIAGKDF
+2900 
-2910 VLDKT
+2910 
-2915 ASTTAGDKKLVF
+2915 
-2927 KYSVQA
+2927 
-2933 GDSIAATD
+2933 
-2941 FDIDNPTSDITLN
+2941 
-2954 NITDVAGNAPV
+2954 
-2965 FTADRVV
+2965 
-2972 LTKLE
+2972 
-2977 YIEKT
+2977 
-2982 GSGNNPFEGIDVGNA
+2982 
-2997 SAPTLADIDGDGDL
+2997 
-3011 DLVVG
+3011 
-3016 EGNGTLKY
+3016 
-3024 YQNTGTTSNPAY
+3024 
-3036 EVKTGGSNP
+3036 
-3045 FNGID
+3045 
-3050 VGNAASPILVD
+3050 
-3061 IDGDG
+3061 
-3066 DLDLVVGERNGTL
+3066 
-3079 KYYQNTGTTSNPA
+3079 
-3092 YEAKTGD
+3092 
-3099 DNPFNGIDVGY
+3099 
-3110 YSTPTLADIDGDGD
+3110 
-3124 LDLVMGEVYGTLKYY
+3124 
-3139 QNTGTTSNPAYEAK
+3139 
-3153 TGDDNPFNGIDVGLY
+3153 
-3168 STPTLA
+3168 
-3174 DIDGDGDLDLV
+3174 
-3185 VGEVY
+3185 
-3190 GTLKYY
+3190 
-3196 QNTGT
+3196 
-3201 TSNPAYEAKTGDS
+3201 
-3214 NPFNG
+3214 
-3219 IDVGEF
+3219 
-3225 FAPTLADIDGDGDLD
+3225 
-3240 LVVGKNDGT
+3240 
-3249 LKYYYNQQP
+3249 
-3258 SSVDG
+3258 
-3263 QAPTL
+3263 
-3268 TTQASVI
+3268 
-3275 LEETSDLVLDFSEN
+3275 
-3289 IKAGTGSILIKNSSD
+3289 
-3304 VTVATINIA
+3304 
-3313 SDTNK
+3313 
-3318 FSITNDKLTIDVSAL
+3318 
-3333 GLTNNKLTVGSYY
+3333 
-3346 LEMNSGAITD
+3346 
-3356 MSGNDA
+3356 
-3362 LGIAKNSNQWAFK
+3362 
-3375 TTVLTTDIVWAG
+3375 
-3387 ADDNYINNNEKDA
+3387 
-3400 TTLSGKATG
+3400 
-3409 IGTLT
+3409 
-3414 ITKIEF
+3414 
-3420 FEGSNTVG
+3420 
-3428 TAITSGLPVVAADG
+3428 
-3442 TWALAHSAMPSEL
+3442 
-3455 ADGKTYTAVVTLSDG
+3455 
-3470 TNSAISTSTAVTY
+3470 
-3483 DTINPTPIT
+3483 
-3492 TNPWTLSDIPA
+3492 
-3503 GQSAFKVGDVI
+3503 
-3514 SLTLTM
+3514 
-3520 SETLKLNNT
+3520 
-3529 TGSKVVIAG
+3529 
-3538 KDFVLDK
+3538 
-3545 TASTTAGDKKLVFK
+3545 
-3559 YSVQAGDSIAA
+3559 
-3570 TDFDID
+3570 
-3576 NPTSDITL
+3576 
-3584 NNITDVAGNAPV
+3584 
-3596 FTADRVVLAKAK
+3596 
-3608 LEYIEK
+3608 
-3614 TGSGNNPFEGI
+3614 
-3625 DVGYVSV
+3625 

-3647 VGENDGTLKYYQN
+3647 VGEKYGTLKYYQN

-3759 LVVGEKY
+3759 LVMGEGNGTLKYYQNTGTTSNPAYEAKTGDDNPFNGIDVGYYSTPTLADIDGDGDLDLVVGEVY

-3791 PFNSIDVGD
+3791 PFNGIDVGEF
-3800 FATPTLADIDG
+3800 FAPTLADIDG
-3811 DGDLDLVVGEYYGT
+3811 DGDLDLVVG
-3825 LKYYQNTGTTS
+3825 KN
-3836 NPAYEV
+3836 
-3842 KTGGSNP
+3842 
-3849 FNSIDVGDFSKPTLA
+3849 D
-3864 DIDGDGDL
+3864 
-3872 DLVVGENNGTLKYYY
+3872 GTLKYYY

-3920 ENIKAGTGSILIKNN
+3920 EHIKAGTGNILIKNS

-3982 NPGAVTDMSGNDALG
+3982 NSGAITDMSGNDALG
-3997 IAKDTN
+3997 IAKNSN

-4130 DIPAGQSAFKT
+4130 DIPAGQSAFKL

-4164 VVIVGKDFVL
+4164 VVIAGKDFVL

-4203 FDIDNPTRD
+4203 FDIDNPTSDITLNNITDVAGNAPVFTADRVVLTKLEYIEKTGSGNNPFEGIDVGNASAPTLADIDGDGDLDLVMGEGNATLKYYQNTGTTSNPAYEAKTGDDNPFNGINAGYSSSPILVDIDGDGDLDLVVGEGNGTLKYYQNTGTTSNPAYEAKTGDDNPFNGIDVGYVSAPNLADIDGDGDLDLVVGEGNGTLKYYQNTGTTSSPAYEVKTGGSNPFNSIDVGNSSKPTLADIDGDGDLDLVVGERNGTLKYYQNTGTTSSPAYEVKTGGNNPFNGIDVGGYSSPTLADIDGDGDLDLVVGKDDGTLKYYYNQQPSSVDEQAPTPTATNSWTLSNIPAGQSAFKTGDVISLTLTMSETLKLNNTTGSKVVIAGKDFVLDKTASRTAGDKKLVFKYSVQAGDSIAATDFDIDNPTSD

-4232 VVLAKLGYIEKIGL
+4232 VVLAKVGYTEKTGS

-4254 DVGNAS
+4254 DVGGYSTPILADIDGDGDLDLVVGENYGTLKYCQNTGTTSNPAYEVKTGDS
-4260 APTLAD
+4260 NPFNGIDVGYSSKPTLAD

-4273 DLVVGEENH
+4273 DLVVGEFYG

-4295 PAYEAKTGG
+4295 PAYEAKTGDD
-4304 SNPFNGINA
+4304 NPFNGIDVGYYSTPTLADIDGDSDLDLVVGEMYGTLKYYQNTGTTSNPAYEAKTGDDNPFNGIDVGYFSSPTLADIDGDGDLDLVMGEVYGTLKYYQNTGTTSNPTYEAKTGDDNPFNGIDA
-4313 GFFPK
+4313 GYSSK

-4325 GDGDL
+4325 GDGDLDLVVGNGGGTFKYYYNQQSFFVDGQAPTPTATNSWTLSNIPAGQSAFKAGDVISLTLTMSETLKLNNTTDSKVVIAGKDFVLDKTASTTAGDKKLVFKYSVQAGDNIAATDFDIDNPTSDITLNNITDVAGNAPVFTADRVVLTKLEYIEKTGLGNNPFEGIDVGYYSTPTLADIDGDGDLDLVAGKDDGTLKYYQNTGTTSSPAYEAKTGGNNPFNGIDVGIYSAPTLADIDSDGDL

-4363 PFNGIYAGYSSS
+4363 PFNGI
-4375 PILVDIDGDGDLDL
+4375 
-4389 VMGEA
+4389 
-4394 YGTLKYYQNT
+4394 
-4404 GTTSNPAYEVKTG
+4404 
-4417 GSNPFNSIDVG
+4417 DVG

-4462 TTSNPAYEAKIGDDN
+4462 TTSSPAYEAKTGNDN
-4477 PFNGIDVGRYSAPVL
+4477 PFNGIDVGYSSSPTLADIDGDGDLDLVMGEAYGTLKYYQNTGTTSNPAYEVKTGDSNPFDGIDVGDYSAPVL

-4524 GQAPTLTTQA
+4524 TQAPTPITTNPWTLSDIPAGQSAFKTGDVISLTLTMSETLKLNNTTGSKVVIAGKDFVLDKTASTTAGDKKLVFKYSVQAGDSIAATDFDIDNPTSDITLNNITDVAGNAPVFTADRVVLTKTKLEYIEKTGSGNNPFNGIDVGSYSTPILADIDGDGDLDLVMGEAYGTLKYYQNTGTTFNPAYEVKTGGSNPFNSIDVGDFSAPTLADIDGDGDLDLVVGEYNGTLKYYQNTGTTSNPAYEAKTGDSNPFDGIDVGDYSAPTLADIDGDGDLDLVMGEVYGTLKYYQNTGTTSNPAYEAKTGDDNPFNGINVGYSSLPILVDIDGDGDLDLVVGEYYGTLKYYQNTGTTSNPAYEAKTGDDNPFNGIDVGYSSSPTLADIDGDGNLDLVIGEIDGTLKYYYNQPPSSVDGQVPTLTTQA

-4698 ADDKTWTLAHANM
+4698 ANDKTWTLAHANM

-4743 DIINPTPITTN
+4743 DTINPIPITTN

-4769 VGDVISLTLT
+4769 
-4779 MSETLKLNNTT
+4779 
-4790 GSKVVIA
+4790 
-4797 GKDFVLDKTASTTA
+4797 A
-4811 GDKKL
+4811 GD
-4816 VFKYSVQAGDSIAAT
+4816 I
-4831 DFDID
+4831 
-4836 NPTSDITLNNI
+4836 
-4847 TDVAGNAPVFTAD
+4847 
-4860 RVVLAKFEY
+4860 
-4869 IEKTGLGNNPFEGID
+4869 
-4884 VGDRSKP
+4884 
-4891 TLADIDGDGDLD
+4891 
-4903 LVVGENN
+4903 
-4910 GTLKYYQNTGT
+4910 
-4921 TSNPAYEAKTGDSN
+4921 
-4935 PFNGIDVGN
+4935 
-4944 AASPTLA
+4944 
-4951 DIDGDGDLDLVV
+4951 
-4963 GENYGTL
+4963 
-4970 KYYQN
+4970 
-4975 TGTTSNPAYEAKT
+4975 
-4988 GDDNPFNGI
+4988 
-4997 DVGYVSVPNLADID
+4997 
-5011 GDGDLDLVVG
+5011 
-5021 ENDGTLKY
+5021 
-5029 FQNTGTTSSPAY
+5029 
-5041 EVKTGDDNPFNGID
+5041 
-5055 VGDYSK
+5055 
-5061 PTLAD
+5061 
-5066 IDGDGDLDLMVGK
+5066 
-5079 NDGTLKYYQN
+5079 
-5089 TGTTSNPAYEAKTG
+5089 
-5103 GDNPFNGIKMGYS
+5103 
-5116 SSPTLADIDGD
+5116 
-5127 GDLDL
+5127 
-5132 VVGKDDG
+5132 
-5139 TLKYYYNQQSFF
+5139 
-5151 VDTQAPTPIT
+5151 
-5161 TNPWTLSD
+5161 
-5169 IPAGQSAFKTGD
+5169 
-5181 VISLTL
+5181 ISLTL

-5290 FEGIDVGNA
+5290 FEGIDVGIVSVPILVDIDGDVDLDLVVGENYGTLKYYQNTGTTSNPAYEVKTGGSNPFNGIDVGNA
-5299 SAPTL
+5299 ASPTL

-5310 GDLDLVVGEK
+5310 GDLDLVVGEN

-5329 TGTTSSPAYEAK
+5329 TGTTSNPAYEAK
-5341 TGGNNPFNGI
+5341 TGDSNPFNGI
-5351 DVGGY
+5351 DVGY
-5356 SSPTLADIDGDG
+5356 SSSPILVDIDGDG
-5368 NLDLVVGER
+5368 DLDLVVGGN

-5407 IDVGHYSTPNLADID
+5407 ID
-5422 GDGDLDLVVGEVYG
+5422 
-5436 TLKYYQN
+5436 
-5443 TSSTS
+5443 
-5448 NPAYEA
+5448 
-5454 KTGDDNPFNGIDVGY
+5454 
-5469 SSKPTL
+5469 
-5475 ADIDGDGDLD
+5475 
-5485 LVMGEAYGTLKYYQN
+5485 
-5500 TGTTSNPAYEAKIGD
+5500 
-5515 DNPFNGIDVGD
+5515 
-5526 YSSPVGDYSSPV
+5526 
-5538 LADIDGDGDLDLV
+5538 
-5551 VGEQNGTLKY
+5551 
-5561 YYNQQPSSV
+5561 
-5570 DTQAPTPITTNPWTL
+5570 
-5585 SDIPAGQSAFKTG
+5585 
-5598 DVISLTLTMSET
+5598 
-5610 LKLNNT
+5610 
-5616 TDSKVVIAGKD
+5616 
-5627 FVLDKTAS
+5627 
-5635 TTAGD
+5635 
-5640 KKLVF
+5640 
-5645 KYSVQ
+5645 
-5650 AGDSIAATDFDI
+5650 
-5662 DNPTSDITLN
+5662 
-5672 NITDVAGNAPVFT
+5672 
-5685 ADRVVLAKTKLEY
+5685 
-5698 IEKIGSGNNPFEGI
+5698 
-5712 DVGNVSVPILADID
+5712 
-5726 GDGDL
+5726 
-5731 DLVVGEGNGT
+5731 
-5741 LKYYQNTGTTSS
+5741 
-5753 PAYEAKTVGSNP
+5753 
-5765 FNGIDVVFFPKPTL
+5765 
-5779 ADIDGDGDLDL
+5779 
-5790 VVGEN
+5790 
-5795 DGTLKYYQNTGTTSN
+5795 
-5810 PAYEAKTGDSNPFNG
+5810 
-5825 IDAGYSSSPILVDID
+5825 AGYSSSPILVDID
-5840 GDGDLDLVVGENNG
+5840 GDGDLDLVVGEFYG
-5854 TLKYYQNKG
+5854 TIKYYQNTG

-5876 SNPFNGIDAGYS
+5876 DNPFNGIDVGDS
-5888 SSPILADIDG
+5888 SKPTLADIDG

-5905 VGEFNGTLK
+5905 VGEVYGT
-5914 HYQNTGTTSNPAY
+5914 
-5927 EVKTG
+5927 
-5932 GSNPFNSIDVG
+5932 
-5943 RYSAPVLADIDGD
+5943 
-5956 GDLDLVVGGQ
+5956 
-5966 SGKLKYYYNQQPSS
+5966 LKYYYNQQPSS

-6047 NSLTSGVYYIK
+6047 SSLTSGVYYIK

-6116 INGGSGS
+6116 INGGAGS

-6208 SGIGGSST
+6208 SGIGGSPT

>member
-57 LTSTGGNDSIY
+57 LTSTGGNDLIY
-68 LTGTFN
+68 LTSTFN

-112 YFADGFVKIDI
+112 YFANGFVKIDI

-158 RITDDKSDTA
+158 SITDDKSDTA

-220 NSKGIINL
+220 NSKGIISL

-262 ISDDKADTLTLKTG
+262 ISDDKADALTLKTG

-428 NKIITINPGSDLIVN
+428 NKIITINPGSDLIAN

-470 GWGFLVYS
+470 GWGFLVSS

-495 NGINASESSTLAIQG
+495 NGINASEFSTLAIQG

-515 GGAAGVVISAITFKA
+515 SGATGVVISAITFKA
-530 ASGTTANDRVVET
+530 ASGTANDKVVDT
-543 SNLPTFASADG
+543 SNLPTFASANG
-554 TEWTLANSKIPA
+554 TEWTLANSKIPT

-572 YTIEINLSSTGGG
+572 YTIEINLSSAGGG

-601 PIITSWAVNS
+601 PIITGWAVNS

-619 KVDDVIEL
+619 KVGDVIEL

-652 TLDTGKGAAKAGASV
+652 TLDTRKGAAKAGASV

-680 VDDSINK
+680 VDDSVSK
-687 ADFEITNESA
+687 ADFEITNASA
-697 ITLTGVTDVAGNIVA
+697 IALTGVTDAVGNMVA

-743 NAIEDNSNGT
+743 NAIEDNRNGT

-785 TITVAATDLQAL
+785 TITVTATDLQAL

-831 TLTITDNEDATAKA
+831 TLTITDNEDATTKA

-853 TFNEVV
+853 AFNEVV

-872 TIKGG
+872 AIKNG

-884 TGVNANKAYTLVVV
+884 TGVNANKAYTLIVV

-1059 AITKDTNQWAFETK
+1059 AITKDTNQWVFATK

-1097 ALSGKVTGIGTLTIT
+1097 ALSGTVAGAGTLSIT

-1231 IAGKDFVLDKTAS
+1231 IAS
-1244 TTAGDKKLV
+1244 
-1253 FKYSVQAGD
+1253 
-1262 SIAATDF
+1262 
-1269 DIDNPTS
+1269 
-1276 DITLNNIT
+1276 
-1284 DVAGNAPVFTADRVV
+1284 
-1299 LAKTKLEYIEKIGL
+1299 
-1313 GNNPFEGIDVGK
+1313 
-1325 ASAPTLADIDGDGDL
+1325 
-1340 DLVVGEN
+1340 
-1347 DGTLKYYQNTG
+1347 
-1358 TTSSPAYEA
+1358 
-1367 KTGGNNPFNGI
+1367 
-1378 NAGFFPK
+1378 
-1385 PTLADIDGDGDL
+1385 
-1397 DLVVGENDGTLKYYQ
+1397 
-1412 NTGTTSNPTY
+1412 
-1422 EAKTGD
+1422 
-1428 SNPFDGIDVRDFSSP
+1428 
-1443 SLADIDGDGDLDLVV
+1443 
-1458 GEFYGTLKYYQNTGT
+1458 
-1473 TSNPAYEVKTGDSN
+1473 
-1487 PFNGIDVGYYST
+1487 
-1499 PTLADIDG
+1499 
-1507 DGDLDLVVGESA
+1507 
-1519 GTLKYYQ
+1519 
-1526 NTGTTSNPAYEAK
+1526 
-1539 TGDSNPFNGIDVGY
+1539 
-1553 SAKPTLADID
+1553 
-1563 GDGDLDLVVGKY
+1563 
-1575 DGTLK
+1575 
-1580 YYYNQQPSSVD
+1580 
-1591 GQAPTPTATNS
+1591 
-1602 WTLSNI
+1602 
-1608 PAGQSAFK
+1608 
-1616 AGDVIS
+1616 
-1622 LTLTMSE
+1622 
-1629 TLKLNNTTGSKVVI
+1629 
-1643 AGKDF
+1643 KDF

-1724 NPFEGIDVGNASAP
+1724 NPFNGIDVGGYSTPILADIDGDGDLDLVVGKDDGTLKYYQNTGSTSSPAYEAKTGGNNPFNGIDVGGYSSP

-1749 DLVVGEENRTLKY
+1749 DLVVGEFYGTLKY

-1767 TTSNPAYEAK
+1767 TTSNPTYEAK

-1784 NGINAGFFPKPT
+1784 NGIDVGYYSKPA

-1805 LDLVVGENDGTL
+1805 LDLVMGEDNGTL

-1846 GYYSTP
+1846 GLYSKP

-1864 LVMGEAYGT
+1864 LVVGKDDGT

-1880 GTTSNPAYEAKTGDD
+1880 GTTSNPAYEAKTGDS
-1895 NPFNGIDVGD
+1895 NPFNGIDVENAA
-1905 SSKPT
+1905 SPT

-1921 LVVGESDGT
+1921 LVVGE
-1930 LKYYQNTG
+1930 
-1938 TTSNPAYEAKI
+1938 
-1949 GDGNPFNGIDVGRYS
+1949 
-1964 APVLADIDGD
+1964 AD
-1974 GDLDL
+1974 
-1979 VVGEQNGTLKYYYN
+1979 GTLKYYYN
-1993 QQPSSVDGQ
+1993 QQPFSVDGQ
-2002 APTLTTQASVILEET
+2002 APTP
-2017 SDLVLDFSENIKAGT
+2017 
-2032 GSILIKNNSD
+2032 
-2042 VTVATI
+2042 
-2048 NIASDTNKFSIANDK
+2048 
-2063 LTIDV
+2063 
-2068 SALGLTNNKLTVG
+2068 
-2081 SYYLEMNS
+2081 
-2089 GAITDMSG
+2089 
-2097 NDALGIA
+2097 
-2104 KNSNQWAFETT
+2104 
-2115 VLTTDIVWAGAD
+2115 
-2127 DNYINNNEK
+2127 
-2136 DATTLSGKA
+2136 
-2145 TGIGTLTITKIEFFE
+2145 
-2160 GSNTVGTA
+2160 TA
-2168 ITSGLPAVAADGT
+2168 
-2181 WALAHSAMPSELADG
+2181 
-2196 KTYTAV
+2196 
-2202 VTLSDGTNSAIS
+2202 TNS
-2214 TSTAVT
+2214 
-2220 YDTINPIP
+2220 
-2228 ITTNPWTLSDIPAG
+2228 WTLSNIPAG
-2242 QSAFKAGDVISLTL
+2242 QSAFKAGDIISLTL

-2338 RVVLAKLEY
+2338 RVVLAKVEY
-2347 IEKIGSG
+2347 IEKTGSG
-2354 NNPFEGIDVGNVSVP
+2354 NNPFEGIDV
-2369 TLADIDGDGDL
+2369 
-2380 DLVVGEGNGTLKY
+2380 E
-2393 YQNTGTT
+2393 
-2400 SNPAYEVKTGGSNP
+2400 
-2414 FNGIDV
+2414 
-2420 GNAASPILVDID
+2420 
-2432 GDGDLDLVVGEKN
+2432 
-2445 GTLKYY
+2445 
-2451 QNTGTTSNPAYE
+2451 
-2463 AKTGD
+2463 
-2468 DNPFNGIDVGYYS
+2468 YYS

-2495 LVMGEVYG
+2495 LVVGEFYGTLKYYQNTSSTSNPAYEVKTGGSNPFYGIDVGGSSTPTLADIDGDGDLDLVVGEFYG

-2530 GIDVGLYSTPTL
+2530 GIDAGYSSSPIL
-2542 ADIDGDGDL
+2542 VDIDGDGDL
-2551 DLVVGEVYGTLKYYQ
+2551 DLVVGERNGTLKYYQ

-2579 TGGSNPFNGIDVGE
+2579 TGSSNPFNGIDVGY
-2593 FFAPTLADIDGD
+2593 FYKPTLADIDGD

-2615 DGTLKYY
+2615 DSTLKYCQNTGTTSNPAYEAKTGDSNPFNGIDVGLYSAPTLADIDGDGDLDLVVGEEYGTLKYY
-2622 YNQQPSSVDGQAPTL
+2622 YNQQPASVDGQVPTL
-2637 TTQASVILEETSDL
+2637 TTQASVTLGETSDL

-2733 IAKNSNQWAFKTTVL
+2733 IAKNSNQWAFKTIVL

-2761 INNNEKDATTLS
+2761 INNNEKDTTTLS
-2773 GKATGIGTLT
+2773 GTVAGAGTLSITKIEFFEGSNSVATVSSLPTIADDKTWTLAHANMPSELADGKTYTAVVTLSDGTNSTISTSTAVTYDIINPTPTATNSWTLSNIPAGQSAFKADDIISLTLTMSETLKLNNTTGSKVVIAGKDFVLDKTASTTAGDKKLVFKYSVQAGDSIAATDFDIDNPTSDITLNNITDVAGNAPVFTADRVVLSKLKYIEKTGSGNNPFEGIDVRYVPVPILADIDGDGDLDLVVGKSDGILKYYQNTGTTSNPAYEAKTGDDNPFNSINVGLYSVPTLADIDGDGDLDLVVGEDDGTLKYYQNTGTTSNPAYEVKTGGSNPFNGIDVGYYSRPTLADIDGDGDLDLVVGEDDGTLKYYQNTGTTSNPAYEVKTGDDNPFNGIDVGQHSKPTLADIDGDGDLDLVVGEFYGTLKYYQNTGTTSNPAYEVKTGDSNPFNGIDVGPYSAPTLADIDGDGDLDLVVGEQYGTLKYYYNQQPSSVDGQAPTLTTQASAELGETSDLILDFNEDIQAGSTGSIVIKGSDDGVIATINITETTKFSIAGDKLTIDVSALGLTDNKLTQGSYYITMDAGTVTDIAGNDAAAITKDTNQWVFATKAFSTTIAWIGADDNYINDSEKDATALSGKVTGIGTLT

-2800 TSGLPVVAADGTWAL
+2800 TSGLPAVAANGTWAL
-2815 AHSAMPSELVDG
+2815 AHSAMPSELADG

-2836 SDGTNSAISTSTAV
+2836 SDGTNSTISTSTAV
-2850 TYDTINP
+2850 TYDIINP
-2857 TPITTNPWTLS
+2857 TPTATNSWTLS
-2868 DIPAGQS
+2868 NIPAGQS
-2875 AFKVGDVISL
+2875 AFKADDIISL

-2972 LTKLE
+2972 LTKTKLE
-2977 YIEKT
+2977 YIEKI
-2982 GSGNNPFEGIDVGNA
+2982 GLGNNPFEGVDVGYY
-2997 SAPTLADIDGDGDL
+2997 STPTLADIDGDGDL

-3016 EGNGTLKY
+3016 K
-3024 YQNTGTTSNPAY
+3024 
-3036 EVKTGGSNP
+3036 
-3045 FNGID
+3045 D
-3050 VGNAASPILVD
+3050 D
-3061 IDGDG
+3061 
-3066 DLDLVVGERNGTL
+3066 GTL

-3092 YEAKTGD
+3092 YEAKTGGS
-3099 DNPFNGIDVGY
+3099 NPFNGIDVGY
-3110 YSTPTLADIDGDGD
+3110 FS
-3124 LDLVMGEVYGTLKYY
+3124 K
-3139 QNTGTTSNPAYEAK
+3139 
-3153 TGDDNPFNGIDVGLY
+3153 
-3168 STPTLA
+3168 PTLA

-3185 VGEVY
+3185 VGEDDGTLKYYQNTGTTSNPTYGVKTGDSNPFNGIDAGY
-3190 GTLKYY
+3190 SSSPILVDIDGDGDLDLVVGESGGTLKYY

-3214 NPFNG
+3214 NPFNS
-3219 IDVGEF
+3219 IDVGNYSK
-3225 FAPTLADIDGDGDLD
+3225 PTLADIDGDGDLD
-3240 LVVGKNDGT
+3240 LVVGKSDGILKYYQNT
-3249 LKYYYNQQP
+3249 GTTSNPAYEAKTGDSNPFDGIDVGDYSSPTLADIDGDGDLDLVVGEENGNLKYYYNQQP
-3258 SSVDG
+3258 VSVDG

-3304 VTVATINIA
+3304 VTVT
-3313 SDTNK
+3313 
-3318 FSITNDKLTIDVSAL
+3318 
-3333 GLTNNKLTVGSYY
+3333 
-3346 LEMNSGAITD
+3346 
-3356 MSGNDA
+3356 
-3362 LGIAKNSNQWAFK
+3362 
-3375 TTVLTTDIVWAG
+3375 
-3387 ADDNYINNNEKDA
+3387 
-3400 TTLSGKATG
+3400 
-3409 IGTLT
+3409 
-3414 ITKIEF
+3414 
-3420 FEGSNTVG
+3420 
-3428 TAITSGLPVVAADG
+3428 
-3442 TWALAHSAMPSEL
+3442 
-3455 ADGKTYTAVVTLSDG
+3455 
-3470 TNSAISTSTAVTY
+3470 
-3483 DTINPTPIT
+3483 
-3492 TNPWTLSDIPA
+3492 
-3503 GQSAFKVGDVI
+3503 
-3514 SLTLTM
+3514 
-3520 SETLKLNNT
+3520 
-3529 TGSKVVIAG
+3529 
-3538 KDFVLDK
+3538 
-3545 TASTTAGDKKLVFK
+3545 
-3559 YSVQAGDSIAA
+3559 
-3570 TDFDID
+3570 
-3576 NPTSDITL
+3576 
-3584 NNITDVAGNAPV
+3584 
-3596 FTADRVVLAKAK
+3596 
-3608 LEYIEK
+3608 
-3614 TGSGNNPFEGI
+3614 
-3625 DVGYVSV
+3625 
-3632 PILADIDGD
+3632 
-3641 GDLDLV
+3641 
-3647 VGENDGTLKYYQN
+3647 
-3660 TGTTSNPAYEAKTG
+3660 
-3674 DDNPFNSI
+3674 
-3682 NVGIYS
+3682 
-3688 GPTLADIDG
+3688 
-3697 DGDLDLVMGEAY
+3697 
-3709 GTLKYYQ
+3709 
-3716 NTGTTSNPAYEVK
+3716 
-3729 TGGSNPF
+3729 
-3736 NSIDVGDFSKPTLAD
+3736 
-3751 IDGDGDLD
+3751 
-3759 LVVGEKY
+3759 
-3766 GTLKYYQNTGTTSN
+3766 
-3780 PAYEA
+3780 
-3785 KTGGSN
+3785 
-3791 PFNSIDVGD
+3791 
-3800 FATPTLADIDG
+3800 
-3811 DGDLDLVVGEYYGT
+3811 
-3825 LKYYQNTGTTS
+3825 
-3836 NPAYEV
+3836 
-3842 KTGGSNP
+3842 
-3849 FNSIDVGDFSKPTLA
+3849 
-3864 DIDGDGDL
+3864 
-3872 DLVVGENNGTLKYYY
+3872 
-3887 NQQSFFVDGQAPTLT
+3887 
-3902 TQASVILEE
+3902 
-3911 TSDLVLDFS
+3911 
-3920 ENIKAGTGSILIKNN
+3920 
-3935 SDVTVA
+3935 
-3941 TINIASDT
+3941 
-3949 NKFSI
+3949 
-3954 TNDKLTIDVSAL
+3954 
-3966 GLTNNKLTVGS
+3966 
-3977 YYLEM
+3977 
-3982 NPGAVTDMSGNDALG
+3982 
-3997 IAKDTN
+3997 
-4003 QWAFEIIVLT
+4003 
-4013 TDIVWAGADDN
+4013 
-4024 YINNNE
+4024 
-4030 KDATT
+4030 
-4035 LSGTVAGAG
+4035 
-4044 TLSITKIEFFEGSNS
+4044 
-4059 VATVSSL
+4059 
-4066 PTIADDKTWTL
+4066 
-4077 AHANMPSELADG
+4077 
-4089 KTYTAVVTLSDGTNS
+4089 
-4104 AISTSTAVTYD
+4104 
-4115 TINPTPITTNPWTLS
+4115 
-4130 DIPAGQSAFKT
+4130 
-4141 GDVISLTLTMS
+4141 
-4152 ETLKLNNTTGSK
+4152 
-4164 VVIVGKDFVL
+4164 
-4174 DKTASTTAGDKKL
+4174 
-4187 VFKYSVQAGDS
+4187 
-4198 IAATD
+4198 
-4203 FDIDNPTRD
+4203 
-4212 ITLNNITDVAG
+4212 
-4223 NAPVFTADR
+4223 
-4232 VVLAKLGYIEKIGL
+4232 
-4246 GNNPFNGI
+4246 
-4254 DVGNAS
+4254 
-4260 APTLAD
+4260 
-4266 IDGDGDL
+4266 
-4273 DLVVGEENH
+4273 
-4282 TLKYYQNTGTTSN
+4282 
-4295 PAYEAKTGG
+4295 
-4304 SNPFNGINA
+4304 
-4313 GFFPK
+4313 
-4318 PTLADID
+4318 
-4325 GDGDL
+4325 
-4330 DLVVGEN
+4330 
-4337 DGTLKYYQNTGTTSN
+4337 
-4352 PAYEAKTGDDN
+4352 
-4363 PFNGIYAGYSSS
+4363 
-4375 PILVDIDGDGDLDL
+4375 
-4389 VMGEA
+4389 
-4394 YGTLKYYQNT
+4394 
-4404 GTTSNPAYEVKTG
+4404 
-4417 GSNPFNSIDVG
+4417 
-4428 DSSKPTLA
+4428 
-4436 DIDGDGD
+4436 
-4443 LDLVVGESDGTLKY
+4443 
-4457 YQNTG
+4457 
-4462 TTSNPAYEAKIGDDN
+4462 
-4477 PFNGIDVGRYSAPVL
+4477 
-4492 ADIDGDGDLDLV
+4492 
-4504 VGEQNGT
+4504 
-4511 LKYYYNQQPSSVD
+4511 
-4524 GQAPTLTTQA
+4524 
-4534 SVTLGETSDLVL
+4534 
-4546 DFSENIKAGTGSI
+4546 
-4559 LIKNSSDV
+4559 
-4567 TVATINIASDTNKFS
+4567 TINIASDTNKFS

-4769 VGDVISLTLT
+4769 AGDIISLTLTMSETLKLNNTTGSKVVIAGKDFVLDKTASTTAGDKKLVFKYSVQAGDNIAATDFDIDNPTSDITLNNITDVAGNAPVFTADRVVLTTTKLEYIEKTGSGNNPFEGIDVGSYSTPILADIDGDGDLDLVVGENYGTLKYYQNTGTTSNPAYEVKTGNSNPFDGINVGRYSSPTLADIDGDGDLDLVVGEAYGTLKYYQNTGTTSNPAYEAKTGDDNPFNGIDVGYSSKPTLADIDGDGDLDLVVGETYGTLEYYQNTGTTSNPAYEAKTGDSNPFDGIDVGYRSKPTLADIDGDGDLDLVVGESNGTLKYYQNTGTTSNPAYEAKTGDDNPFNGIDVGNYSTPTLADIDGDGDLDLVVGNGGGTFKYYYNQQSFFVDTQAPTPITTNPWTLSDTPAGQSAFKTGDVISLTLTMSETLKLNNTTGSKVVIAGKDFVLDKTASTTAGDKKLVFKYGVQAGDSIAATDFDIDNPTSDITLNNITDVAGNAPVFTADRVVLTTTKLEYIEKTGSGNNPFNGIDVGNLSAPTLADIDGDGDLDLVVGENYSTLKYYQNTGTTSNPAYEAKTGGNNPFNGIDVGSYSSPTLADIDGDGDLDLVVGGYNGTLKYYQNTGTTSNPAYEAKTGGSNPFNGIDVGYYSRPTLADIDGDGDLDLVVGESEGTLKYYQNTGTTSNPAYEVKTGDSNPFNGIDAGYSSLPILVDIDGDGDLDLVVGEYYGTLKYYQNTGTTSNPAYEAKTGGSNPFNGIDVGRYSAPVLADIDDDGDLDLVVGENDGTLKYYYNQQPSSVDGQAPTLTTQASVTLGETSDLVLDFSENIKAGTGSILIKNSSDVTVATINIASDTNKFSITNDKLTIDVSALGLTNNKLTVGSYYLEMNSGAITDMVGNDALGIAKNSNQWAFKTIVLTTDIVWAGADDNYINNNEKDTTTLSGTVAGAGTLSITKIEFFEGSNSVATVSSLPTIADDKTWTLAHANMPSELADGKTYTAVVTLSDGTNSTISTSTAVTYDTINPTPTTTSSWTLSNIPAGQSAFKTGDVISLTLTMSETLKLNNTTGSKVVIAGKDFVLDKTASTTAGDKKLVFKYSVQAGDSIAATDFDIDNPTSDITLNNITDVADNAPVFTADRVVLTKLEYIEKIGSGNNPFEGIDVGLYSTPTLADIDGDGDLDLVVGESNGTLKYYQNTGTTSNPTYEVKTGDSNPFDGIDVGYRSKPTLADIDGDGDLDLVVGEQNGTLKYYQNTGTTSNPAYEAKTGDDNPFNGIDAGYSSSPILVDIDGDGDLDLVVGEGNGTLKYYQNTGTTSNPAYEAKTGDDNPFNGIDVGYFSSPTLADIDGDGDLDLVMGEVYGTLKYYQNIGTTSNPAYEAKTGDDNPFNGIDVGRNSVPVLADIDGDGDLDLVVGGQNGTLKYYYNQQPSSVDGQAPTLTTQASVILEETSDLVLDFSENIKAGTGSILIKNSSDVTVATINIASDTNKFSIAGDKLTIDVSALGLTDNKLTQGSYYITMDAGTVTDIAGNDAAAITKDTNQWVFSTKALSTTIAWIGADDNYINDSEKDATALSGKVTGIGTLTITKIEFFEGSNTVGTAITSGLPAVAADGTWTLAHSAMPSELADGKTYTAVVTLSDGTNSAISTSTAVTYDTINPTPITTNPWTLSDIPAGQSAFKAGDVISLTLTMSETLKLNNTTGSKVVIAGKDFVLDKTASTTAGDKKLVFKYSVQAGDNIAATDFDIDNPTSDITLNNITDVAGNAPVFTADRVVLTKLEYIEKIGSGNNPFEGIDVGLYSTPTLADIDGDGDLDLVVGESNGTLKYYQNTGTTSNPAYEAKTGDDNPFNGINVGYSSKPTLADIDSDGDLDLVVGGNDGTLKYYQNTGTTSNPAYEAKTGDDNPFNGIDVGNLSAPTLADIDGDGDLDLVVGKNDGTLKYYQNTGTTSNPAYEAKTGDSNPFNGIDVGLYSAPTLADIDGDGDLDLVVGEEYGTLKYYQNTGTTSNPAYEAKTGDDNPFNGIDVGNAASPTLADIDGDGDLDLVAGKNDGTLKYYYNQQPSSVDTQAPTPITTNPWTLSNIPAGQSAFKAGDVISLTLT

-4860 RVVLAKFEY
+4860 RVVLTKLEY
-4869 IEKTGLGNNPFEGID
+4869 IEKIGSGNNPFNGID
-4884 VGDRSKP
+4884 VGLYSTP

-4921 TSNPAYEAKTGDSN
+4921 TSNPAYEVKTGNSN
-4935 PFNGIDVGN
+4935 PFDGIDVGHH
-4944 AASPTLA
+4944 SKPTLA

-4963 GENYGTL
+4963 GEFNGTLKYYQNTGTTSNPAYEAKTGGSNPFNGIDVGYFSTPLADIDGDGDLDLVVGEGNRTL

-4997 DVGYVSVPNLADID
+4997 DVGY
-5011 GDGDLDLVVG
+5011 
-5021 ENDGTLKY
+5021 
-5029 FQNTGTTSSPAY
+5029 
-5041 EVKTGDDNPFNGID
+5041 
-5055 VGDYSK
+5055 YS
-5061 PTLAD
+5061 T
-5066 IDGDGDLDLMVGK
+5066 
-5079 NDGTLKYYQN
+5079 
-5089 TGTTSNPAYEAKTG
+5089 
-5103 GDNPFNGIKMGYS
+5103 
-5116 SSPTLADIDGD
+5116 PTLADIDGD

-5132 VVGKDDG
+5132 VV
-5139 TLKYYYNQQSFF
+5139 S
-5151 VDTQAPTPIT
+5151 
-5161 TNPWTLSD
+5161 
-5169 IPAGQSAFKTGD
+5169 
-5181 VISLTL
+5181 
-5187 TMSETLKLNN
+5187 
-5197 TTGSKVV
+5197 
-5204 IAGKDF
+5204 
-5210 VLDKTAS
+5210 
-5217 TTAGD
+5217 
-5222 KKLVFKYS
+5222 
-5230 VQAGDSIAATDFD
+5230 
-5243 IDNPTSD
+5243 
-5250 ITLNN
+5250 
-5255 ITDVA
+5255 
-5260 GNAPVFTADR
+5260 
-5270 VVLAKTKLEY
+5270 
-5280 IEKTGSGNNP
+5280 
-5290 FEGIDVGNA
+5290 
-5299 SAPTL
+5299 
-5304 ADIDGD
+5304 
-5310 GDLDLVVGEK
+5310 
-5320 NGTLKYYQN
+5320 
-5329 TGTTSSPAYEAK
+5329 
-5341 TGGNNPFNGI
+5341 
-5351 DVGGY
+5351 
-5356 SSPTLADIDGDG
+5356 
-5368 NLDLVVGER
+5368 
-5377 DGTLKY
+5377 
-5383 YQNTGT
+5383 
-5389 TSNPAY
+5389 
-5395 EAKTGDDNPFNG
+5395 
-5407 IDVGHYSTPNLADID
+5407 
-5422 GDGDLDLVVGEVYG
+5422 EVY
-5436 TLKYYQN
+5436 
-5443 TSSTS
+5443 
-5448 NPAYEA
+5448 
-5454 KTGDDNPFNGIDVGY
+5454 
-5469 SSKPTL
+5469 
-5475 ADIDGDGDLD
+5475 
-5485 LVMGEAYGTLKYYQN
+5485 
-5500 TGTTSNPAYEAKIGD
+5500 
-5515 DNPFNGIDVGD
+5515 
-5526 YSSPVGDYSSPV
+5526 
-5538 LADIDGDGDLDLV
+5538 
-5551 VGEQNGTLKY
+5551 
-5561 YYNQQPSSV
+5561 
-5570 DTQAPTPITTNPWTL
+5570 
-5585 SDIPAGQSAFKTG
+5585 
-5598 DVISLTLTMSET
+5598 
-5610 LKLNNT
+5610 
-5616 TDSKVVIAGKD
+5616 
-5627 FVLDKTAS
+5627 
-5635 TTAGD
+5635 
-5640 KKLVF
+5640 
-5645 KYSVQ
+5645 
-5650 AGDSIAATDFDI
+5650 
-5662 DNPTSDITLN
+5662 
-5672 NITDVAGNAPVFT
+5672 
-5685 ADRVVLAKTKLEY
+5685 
-5698 IEKIGSGNNPFEGI
+5698 
-5712 DVGNVSVPILADID
+5712 
-5726 GDGDL
+5726 
-5731 DLVVGEGNGT
+5731 
-5741 LKYYQNTGTTSS
+5741 
-5753 PAYEAKTVGSNP
+5753 
-5765 FNGIDVVFFPKPTL
+5765 
-5779 ADIDGDGDLDL
+5779 
-5790 VVGEN
+5790 
-5795 DGTLKYYQNTGTTSN
+5795 GTLKYYQNTGTTSN

-5825 IDAGYSSSPILVDID
+5825 IDVGYSSR
-5840 GDGDLDLVVGENNG
+5840 
-5854 TLKYYQNKG
+5854 
-5863 TTSNPAYEAKTGD
+5863 PA
-5876 SNPFNGIDAGYS
+5876 
-5888 SSPILADIDG
+5888 LADIDG

-5905 VGEFNGTLK
+5905 AGKNDGT
-5914 HYQNTGTTSNPAY
+5914 
-5927 EVKTG
+5927 
-5932 GSNPFNSIDVG
+5932 
-5943 RYSAPVLADIDGD
+5943 
-5956 GDLDLVVGGQ
+5956 
-5966 SGKLKYYYNQQPSS
+5966 LKYYYNQQPSS
-5980 VDGQVPTFT
+5980 VDGQAQQPLSVDEQVPTFT

-6047 NSLTSGVYYIK
+6047 SSLTSGVYYIK

-6101 SAGDDTINGGAGNDT
+6101 SAGDDTINGGAGNDI
-6116 INGGSGS
+6116 INGGAGS
-6123 DIFVYANTDN
+6123 DIFVYASTDN

-6221 LGHFITDNLILV
+6221 LGHFITDNLILA

>member
-1 MPGQTKYFIS
+1 MYNNQLLQPKDNPMPGQTKYFIS

-103 FTASNGDRV
+103 FTASNGDKV
-112 YFADGFVKIDI
+112 YFANGFVKIDI

-158 RITDDKSDTA
+158 SITDDKSDTA

-220 NSKGIINL
+220 NSKGIISL

-375 ELSGNMAPNENLT
+375 ELSGNMAPNANLT

-428 NKIITINPGSDLIVN
+428 KKIITINPGSDLIVN

-470 GWGFLVYS
+470 GWGFLVSS

-530 ASGTTANDRVVET
+530 ASGTANDKVVDT
-543 SNLPTFASADG
+543 SNLPTFASANG

-572 YTIEINLSSTGGG
+572 YTIEINLSSAGGG

-601 PIITSWAVNS
+601 PIITGWAVNS

-775 YTGTVTSNSA
+775 YTGTVTNNSA
-785 TITVAATDLQAL
+785 TIIVAATDLQAL

-820 IGDFKVDTVAP
+820 IGDFKVDTVVP
-831 TLTITDNEDATAKA
+831 TLTITDNEDATTKA

-853 TFNEVV
+853 AFNEAV

-872 TIKGG
+872 AIKNG

-898 PNTDTQGNLEVS
+898 PNTDTEGNLEVS

-922 RNMVAANDIQVI
+922 RNTVAASDTQVI

-1059 AITKDTNQWAFETK
+1059 AITKDTNQWVFATK

-1097 ALSGKVTGIGTLTIT
+1097 ALSGTVAGAGTLSIT

-1140 ALAHSAMPSELADGK
+1140 ALAHSAMPSELAGGK

-1164 DGTNSAISTSTA
+1164 DGTNSTISTSTA
-1176 VTYDTINPTP
+1176 VTYDTINPT
-1186 ITTNPW
+1186 
-1192 TLSDIPAGQSAFKTG
+1192 
-1207 DVISLTLTMSE
+1207 
-1218 TLKLNNTTGSKVV
+1218 
-1231 IAGKDFVLDKTAS
+1231 
-1244 TTAGDKKLV
+1244 
-1253 FKYSVQAGD
+1253 
-1262 SIAATDF
+1262 
-1269 DIDNPTS
+1269 
-1276 DITLNNIT
+1276 
-1284 DVAGNAPVFTADRVV
+1284 
-1299 LAKTKLEYIEKIGL
+1299 
-1313 GNNPFEGIDVGK
+1313 
-1325 ASAPTLADIDGDGDL
+1325 
-1340 DLVVGEN
+1340 
-1347 DGTLKYYQNTG
+1347 
-1358 TTSSPAYEA
+1358 
-1367 KTGGNNPFNGI
+1367 
-1378 NAGFFPK
+1378 
-1385 PTLADIDGDGDL
+1385 
-1397 DLVVGENDGTLKYYQ
+1397 
-1412 NTGTTSNPTY
+1412 
-1422 EAKTGD
+1422 
-1428 SNPFDGIDVRDFSSP
+1428 
-1443 SLADIDGDGDLDLVV
+1443 
-1458 GEFYGTLKYYQNTGT
+1458 
-1473 TSNPAYEVKTGDSN
+1473 
-1487 PFNGIDVGYYST
+1487 
-1499 PTLADIDG
+1499 
-1507 DGDLDLVVGESA
+1507 
-1519 GTLKYYQ
+1519 
-1526 NTGTTSNPAYEAK
+1526 
-1539 TGDSNPFNGIDVGY
+1539 
-1553 SAKPTLADID
+1553 
-1563 GDGDLDLVVGKY
+1563 
-1575 DGTLK
+1575 
-1580 YYYNQQPSSVD
+1580 
-1591 GQAPTPTATNS
+1591 
-1602 WTLSNI
+1602 
-1608 PAGQSAFK
+1608 
-1616 AGDVIS
+1616 
-1622 LTLTMSE
+1622 
-1629 TLKLNNTTGSKVVI
+1629 
-1643 AGKDF
+1643 
-1648 VLDKTAS
+1648 
-1655 TTAGDKKLV
+1655 
-1664 FKYSV
+1664 
-1669 QAGDSIAATDFDIDN
+1669 
-1684 PTSDITLNNIT
+1684 
-1695 DVAGN
+1695 
-1700 APVFTADRVVLT
+1700 
-1712 KLEYIEKIGSGN
+1712 
-1724 NPFEGIDVGNASAP
+1724 
-1738 TLADI
+1738 
-1743 DGDGDL
+1743 
-1749 DLVVGEENRTLKY
+1749 
-1762 YQNTG
+1762 
-1767 TTSNPAYEAK
+1767 
-1777 TGGSNPF
+1777 
-1784 NGINAGFFPKPT
+1784 
-1796 LADIDGDGD
+1796 
-1805 LDLVVGENDGTL
+1805 
-1817 KYYQNTGTTSNPAY
+1817 
-1831 EAKTGDDNPFNGIDV
+1831 
-1846 GYYSTP
+1846 
-1852 TLADIDGDGDLD
+1852 
-1864 LVMGEAYGT
+1864 
-1873 LKYYQNT
+1873 
-1880 GTTSNPAYEAKTGDD
+1880 
-1895 NPFNGIDVGD
+1895 
-1905 SSKPT
+1905 
-1910 LADID
+1910 
-1915 GDGDLD
+1915 
-1921 LVVGESDGT
+1921 
-1930 LKYYQNTG
+1930 
-1938 TTSNPAYEAKI
+1938 
-1949 GDGNPFNGIDVGRYS
+1949 
-1964 APVLADIDGD
+1964 
-1974 GDLDL
+1974 
-1979 VVGEQNGTLKYYYN
+1979 
-1993 QQPSSVDGQ
+1993 
-2002 APTLTTQASVILEET
+2002 
-2017 SDLVLDFSENIKAGT
+2017 
-2032 GSILIKNNSD
+2032 
-2042 VTVATI
+2042 
-2048 NIASDTNKFSIANDK
+2048 
-2063 LTIDV
+2063 
-2068 SALGLTNNKLTVG
+2068 
-2081 SYYLEMNS
+2081 
-2089 GAITDMSG
+2089 
-2097 NDALGIA
+2097 
-2104 KNSNQWAFETT
+2104 
-2115 VLTTDIVWAGAD
+2115 
-2127 DNYINNNEK
+2127 
-2136 DATTLSGKA
+2136 
-2145 TGIGTLTITKIEFFE
+2145 
-2160 GSNTVGTA
+2160 
-2168 ITSGLPAVAADGT
+2168 
-2181 WALAHSAMPSELADG
+2181 
-2196 KTYTAV
+2196 
-2202 VTLSDGTNSAIS
+2202 
-2214 TSTAVT
+2214 
-2220 YDTINPIP
+2220 P

-2338 RVVLAKLEY
+2338 RVVLTKTKLEY
-2347 IEKIGSG
+2347 IEKIGLG
-2354 NNPFEGIDVGNVSVP
+2354 NNPFEGIDVGDRSKP

-2380 DLVVGEGNGTLKY
+2380 DLVVGEISGTLKY

-2400 SNPAYEVKTGGSNP
+2400 SNPAYEVKTGDDNP

-2420 GNAASPILVDID
+2420 GNLSAPTLADIDGDGDLDLVVGEYYGTLKYYQNTGTTSNPAYEAKTGDSNPFDGIDVGDRSKPTLADIDGDGDLDLVVGGAYGTLKYYQNTGTTSNPAYEAKTGDDNPFNGIDVRYYSTPTLADIDGDGDLDLVVGEQNGTLKYYQNTGTTSNPAYEAKTGDDNPFNGIDVGLYSKPTLADID

-2445 GTLKYY
+2445 GTLKYYYNQQPSSVDGQAPTPTATNSWTLSNIPAGQSAFKAGDVISLTLTMSETLKLNNTTGSKVVIAGKDFVLDKTASTTAGDKKLVFKYSVQAGDSIASTDFDIDNPTSDITLNNITDVAGNAPVFTADRVVLTKTKLEYIEKTGLGNNPFEGIDVGIVSAPTLADIDGDGDLDLVVGETYGTLKYY

-2481 TPTLADID
+2481 KPTLADID

-2495 LVMGEVYG
+2495 LVVGGSDSTLKYYQNTDTTSNPAYEAKTGDDNPFNGVDAGLPILVDIDGDGDLDLVVGGSDG

-2517 AYEAKTGDDNPFN
+2517 AYEAKTGDSNPFN
-2530 GIDVGLYSTPTL
+2530 GIDVGYASSPTL

-2551 DLVVGEVYGTLKYYQ
+2551 DLVVGEFYGTLKYYQ

-2572 NPAYEAK
+2572 NPAYTAK
-2579 TGGSNPFNGIDVGE
+2579 TGDSNPFDGIDVGIYS
-2593 FFAPTLADIDGD
+2593 APNLVDIDGD
-2605 GDLDLVVGKN
+2605 GDLDLVVGEEN
-2615 DGTLKYY
+2615 GTLKYY
-2622 YNQQPSSVDGQAPTL
+2622 YNQQSFFVDGQAPTL

-2686 KFSITNDKLT
+2686 KFSIAGDKLT

-2705 NNKLTVGSYYLEM
+2705 DNKLTQGSYY
-2718 NSGAI
+2718 I
-2723 TDMSG
+2723 TM
-2728 NDALG
+2728 DAG
-2733 IAKNSNQWAFKTTVL
+2733 TV
-2748 TTDIVWAGADDNY
+2748 TDIVGNNAAAITKDANQWVFATKALFTTIAWIGADDNY
-2761 INNNEKDATTLS
+2761 INDSEKDATALSGTVAGAGTLS
-2773 GKATGIGTLT
+2773 

-2800 TSGLPVVAADGTWAL
+2800 TSGLPAVAADGTWTL
-2815 AHSAMPSELVDG
+2815 AHSAMPSELADG

-2875 AFKVGDVISL
+2875 AFKAGDVISLTLTMSETLKLNNTTDSKVVIAGKDFVLDKTASTTAGDKKLVFKYSVQAGDSIAATDFDIDNPTSDITLNNITDVAGNAPVFTADRVVLTKLEYIEKTGSGNNPFEGIGVGSASAPTLADIDGDGDLDLVVGERNGTLKYYQNTGTTSNPTYEAKTGDDNPFNGIDVGRSSSPTLADIDGDGDLDLVVGENDGTLKYYQNTGTTSNPAYEAKTGDDNPFNGIDVGRSSLPTLADIDGDGDLDLVVGEAYGTLKYYQNTGTTSNPAYEVKTGDSNPFNGIDVGHYSTPTLADIDGDGDLDLVVGEDYGTLKYYQNTGTTSNPAYEAKTGDDNPFNGIDVGYSAKPTLADIDGDGDLNLVVGKYGYDGTLKYYYNQQPSSVDGQAPTPTATNSWTLSNIPAEQSAFKAGDVISL

-2972 LTKLE
+2972 LTKTKLE

-2982 GSGNNPFEGIDVGNA
+2982 GSGNNPFEGIDVGYVSVPILADIDGDGDLDLVVGENDGTLKYYQNTGTTSNPA
-2997 SAPTLADIDGDGDL
+2997 YEVKTGDSNPFNGIDVGNTASPTLADIDGDGDLDLVVGERDGTLKYYQNTGTTSNPAYEVKTGDSNPFNGINVGDFSRPTLADIDGDGDLDLVVGEADGTLKYYQNTGTTSNPAYEAKTGDDNPFNGIDVGDSSKPTLADIDGDGDLDLVVGESDGTLKYYQNTGTTSNPAYEANIGDDNPFNGIDVGRYSAPVLADIDGDGDLDLVVGKYDGTLKYYYNQQPSSVDGQAPTPTATNSWTLSNIPAGQSAFKTGDVISLTLTMSETLKLNNTTGSKVVIAGKDFVLDKTASTTAGDKKLVFKYSVQAGDSIAVTDFDIDNPTSDITLNNITDVVGNAPVFTADRVVLSKIEYIEKTGSGNNPFEGIDVGYVSVPILADIDGDGDLDLVVGEDYGTLKYYQNTGTTSNPAYEAKTGGDNPFDGIDVGDYSAPVLADIDGDGDL

-3036 EVKTGGSNP
+3036 EAKTGDSNP
-3045 FNGID
+3045 FNSID
-3050 VGNAASPILVD
+3050 VGDVSEPTLAD

-3066 DLDLVVGERNGTL
+3066 DLDLVVGKDDGTL

-3092 YEAKTGD
+3092 YEAKTGGS
-3099 DNPFNGIDVGY
+3099 NPFNGIDVGNI
-3110 YSTPTLADIDGDGD
+3110 SVPTLADIDGDGD
-3124 LDLVMGEVYGTLKYY
+3124 LDLVMGEGNGTLKYY
-3139 QNTGTTSNPAYEAK
+3139 QNTGTTSNPAYE
-3153 TGDDNPFNGIDVGLY
+3153 V
-3168 STPTLA
+3168 
-3174 DIDGDGDLDLV
+3174 
-3185 VGEVY
+3185 
-3190 GTLKYY
+3190 
-3196 QNTGT
+3196 
-3201 TSNPAYEAKTGDS
+3201 KTGDS

-3219 IDVGEF
+3219 IDVGYSSR
-3225 FAPTLADIDGDGDLD
+3225 PTLADIDGDGDLD
-3240 LVVGKNDGT
+3240 LVVGKYDGT

-3318 FSITNDKLTIDVSAL
+3318 FSIAGDKLTIDVSAL
-3333 GLTNNKLTVGSYY
+3333 GLTDNKLTQGSYY
-3346 LEMNSGAITD
+3346 ITMD
-3356 MSGNDA
+3356 AGTVTDIAGNDA
-3362 LGIAKNSNQWAFK
+3362 AAITKDTNQWVFATKAFS
-3375 TTVLTTDIVWAG
+3375 TTIAWIG
-3387 ADDNYINNNEKDA
+3387 ADDNYINDSEKDA
-3400 TTLSGKATG
+3400 TALSGKVTG

-3428 TAITSGLPVVAADG
+3428 TAITSGLPAVAADG

-3470 TNSAISTSTAVTY
+3470 TNSAISTSAVVTY
-3483 DTINPTPIT
+3483 DIINPTPIT
-3492 TNPWTLSDIPA
+3492 TNPWTLSDTPA
-3503 GQSAFKVGDVI
+3503 GQSAFKAGDVI

-3559 YSVQAGDSIAA
+3559 YSVQAGNSIAA

-3596 FTADRVVLAKAK
+3596 FTADRVVLTKTK

-3614 TGSGNNPFEGI
+3614 TGSGNNPF
-3625 DVGYVSV
+3625 
-3632 PILADIDGD
+3632 
-3641 GDLDLV
+3641 
-3647 VGENDGTLKYYQN
+3647 
-3660 TGTTSNPAYEAKTG
+3660 
-3674 DDNPFNSI
+3674 
-3682 NVGIYS
+3682 
-3688 GPTLADIDG
+3688 
-3697 DGDLDLVMGEAY
+3697 
-3709 GTLKYYQ
+3709 
-3716 NTGTTSNPAYEVK
+3716 
-3729 TGGSNPF
+3729 
-3736 NSIDVGDFSKPTLAD
+3736 
-3751 IDGDGDLD
+3751 
-3759 LVVGEKY
+3759 
-3766 GTLKYYQNTGTTSN
+3766 
-3780 PAYEA
+3780 
-3785 KTGGSN
+3785 
-3791 PFNSIDVGD
+3791 
-3800 FATPTLADIDG
+3800 
-3811 DGDLDLVVGEYYGT
+3811 
-3825 LKYYQNTGTTS
+3825 
-3836 NPAYEV
+3836 
-3842 KTGGSNP
+3842 
-3849 FNSIDVGDFSKPTLA
+3849 
-3864 DIDGDGDL
+3864 
-3872 DLVVGENNGTLKYYY
+3872 
-3887 NQQSFFVDGQAPTLT
+3887 
-3902 TQASVILEE
+3902 
-3911 TSDLVLDFS
+3911 
-3920 ENIKAGTGSILIKNN
+3920 
-3935 SDVTVA
+3935 
-3941 TINIASDT
+3941 
-3949 NKFSI
+3949 
-3954 TNDKLTIDVSAL
+3954 
-3966 GLTNNKLTVGS
+3966 
-3977 YYLEM
+3977 
-3982 NPGAVTDMSGNDALG
+3982 
-3997 IAKDTN
+3997 
-4003 QWAFEIIVLT
+4003 
-4013 TDIVWAGADDN
+4013 
-4024 YINNNE
+4024 
-4030 KDATT
+4030 
-4035 LSGTVAGAG
+4035 
-4044 TLSITKIEFFEGSNS
+4044 
-4059 VATVSSL
+4059 
-4066 PTIADDKTWTL
+4066 
-4077 AHANMPSELADG
+4077 
-4089 KTYTAVVTLSDGTNS
+4089 
-4104 AISTSTAVTYD
+4104 
-4115 TINPTPITTNPWTLS
+4115 
-4130 DIPAGQSAFKT
+4130 
-4141 GDVISLTLTMS
+4141 
-4152 ETLKLNNTTGSK
+4152 
-4164 VVIVGKDFVL
+4164 
-4174 DKTASTTAGDKKL
+4174 
-4187 VFKYSVQAGDS
+4187 
-4198 IAATD
+4198 
-4203 FDIDNPTRD
+4203 
-4212 ITLNNITDVAG
+4212 
-4223 NAPVFTADR
+4223 
-4232 VVLAKLGYIEKIGL
+4232 
-4246 GNNPFNGI
+4246 NGI
-4254 DVGNAS
+4254 DVG
-4260 APTLAD
+4260 
-4266 IDGDGDL
+4266 
-4273 DLVVGEENH
+4273 
-4282 TLKYYQNTGTTSN
+4282 
-4295 PAYEAKTGG
+4295 
-4304 SNPFNGINA
+4304 
-4313 GFFPK
+4313 
-4318 PTLADID
+4318 
-4325 GDGDL
+4325 
-4330 DLVVGEN
+4330 
-4337 DGTLKYYQNTGTTSN
+4337 
-4352 PAYEAKTGDDN
+4352 
-4363 PFNGIYAGYSSS
+4363 GYST
-4375 PILVDIDGDGDLDL
+4375 P
-4389 VMGEA
+4389 
-4394 YGTLKYYQNT
+4394 N
-4404 GTTSNPAYEVKTG
+4404 
-4417 GSNPFNSIDVG
+4417 
-4428 DSSKPTLA
+4428 
-4436 DIDGDGD
+4436 
-4443 LDLVVGESDGTLKY
+4443 
-4457 YQNTG
+4457 
-4462 TTSNPAYEAKIGDDN
+4462 
-4477 PFNGIDVGRYSAPVL
+4477 L

-4504 VGEQNGT
+4504 VGEQN
-4511 LKYYYNQQPSSVD
+4511 D
-4524 GQAPTLTTQA
+4524 
-4534 SVTLGETSDLVL
+4534 
-4546 DFSENIKAGTGSI
+4546 
-4559 LIKNSSDV
+4559 
-4567 TVATINIASDTNKFS
+4567 
-4582 ITNDKLT
+4582 
-4589 IDVSALG
+4589 
-4596 LTNNKLTVGSYYLE
+4596 
-4610 MNSGAITDMSG
+4610 
-4621 NDALGIAKNSN
+4621 
-4632 QWAFKTIVLTT
+4632 
-4643 DIVWAGADDNYINN
+4643 
-4657 NEKDATTLSGTVAG
+4657 
-4671 AGTLSITK
+4671 
-4679 IEFFEGSNSV
+4679 
-4689 ATVSSLPTI
+4689 
-4698 ADDKTWTLAHANM
+4698 
-4711 PSELAD
+4711 
-4717 GKTYTAVVTLSDGT
+4717 
-4731 NSTISTSTAVTY
+4731 
-4743 DIINPTPITTN
+4743 
-4754 PWTLSNIPAGQSAFK
+4754 
-4769 VGDVISLTLT
+4769 
-4779 MSETLKLNNTT
+4779 
-4790 GSKVVIA
+4790 
-4797 GKDFVLDKTASTTA
+4797 
-4811 GDKKL
+4811 
-4816 VFKYSVQAGDSIAAT
+4816 
-4831 DFDID
+4831 
-4836 NPTSDITLNNI
+4836 
-4847 TDVAGNAPVFTAD
+4847 
-4860 RVVLAKFEY
+4860 
-4869 IEKTGLGNNPFEGID
+4869 
-4884 VGDRSKP
+4884 
-4891 TLADIDGDGDLD
+4891 
-4903 LVVGENN
+4903 
-4910 GTLKYYQNTGT
+4910 TLKYYQNTGT

-4935 PFNGIDVGN
+4935 PFNGIDVGYYSKPTLADIDGDGDLDLVVGEVYGTLKYYQN
-4944 AASPTLA
+4944 TSSTSNPAYEAKTGDSNPFNGIDVGSDSSPTLADIDGDGDLDLVMGKGNGTLKYYQNTGTTSNPAYEAKTGDDNPFNGIDVGYYSSPTLA

-4975 TGTTSNPAYEAKT
+4975 TGTTSNPAYEVKT
-4988 GDDNPFNGI
+4988 GDSNPFNGI
-4997 DVGYVSVPNLADID
+4997 DVGRYSAPVLADID

-5021 ENDGTLKY
+5021 EN
-5029 FQNTGTTSSPAY
+5029 N
-5041 EVKTGDDNPFNGID
+5041 
-5055 VGDYSK
+5055 
-5061 PTLAD
+5061 
-5066 IDGDGDLDLMVGK
+5066 
-5079 NDGTLKYYQN
+5079 
-5089 TGTTSNPAYEAKTG
+5089 
-5103 GDNPFNGIKMGYS
+5103 
-5116 SSPTLADIDGD
+5116 
-5127 GDLDL
+5127 
-5132 VVGKDDG
+5132 G
-5139 TLKYYYNQQSFF
+5139 TLKYYYNQQPSS
-5151 VDTQAPTPIT
+5151 VDGQAPTPT
-5161 TNPWTLSD
+5161 ATNSWTLSD
-5169 IPAGQSAFKTGD
+5169 IPAGQSAFKAGD

-5290 FEGIDVGNA
+5290 FEGIDVGIV

-5310 GDLDLVVGEK
+5310 GDLDLVVGES

-5329 TGTTSSPAYEAK
+5329 TGTTSNPAYEAK

-5351 DVGGY
+5351 DVRY
-5356 SSPTLADIDGDG
+5356 RSKPTLADIDGDG
-5368 NLDLVVGER
+5368 DLDLVVGENH
-5377 DGTLKY
+5377 GTLKY

-5395 EAKTGDDNPFNG
+5395 EAKTGDDNPFNSINVWIYSGPTLADIDGDGDLDLVVGENHGTLKYYQNTGTTSNPAYEVKTGDSNPFNG
-5407 IDVGHYSTPNLADID
+5407 IDVGNSASPTLADIDGDGDLDLVVGELYGTLKYYQNTGTTSNPAYTAKTGDSNPFDGIDVGLYSAPNLADID
-5422 GDGDLDLVVGEVYG
+5422 GDGDLDLVVGE
-5436 TLKYYQN
+5436 
-5443 TSSTS
+5443 
-5448 NPAYEA
+5448 E
-5454 KTGDDNPFNGIDVGY
+5454 
-5469 SSKPTL
+5469 
-5475 ADIDGDGDLD
+5475 
-5485 LVMGEAYGTLKYYQN
+5485 
-5500 TGTTSNPAYEAKIGD
+5500 
-5515 DNPFNGIDVGD
+5515 
-5526 YSSPVGDYSSPV
+5526 
-5538 LADIDGDGDLDLV
+5538 
-5551 VGEQNGTLKY
+5551 NGTLKY

-5570 DTQAPTPITTNPWTL
+5570 DGQAPTLTTQASVILEETSDLVLDFSENIKAGTGSILIKNSSDVTVATINIASDTNKFSITNDKLTIDVSALGLTNNKLTVGSYYLEMNSGAMTDMVGNDALGIAKNSNQWAFETIVLTTDIVWAGADDNYINNNEKDATTLSGTVAGAGTLSITKIEFFEGSNSVATVSSLPTIADDKTWTLAHANMPSELADGKTYTAVVTLSDGTNSAISTSTAVTYDIINPTPITTNPWTL

-5616 TDSKVVIAGKD
+5616 TGSKVVIADKD

-5698 IEKIGSGNNPFEGI
+5698 IEKIGLGNNPFNGI
-5712 DVGNVSVPILADID
+5712 DVGGYSTPILADID

-5731 DLVVGEGNGT
+5731 DLVVGERN
-5741 LKYYQNTGTTSS
+5741 
-5753 PAYEAKTVGSNP
+5753 
-5765 FNGIDVVFFPKPTL
+5765 
-5779 ADIDGDGDLDL
+5779 
-5790 VVGEN
+5790 
-5795 DGTLKYYQNTGTTSN
+5795 GTLKYYQNTGTTSN
-5810 PAYEAKTGDSNPFNG
+5810 PAYEAKTGGNNPFNG
-5825 IDAGYSSSPILVDID
+5825 IDVGYRSKPTLADIDGDGDLDLVVGESNGTLKYYQNTGTTSNPAYEAKTGGNNPFNGIDVGYRSKPTLADID

-5854 TLKYYQNKG
+5854 TLKYYQNTG

-5876 SNPFNGIDAGYS
+5876 DNPFNGIDVGYS
-5888 SSPILADIDG
+5888 SKPTLADIDG

-5905 VGEFNGTLK
+5905 VGELYDTLK
-5914 HYQNTGTTSNPAY
+5914 YYQNTGTTSNPAY
-5927 EVKTG
+5927 TAKTG
-5932 GSNPFNSIDVG
+5932 DSNPFDGIDV
-5943 RYSAPVLADIDGD
+5943 RYSPSPTLADIDGD
-5956 GDLDLVVGGQ
+5956 GDLDLVA
-5966 SGKLKYYYNQQPSS
+5966 GKNDGTLKYYYNQQPVS
-5980 VDGQVPTFT
+5980 VDGQAQQPLSVDEQVPTFT

-6047 NSLTSGVYYIK
+6047 SSLTSGVYYIK

-6116 INGGSGS
+6116 INGGAGS
-6123 DIFVYANTDN
+6123 DIFVYASTDN

-6169 DKYITVSDT
+6169 DKYITVLDT